1 MSDYLEQLGYLQAAQ
16 EEALDAEQQK
26 QVKSPDISHLSM
38 KELAAIGRGSK
49 AYLDDA
55 YALKDADAFDYVQA
69 GLGGAAEGFV
79 KGLATLGGMAVGGYL
94 DAAAPPDTPTNYA
107 GILSSYGQ
115 QAGETVGGWINN
127 SEQIA
132 LDRALAARSQ
142 ATNVYEEAMYQQDLA
157 NGMSGFEAGLRDIG
171 RGFSSG
177 VNAFLASDI
186 NAINLAGEAIGQL
199 GAAILTRGGASVA
212 FKGLGKIGSKA
223 IQEAAAKTAAKKAG
237 VSLGDRVAD
246 AIALGGME
254 AAGQMAQVNEELAN
268 ISDAELYANSAD
280 FRAYVQEAKDM
291 GLPDADALKWGR
303 TKFARNIGFAN
314 AAAGGAAAFVAAG
327 ATAPLRHISMA
338 KGLQGIGRASVAEG
352 TEEFL
357 TGLGQSTTSNAIAQD
372 YDPDRRLT
380 EGTGQ
385 EMALSAI
392 LGGIAGGTGATPFAV
407 RNSLASAQ
415 ASLAQRRAEKAAQ
428 KASQAA
434 KSTITPTATT
444 PTQKQEENAPSPD
457 SIETSQ
463 SQQKQQTTTAQAK
476 KTTLS
481 TGATTYIPADLNIY
495 KPFDIL
501 TDEEARTEVVPKE
514 NGRIIKLN
522 NLLKEYNSAPKDSG
536 LKIAARDAFLNKY
549 EALAT
554 NILANDKAAENF
566 TKQDSSFNP
575 KNDLNYVKVRVAL
588 AAAQGKQMTYPPSMD
603 KATKSTL
610 QTLHDQITF
619 LANQYDLLDAERA
632 AEQAKAANKVAN
644 TENQANP
651 SDLQQVA
658 QGLSDNT
665 LNPDNPDVKKTILK
679 IRNKPN
685 KSNLEKTIVSLYDL
699 IKVEQAN
706 GLAKF
711 FRPGAHRVIRNI
723 NTVNMGTKRPSRDII
738 SNIRKAIARNNAE
751 DLYNFT
757 DRLNKLNDSHANKV
771 IALQQAL
778 TENDNTTS
786 IKYTSY
792 NSKTLAPYTEK
803 VKLESLPLYDQIVQE
818 HKELVKLTNSVNSLV
833 HAHNPEISFPEAT
846 EVAPLENEAELK
858 EAYRATHKQRAS
870 RKDNAKTSALL
881 QRSEQIKQA
890 LKQGNQTIPQQE
902 AVQTAPQQEM
912 PQTTLQ
918 QEVPQTVQEQEDT
931 SDLDSLFQDNNQ
943 QAEPVENTQLN
954 QQQPIQQ
961 EPVEEQSIQQEVT
974 EEQPIQEQ
982 VAEEQSTQQE
992 VAQEQSVQQEEV
1004 TEEQSTQ
1011 EKATKKQATQEKV
1024 TEKQSTQQ
1032 QQEEVV
1038 EESPQQEESP
1048 SITQEENEVTE
1059 EDSSFLVQEEQEA
1072 SQQETTESTQEE
1084 VTESTQEE
1092 STESTSTSSNTQE
1105 QEQASITI
1113 TPQEEVQE
1121 NASESAPDEFLNNDV
1136 VDANAFSQKT
1146 FEKLIRKDSIPKGK
1160 TLKDIN
1166 KGLRESFTKLFDFDI
1181 DANLKAMQE
1190 KILNN
1195 DKKAK
1200 VTPVIVIDDSIEK
1213 SAENFNDILLD
1224 DLTGADETYDTAISK
1239 LRNFIFKKRDSAKE
1253 VTGIRGNT
1261 LISVV
1266 ANAMQY
1272 KNIIMQQEKEFNEQ
1286 EFFNFLN
1293 KQTPQD
1299 IKAKNNLLPQNIIK
1313 NFYKNFSAYTESIF
1327 DNTDDSYTGS
1337 LDIQNWMQKQLNQG
1351 ASVANLVFGL
1361 KLNDKGEVDYA
1372 TAGSDRL
1379 FLIWTIRDMKGRIH
1393 FNQSANALMSLA
1405 TLRVMQKLEQRLMC
1419 KTDEKIADALLEQG
1433 VSIDVLQQA
1442 NEEEK
1447 TAFQY
1452 GSSRERIIEDI
1463 TREFMAL
1470 ANLQSNSDIS
1480 MSFDGERAVTAYAQ
1494 IAYRFLVQQGYL
1506 RENVYKFANRF
1517 ALTNPNAIPD
1527 WVALNFETSPE
1538 GLFKSYT
1545 QQGIPIVNF
1554 QMATPLLAY
1563 NGLSQFTGQ
1572 ISKLDFSVLPKNSVF
1587 NDDIDVLLNPEPEA
1601 EEYYSVEDMPP
1612 VNRVMLNSNRVFITE
1627 DQVKAIEQ
1635 RRKAPHYL
1643 EPTLYYIY
1651 KKIGLEGLYNL
1662 YDINITP
1669 YNLQYSLTVNGKKQ
1683 SLQNELDAA
1692 MTKAYNA
1699 VMYDPA
1705 NPKYF
1710 NDYTINR
1717 IGRVQEV
1724 ASTGDQASKVVR
1736 ALFPNAKS
1744 TLKAIPETVLDKN
1757 RLLGF
1762 KLGVLQA
1769 YKVKTKN
1776 ESREAIEEMFSRVE
1790 NIMQERFSQYG
1801 YQLGKMGLNANN
1813 IVYVASVISEVTGSP
1828 YENAP
1833 LGLLATSNMLR
1844 YMQAKEAN
1852 KSFTNTLTD
1861 EGDGSCNGFFNSHL
1875 VMNCGDV
1882 FSVQTV
1888 DALARSNYYV
1898 GDDETNV
1905 IEQRKISK
1913 LDNYTANAEDT
1924 STELSAVIWDAKNKQ
1939 RNGNELY
1946 SDGFTFDFNGEKRFI
1961 TISDVFESVLNLLG
1975 SIDPGSVTFHQ
1986 EALNGDANTDALNSQ
2001 NVTDISRS
2009 AIKNPTTRINYGQ
2022 GQKTNSLEIWR
2033 DTSEKLSKK
2042 ISEIVQNA
2050 NIPPY
2055 KVWFAKELEKG
2066 ELNEELAYKK
2076 FSRIAQDFEILNSIL
2091 LTENREGKVIFTGNI
2106 PLEEGQNST
2115 PVLPSAFYLPK
2126 DYVMNQQQIQELMY
2140 YSPKRRSSYNS
2151 AFLTNLAY
2159 CYANIVYRA
2168 VDEARSVGFKKWMD
2182 TAAPFTQIAAAL
2194 AGYQIKQEVSKFIQ
2208 EHGYSPSKKQFHEIR
2223 HAISKKFPIII
2234 RSPKVVIDG
2243 AKSQKINVMYTN
2255 QDQER
2260 KQVVVK
2266 GRRVIGGKIARGP
2279 FKGQSVIKD
2288 IETPISER
2296 IPADPGVS
2304 TVAIAVI
2311 SNGDGLMQKN
2321 IFSQEGSESFT
2332 DRYDGVDLPADEYF
2346 AGGGSQILNQAVY
2359 DTLENAPIAGF
2370 LTNAT
2375 SIKLALE
2382 EAVEEDPNGQ
2392 MFQQVHQF
2400 FNVYSPMYREYLSQH
2415 KESKEVDYVPKTKK
2429 ELLDATINPY
2439 VNLFRKLHKNNFIN
2453 NVVLRSMPATI
2464 AHMSAGP
2471 TELAVR
2477 DPRDHFRVPY
2487 DWSPA
2492 AKKEAIVKEMNR
2504 RKEWLQQNKSF
2515 YAMYANFKNTGKIE
2529 IPDGLFKDAPYVAE
2543 MEERG
2548 EPEVTELV
2556 KASPQATQ
2564 RELPNTRTNESREV
2578 ASSAPLEQAPAR
2590 ETTQVQA
2597 GSTAINNKGKQSDE
2611 LQSYINKFLEI
2622 KQLPKEIIPIAKNFF
2637 NKFLNTEITKSI
2649 QVNRVKSKDLASLGY
2664 TQDFSDSPA
2673 FYDPNKHTVY
2683 LIEDILTEEES
2694 PEVVVHELV
2703 HAVTAAAIAN
2713 AYNGDKTSRTRVERL
2728 LKLSEE
2734 FTDLLEQRDVYIAQD
2749 FRDKIDSLKDPVQR
2763 AQEFVAYMLTHP
2775 QYIKFA
2781 QSAKPSH
2788 SYLSRVFHRFTQ
2800 LLASLFGIKSKNE
2813 LKAYLTFYGETIGS
2827 TVIILSNN
2835 PQPAIDTSSLTETVQ
2850 DHADK
2855 RLVELAAAID
2865 TIITNSQFSPDQ
2877 KLAFKTETKRL
2888 EKILDDLISNNV
2900 FKLDNKQKFV
2910 AASLATFYSTA
2921 IDLDSNA
2928 KIDALNF
2935 KEVVMDKLKASDLAL
2950 PEDLNNTLLSEARYQ
2965 FLVGNDSGSS
2975 LGLFMALASVSPSL
2989 RNTLKK
2995 LDLKTKQ
3002 RALGLKRVVNA
3013 NTSVVDDV
3021 VSTIGSRMFNYFNAL
3036 ARDGKKKKNAVEQ
3049 VDSLVDNLLHFR
3061 RSAGAL
3067 DVINQAWN
3075 NVIEGELSNR
3085 IDSAAN
3091 AFLDGD
3097 TLKEWTQSN
3106 SRIQNTV
3113 AQALR
3118 VSVPFL
3124 MKQDSVYY
3132 KENKRQILEA
3142 INTAAIKNPSFYN
3155 RFFTSAFRELM
3166 ATDATA
3172 DVVYKA
3178 EKQAKATVQAV
3189 RTSWREVVPREL
3201 QNKFKEE
3208 GLTLNTKHSTALN
3221 RTILQADL
3229 GTLSNKMIDSI
3240 LKEGLA
3246 SEIAAHR
3253 SALTP
3258 QAINYSKQLAHY
3270 MVTGVASNGMLRNAE
3285 AIAAFSYKGQDLTQ
3299 KTKIIDEYVTL
3310 LALQENK
3317 EAFKVTQE
3325 VYAKAPNALI
3335 YSVDQQR
3342 ANRNEELK
3350 KVHLNTR
3357 NSYNYY
3363 KGYFPQ
3369 DVTNSGTVR
3378 VVPFDS
3384 LKFYKSLGY
3393 KVRGYTTSSDYVYIE
3408 STLNPISSF
3417 NQGAI
3422 QSIINQTG
3430 GIDAITGLSP
3440 NNRVYKRI
3448 RNKNAVKEIT
3458 QNLNRRKQSNES
3470 YIPILNSSGTAIIG
3484 YEVTVDPE
3492 MYSNQVLEQNFAK
3505 NLGAWRGRQLEE
3517 QLASESNKVLIEQLK
3532 NQYENASS
3540 RDKAQFV
3547 NLIELAEKDPIVKDA
3562 LNNLSPQALIDISG
3576 KPYLPESFYVRQDL
3590 IPDIIGRRQ
3599 ASVLDLA
3606 TGNTYWSPKVQRTAL
3621 KLMQHIAGPKAFAY
3635 LYRGETLI
3643 KNLTSSARNFIVI
3656 RSGEVMLF
3664 NLFSNFMSLM
3674 IRGVP
3679 VTDIVKLTPRI
3690 VKELEQFNKIRQKQV
3705 LIEMAINA
3713 EKGKEQPSAMR
3724 LKALEN
3730 RLREQK
3736 EAVDLLTYSRDLL
3749 KAGEYNTI
3757 ADLGD
3762 VNDDILLSTGKWGD
3776 FLENKVKSMPNAIKE
3791 VGRQLII
3798 TKDTAIYRALE
3809 KGTRY
3814 GDFIAKVILYHH
3826 LQDIKKIPKEKALS
3840 KVRYEYVNY
3849 DMLPGRTREYLENMG
3864 LLWFYN
3870 YKLRITRTALS
3881 MLKENP
3887 LASLLY
3893 MISPISIGTPITD
3906 NVVTNVLS
3914 GSGSSVGLKLFDIP
3928 WFDNQLW
3935 LNIFG

>member
-1 MSDYLEQLGYLQAAQ
+1 MSDILEQLGYLQTAQ
-16 EEALDAEQQK
+16 AGALDKEQQ
-26 QVKSPDISHLSM
+26 QHVATPDMSKLS
-38 KELAAIGRGSK
+38 LAEIAALGRGSK
-49 AYLDDA
+49 AYLDDY
-55 YALKDADAFDYVQA
+55 YALRDANAFDYAQA
-69 GLGGAAEGFV
+69 GIGGALGGIVG
-79 KGLATLGGMAVGGYL
+79 GLGSLGGMAVGGAL
-94 DAAAPPDTPTNYA
+94 DMAAALNPLSDIPTNFA
-107 GILSSYGQ
+107 GTFSSYGQ
-115 QAGETVGGWINN
+115 QLGDGLNSLINN
-127 SEQIA
+127 SEQEA
-132 LDRALAARSQ
+132 LDRALAARTQ
-142 ATNVYEEAMYQQDLA
+142 ARSAYEEAMYQQDLA
-157 NGMSGFEAGLRDIG
+157 NGMGGFEAGIRDIG
-171 RGFSSG
+171 RGLSSG
-177 VNAFLASDI
+177 VDTFLDSGI
-186 NAINLAGEAIGQL
+186 NATNLAGNAIGQL
-199 GAAILTRGGASVA
+199 AGAGVVRAGVSTAI
-212 FKGLGKIGSKA
+212 KGLSKIGAKA
-223 IQEAAAKTAAKKAG
+223 VEEAAAKTAAKKAG
-237 VSLGDRVAD
+237 ISLGDRIAD
-246 AIALGGME
+246 ATALGGME
-254 AAGQMAQVNEELAN
+254 AAGQMVQANEELAN
-268 ISDAELYANSAD
+268 ISDVDLYANSAD
-280 FRAYVQEAKDM
+280 FRAYVQEYKDI
-291 GLPDADALKWGR
+291 GLPDAEALEYARIKL
-303 TKFARNIGFAN
+303 ARNVGFAN
-314 AAAGGAAAFVAAG
+314 AVLGGAAAFVAAG

-338 KGLQGIGRASVAEG
+338 RGLQGIRRASVAEG
-352 TEEFL
+352 TEEGL
-357 TGLGQSTTSNAIAQD
+357 TGLGQSLASNAVASEY

-385 EMALSAI
+385 EIALSAI

-434 KSTITPTATT
+434 NSTITPTAT

-463 SQQKQQTTTAQAK
+463 SQQKQQTISAQAK
-476 KTTLS
+476 KATLN
-481 TGATTYIPADLNIY
+481 TGKTTYIPADLNIY
-495 KPFDIL
+495 NPFDIH

-536 LKIAARDAFLNKY
+536 LKIAARDAFLNKF
-549 EALAT
+549 EALYT
-554 NILANDKAAENF
+554 NILTNFDTAESLS
-566 TKQDSSFNP
+566 KKDSSFNP
-575 KNDLNYVKVRVAL
+575 ENDINYAKAQAAI
-588 AAAQGKQMTYPPSMD
+588 AAAQGEKITYAPSMD
-603 KATKSTL
+603 KATKSALKTVY
-610 QTLHDQITF
+610 DQVSF
-619 LANQYDLLDAERA
+619 LSKQYDLLYAERE
-632 AEQAKAANKVAN
+632 AEQTKAANNIAN
-644 TENQANP
+644 TENQAN
-651 SDLQQVA
+651 SADLQQIA

-699 IKVEQAN
+699 IRVEQAN

-711 FRPGAHRVIRNI
+711 FKPGAHRVIRNI
-723 NTVNMGTKRPSRDII
+723 NTVNMGTKRPSTDII

-778 TENDNTTS
+778 TENDSTTP
-786 IKYTSY
+786 IEYTSFR
-792 NSKTLAPYTEK
+792 SKDLVPYTEK
-803 VKLESLPLYDQIVQE
+803 VKLKSLNLYDQIVQE

-833 HAHNPEISFPEAT
+833 RAHNPQVNFPEAT

-858 EAYRATHKQRAS
+858 EAYKATHKQRAS
-870 RKDNAKTSALL
+870 RKDNAKTSELL

-890 LKQGNQTIPQQE
+890 LKQGKQPI
-902 AVQTAPQQEM
+902 PQQEM

-931 SDLDSLFQDNNQ
+931 SDLDNLFQDNNQ
-943 QAEPVENTQLN
+943 QAEPVENTQSN
-954 QQQPIQQ
+954 QEQAIQQ
-961 EPVEEQSIQQEVT
+961 EPVEEQSPQQEVT
-974 EEQPIQEQ
+974 QEQP
-982 VAEEQSTQQE
+982 
-992 VAQEQSVQQEEV
+992 VQQE
-1004 TEEQSTQ
+1004 
-1011 EKATKKQATQEKV
+1011 KA
-1024 TEKQSTQQ
+1024 
-1032 QQEEVV
+1032 V
-1038 EESPQQEESP
+1038 EEAPQQEESP
-1048 SITQEENEVTE
+1048 STTQEESEVTE
-1059 EDSSFLVQEEQEA
+1059 EDSSSLVQEEQE
-1072 SQQETTESTQEE
+1072 SPQQEATENTQEE
-1084 VTESTQEE
+1084 VTTTTSEE

-1105 QEQASITI
+1105 QEQAST
-1113 TPQEEVQE
+1113 TTSPQEEVQE
-1121 NASESAPDEFLNNDV
+1121 NASERAPEESLNSDV
-1136 VDANAFSQKT
+1136 VDASAFSQKT
-1146 FEKLIRKDSIPKGK
+1146 FERLIRKGSIPKGK

-1166 KGLRESFTKLFDFDI
+1166 TGLRASFTKLFDFDI

-1200 VTPVIVIDDSIEK
+1200 FTPVMVIDDSIEK

-1293 KQTPQD
+1293 KQTPKD
-1299 IKAKNNLLPQNIIK
+1299 IKAKDNLLPQNIIK

-1337 LDIQNWMQKQLNQG
+1337 LDIQNWMQKQLDKG

-1379 FLIWTIRDMKGRIH
+1379 FLIWTIRDTKGRIH

-1419 KTDEKIADALLEQG
+1419 KTDEQIADTLLEQG

-1480 MSFDGERAVTAYAQ
+1480 MSFDGERAATAYAQ

-1527 WVALNFETSPE
+1527 WVALSFETTPE
-1538 GLFKSYT
+1538 GLFKNYT

-1563 NGLSQFTGQ
+1563 KGLSQFTGE
-1572 ISKLDFSVLPKNSVF
+1572 ISNTEFSVLPGNSVF
-1587 NDDIDVLLNPEPEA
+1587 NEDIDVLLNPEPEA
-1601 EEYYSVEDMPP
+1601 EEYHSVEDMPP
-1612 VNRVMLNSNRVFITE
+1612 VNRLMLNSNGVFITE

-1662 YDINITP
+1662 YDTNITP

-1683 SLQNELDAA
+1683 SLQNELEAA

-1736 ALFPNAKS
+1736 ALFSNAKS
-1744 TLKAIPETVLDKN
+1744 ILKAVPETVLDKN

-1801 YQLGKMGLNANN
+1801 YQLGKMGINANN
-1813 IVYVASVISEVTGSP
+1813 IVYIASVISEVTGSP

-1852 KSFTNTLTD
+1852 KSFTNTLTA

-1882 FSVQTV
+1882 FSAQTV

-1898 GDDETNV
+1898 GNDETNV

-1946 SDGFTFDFNGEKRFI
+1946 SSGFTFTFNGEERFI

-2033 DTSEKLSKK
+2033 DTSEKFSKK

-2055 KVWFAKELEKG
+2055 KVWFANELARG
-2066 ELNEELAYKK
+2066 ELTEELAYRK
-2076 FSRIAQDFEILNSIL
+2076 FSRIAQDFEILNSIR
-2091 LTENREGKVIFTGNI
+2091 LTENREGKVIFSGDI
-2106 PLEEGQNST
+2106 ALEEGQSST

-2126 DYVMNQQQIQELMY
+2126 DYIMSQQQIQELMY
-2140 YSPKRRSSYNS
+2140 YSPKRRNSYNS

-2159 CYANIVYRA
+2159 CYANILYRV

-2182 TAAPFTQIAAAL
+2182 AAAPFTQISAAL

-2208 EHGYSPSKKQFHEIR
+2208 EHGYSPSKKQFREIR
-2223 HAISKKFPIII
+2223 KAISKKFPITI

-2296 IPADPGVS
+2296 VPADPGVS

-2346 AGGGSQILNQAVY
+2346 TGGGNLILNQAVY

-2375 SIKLALE
+2375 SMKIALE
-2382 EAVEEDPNGQ
+2382 EMVEEDPNGQ
-2392 MFQQVHQF
+2392 MFQQVHQY
-2400 FNVYSPMYREYLSQH
+2400 FNAYSSIYREYLSQH
-2415 KESKEVDYVPKTKK
+2415 KESKEVDYVPKTKQ
-2429 ELLDATINPY
+2429 ELLNATINPY
-2439 VNLFRKLHKNNFIN
+2439 VNLFKKLHKNNFIN
-2453 NVVLRSMPATI
+2453 NIVLRSMPATI

-2492 AKKEAIVKEMNR
+2492 AKNEAIVKEMNR

-2515 YAMYANFKNTGKIE
+2515 YAMYANFKNTGKID
-2529 IPDGLFKDAPYVAE
+2529 IPDGLFKDAPYIAE

-2564 RELPNTRTNESREV
+2564 RELPNTRTDESREV
-2578 ASSAPLEQAPAR
+2578 SSSAPLEQAPAR

-2597 GSTAINNKGKQSDE
+2597 GSTAINNKGKQSNE
-2611 LQSYINKFLEI
+2611 LQSYINKFLEM
-2622 KQLPKEIIPIAKNFF
+2622 KQLPKEIVPIAKNFF

-2649 QVNRVKSKDLASLGY
+2649 QVNGIKSKDLASLGY

-2683 LIEDILTEEES
+2683 LIEDNLTEEES

-2800 LLASLFGIKSKNE
+2800 LLSSLFGIKSKNE

-2835 PQPAIDTSSLTETVQ
+2835 PQPSIDTSSLTETVQ
-2850 DHADK
+2850 DYKDK
-2855 RLVELAAAID
+2855 RLVELAAKID
-2865 TIITNSQFSPDQ
+2865 GVVAHSQLSSNQ

-2900 FKLDNKQKFV
+2900 FKLDNKQKLV
-2910 AASLATFYSTA
+2910 AASLAALYSTT

-2950 PEDLNNTLLSEARYQ
+2950 PEDLNDALLSEARYQ

-2975 LGLFMALASVSPSL
+2975 LGLFMALATVSPSL
-2989 RNTLKK
+2989 RRALKK

-3002 RALGLKRVVNA
+3002 RALGLKRVVNV

-3021 VSTIGSRMFNYFNAL
+3021 VSTIGNRMLNYFNIL
-3036 ARDGKKKKNAVEQ
+3036 THEGKKEKNAVEQ

-3067 DVINQAWN
+3067 DVINQVWN

-3118 VSVPFL
+3118 VSIPFL
-3124 MKQDSVYY
+3124 MKQDSAYY
-3132 KENKRQILEA
+3132 RENKRQILEA

-3166 ATDATA
+3166 ATDTTA

-3178 EKQAKATVQAV
+3178 EKQAKATIQAV

-3221 RTILQADL
+3221 RTILRADL

-3240 LKEGLA
+3240 LKEGLS
-3246 SEIAAHR
+3246 SEIAVHR

-3270 MVTGVASNGMLRNAE
+3270 LVTGIASNGMLRNAE

-3310 LALQENK
+3310 LALQEDDQ
-3317 EAFKVTQE
+3317 AFKMTQE
-3325 VYAKAPNALI
+3325 VYAKAPNAFI

-3369 DVTNSGTVR
+3369 DVTNSDTVR

-3440 NNRVYKRI
+3440 NNRVYKRV
-3448 RNKNAVKEIT
+3448 RNKNAVKTIT
-3458 QNLNRRKQSNES
+3458 QNLNRRKQTNES

-3517 QLASESNKVLIEQLK
+3517 QLASESNKVLIDQLK
-3532 NQYENASS
+3532 NQYEKASS
-3540 RDKAQFV
+3540 RDRAQFV
-3547 NLIELAEKDPIVKDA
+3547 NLIELAEKDPIVRDA

-3606 TGNTYWSPKVQRTAL
+3606 TGNTYWSPKAQRTAI
-3621 KLMQHIAGPKAFAY
+3621 KLMQHVAGPKAFAY
-3635 LYRGETLI
+3635 LYKGETLL

-3679 VTDIVKLTPRI
+3679 VQDIVKLTPRI

-3713 EKGKEQPSAMR
+3713 EKGKEQPSTMR

-3791 VGRQLII
+3791 AGRQLII

-3814 GDFIAKVILYHH
+3814 GDFIAKTILYHH
-3826 LQDIKKIPKEKALS
+3826 LQDIKKISKEKALS

-3870 YKLRITRTALS
+3870 YKLRIARTALS

-3906 NVVTNVLS
+3906 NVVVNTLS
-3914 GSGSSVGLKLFDIP
+3914 GSGSSVGLKLFDLP
-3928 WFDNQLW
+3928 WFNNHLW
-3935 LNIFG
+3935 LNIFD

>member
-1 MSDYLEQLGYLQAAQ
+1 MSDILEQLGYLQAAQ
-16 EEALDAEQQK
+16 AGALDKEQQ
-26 QVKSPDISHLSM
+26 QHVASPDMSKLS
-38 KELAAIGRGSK
+38 LAEIAALGRGAR
-49 AYLDDA
+49 AYLDDY
-55 YALKDADAFDYVQA
+55 YALRDANAFDYAQA
-69 GLGGAAEGFV
+69 GIGGAVGGV
-79 KGLATLGGMAVGGYL
+79 VGGLGSLGGMAVGGAL
-94 DAAAPPDTPTNYA
+94 DMAAALNPLSDIPTNFA
-107 GILSSYGQ
+107 GTFSSYGQ
-115 QAGETVGGWINN
+115 QLGDGLNSLINN
-127 SEQIA
+127 SEQEA
-132 LDRALAARSQ
+132 LDRALAARTQ
-142 ATNVYEEAMYQQDLA
+142 ARSAYEEAMYQQDLA
-157 NGMSGFEAGLRDIG
+157 SGMGGFEAGIRDIA
-171 RGFSSG
+171 RGLSSG
-177 VNAFLASDI
+177 VDTFLDSGI
-186 NAINLAGEAIGQL
+186 NATNLAGEAIGQL
-199 GAAILTRGGASVA
+199 AGAGIVRGGVSAAI
-212 FKGLGKIGSKA
+212 KGLSKIGAKA
-223 IQEAAAKTAAKKAG
+223 VEEAAAKTAAKKAG
-237 VSLGDRVAD
+237 ISLGDRAAD

-254 AAGQMAQVNEELAN
+254 AAGQMVQANEELAS
-268 ISDAELYANSAD
+268 ISDVDLYANSAD
-280 FRAYVQEAKDM
+280 FRAYVQEYKDM
-291 GLPDADALKWGR
+291 GLPDADALKYGR
-303 TKFARNIGFAN
+303 IRLARDVGLAN
-314 AAAGGAAAFVAAG
+314 AALGGAAAFSAAG

-338 KGLQGIGRASVAEG
+338 RGLQGIRRASVAEG
-352 TEEFL
+352 TEEGL
-357 TGLGQSTTSNAIAQD
+357 TGFGQSIASNAIASD
-372 YDPDRRLT
+372 YYDPDRRLT

-385 EMALSAI
+385 EIALSAI
-392 LGGIAGGTGATPFAV
+392 LGAIAGGTGATPFAV

-415 ASLAQRRAEKAAQ
+415 ANLAQRRAEKAAQ

-434 KSTITPTATT
+434 NSTITPTATASS
-444 PTQKQEENAPSPD
+444 QKQEENVPSPD

-463 SQQKQQTTTAQAK
+463 SQQAQQTISTEAK
-476 KTTLS
+476 KTTLNS
-481 TGATTYIPADLNIY
+481 GKTTYVLPDLNIY
-495 KPFDIL
+495 KPFDIP
-501 TDEEARTEVVPKE
+501 TDEEARTEAVPKE
-514 NGRIIKLN
+514 NGRITKLN
-522 NLLKEYNSAPKDSG
+522 NTLKEYNSAPKNSG
-536 LKIAARDAFLNKY
+536 LKIAARDAFLNKF
-549 EALAT
+549 EALYA
-554 NILANDKAAENF
+554 NILTNFDTAESLS
-566 TKQDSSFNP
+566 KKDSSFNP
-575 KNDLNYVKVRVAL
+575 ENDINYAKAQVAI
-588 AAAQGKQMTYPPSMD
+588 AAAQGEKLTYAPSMD

-610 QTLHDQITF
+610 KTVYDQVSF
-619 LANQYDLLDAERA
+619 LSKQYDLLYAERE
-632 AEQAKAANKVAN
+632 AEQTKAANNIAN
-644 TENQANP
+644 TENQAN
-651 SDLQQVA
+651 SADLQQVA

-711 FRPGAHRVIRNI
+711 FKPGAHRVIRNI
-723 NTVNMGTKRPSRDII
+723 NTVNMGTKRASRDIV
-738 SNIRKAIARNNAE
+738 SNIKKAIARNNAE
-751 DLYNFT
+751 DLYNYA

-778 TENDNTTS
+778 TENDNTTP
-786 IKYTSY
+786 IGYTSY

-803 VKLESLPLYDQIVQE
+803 VKLKSLNLYDQIVQE
-818 HKELVKLTNSVNSLV
+818 HKELVKLTNSINSLV
-833 HAHNPEISFPEAT
+833 RAHNPQVNFPEAT
-846 EVAPLENEAELK
+846 EVAPLENETELK
-858 EAYRATHKQRAS
+858 EAYNAAHNKRTS
-870 RKDNAKTSALL
+870 RKDNAKTSELL

-890 LKQGNQTIPQQE
+890 LKQGNQTIPQQQTSPQQE
-902 AVQTAPQQEM
+902 VVQTAPQQEA
-912 PQTTLQ
+912 
-918 QEVPQTVQEQEDT
+918 PQTVQEQEDT

-954 QQQPIQQ
+954 QEQPIQQ
-961 EPVEEQSIQQEVT
+961 EPAEEQSIQEEVT
-974 EEQPIQEQ
+974 EKQPIQEEI
-982 VAEEQSTQQE
+982 VEKQSLQQE
-992 VAQEQSVQQEEV
+992 VAQEQS
-1004 TEEQSTQ
+1004 T
-1011 EKATKKQATQEKV
+1011 
-1024 TEKQSTQQ
+1024 

-1038 EESPQQEESP
+1038 EEAPQQEESP
-1048 SITQEENEVTE
+1048 STTQEENEVTK
-1059 EDSSFLVQEEQEA
+1059 EDSSSLVQEEQEVP
-1072 SQQETTESTQEE
+1072 QQEAIEE
-1084 VTESTQEE
+1084 TQEE

-1105 QEQASITI
+1105 QEQVSTTT

-1121 NASESAPDEFLNNDV
+1121 NASESALDESLNNDV
-1136 VDANAFSQKT
+1136 VDASAFSQKT
-1146 FEKLIRKDSIPKGK
+1146 FERLIRKGSIPKGK

-1181 DANLKAMQE
+1181 DTNLKTMQE
-1190 KILNN
+1190 KIFNN

-1200 VTPVIVIDDSIEK
+1200 FTPVMVIDDSIEK

-1239 LRNFIFKKRDSAKE
+1239 LRNYIFKKRDSAKE

-1266 ANAMQY
+1266 ANAIQY

-1299 IKAKNNLLPQNIIK
+1299 IKAKDNLLPQNIIK

-1337 LDIQNWMQKQLNQG
+1337 LNIQNWMQEQLNKG

-1372 TAGSDRL
+1372 TASSDRL
-1379 FLIWTIRDMKGRIH
+1379 FLIWTIRDTKGRIH

-1419 KTDEKIADALLEQG
+1419 RTDEQIADTLLEQG
-1433 VSIDVLQQA
+1433 VNIDVLQQA

-1480 MSFDGERAVTAYAQ
+1480 MTFDGERAATAYAQ

-1517 ALTNPNAIPD
+1517 ALTNPNALPD
-1527 WVALNFETSPE
+1527 WVALSFKTTPE
-1538 GLFKSYT
+1538 GLFKNYT
-1545 QQGIPIVNF
+1545 QQGIPIINF

-1563 NGLSQFTGQ
+1563 KGLSQFTGQ
-1572 ISKLDFSVLPKNSVF
+1572 ISNTEFSVLSGNSVF
-1587 NDDIDVLLNPEPEA
+1587 NEDIDVLLNPEPEA
-1601 EEYYSVEDMPP
+1601 EEYHSVEDMPP
-1612 VNRVMLNSNRVFITE
+1612 VNRLMLNSNGVFITE

-1662 YDINITP
+1662 YDTNITP

-1683 SLQNELDAA
+1683 SLQNELEAA

-1769 YKVKTKN
+1769 YKVKTKD

-1801 YQLGKMGLNANN
+1801 YQLGKMGINANN
-1813 IVYVASVISEVTGSP
+1813 IVYIASVISEVTGSP

-1852 KSFTNTLTD
+1852 KSFTNTLTA

-1913 LDNYTANAEDT
+1913 LDNYTANAVDT

-1946 SDGFTFDFNGEKRFI
+1946 SSGFTFTFNGEERFI
-1961 TISDVFESVLNLLG
+1961 TISDVFDCVLNLLG

-2033 DTSEKLSKK
+2033 DTSEKFSKK

-2055 KVWFAKELEKG
+2055 KVWFANELARG
-2066 ELNEELAYKK
+2066 ELTEELAYRK
-2076 FSRIAQDFEILNSIL
+2076 FNRIAQDFEILNSIR

-2106 PLEEGQNST
+2106 ALEEGQNST

-2126 DYVMNQQQIQELMY
+2126 DYIMSQQQIQELMY

-2159 CYANIVYRA
+2159 CYANILYRV

-2182 TAAPFTQIAAAL
+2182 TAAPFTQISAAL

-2208 EHGYSPSKKQFHEIR
+2208 EHGYSPSKKQFREIR
-2223 HAISKKFPIII
+2223 KAISKKFPIII

-2266 GRRVIGGKIARGP
+2266 GRYIQKGKVARGP
-2279 FKGQSVIKD
+2279 FKGQPVVRE

-2346 AGGGSQILNQAVY
+2346 TGGGNLILNQAVY

-2375 SIKLALE
+2375 SMKIALE

-2392 MFQQVHQF
+2392 MFQQVHQY
-2400 FNVYSPMYREYLSQH
+2400 FNAYSSIYREYLSQH
-2415 KESKEVDYVPKTKK
+2415 KESKEVDYVPKTKQ
-2429 ELLDATINPY
+2429 ELLNATINPY
-2439 VNLFRKLHKNNFIN
+2439 VNLFKKLHKNNFIN

-2492 AKKEAIVKEMNR
+2492 AKKEAIVREMNR
-2504 RKEWLQQNKSF
+2504 RKEWLQQNESF

-2529 IPDGLFKDAPYVAE
+2529 IPDGLFKDAPYTAD

-2578 ASSAPLEQAPAR
+2578 SSSASLEQAPAR

-2611 LQSYINKFLEI
+2611 LQAYINKFLEM
-2622 KQLPKEIIPIAKNFF
+2622 KQLPKEIVPIAKNFF

-2649 QVNRVKSKDLASLGY
+2649 QVSGIKSKDLASLGY

-2683 LIEDILTEEES
+2683 LIEDNLTEEES

-2827 TVIILSNN
+2827 TVIILNN
-2835 PQPAIDTSSLTETVQ
+2835 VPKPSIDTSSLTEAMQ
-2850 DHADK
+2850 DHIDK
-2855 RLVELAAAID
+2855 HLSKLAAGID
-2865 TIITNSQFSPDQ
+2865 TVITNSQFSPNQ

-2900 FKLDNKQKFV
+2900 FKLDNKQKLV
-2910 AASLATFYSTA
+2910 AASLAALYSTT

-2950 PEDLNNTLLSEARYQ
+2950 PEDLNNALLSEARYQ

-2989 RNTLKK
+2989 RTTLKK

-3002 RALGLKRVVNA
+3002 RALGLKRVVNV

-3021 VSTIGSRMFNYFNAL
+3021 VSTIGNRMLNYFNAL
-3036 ARDGKKKKNAVEQ
+3036 AREGKKEKNAVEQ
-3049 VDSLVDNLLHFR
+3049 ADSLVDNLLHFR

-3067 DVINQAWN
+3067 NVINQVWN

-3124 MKQDSVYY
+3124 MKQDSAYY
-3132 KENKRQILEA
+3132 RENKRQILEA

-3166 ATDATA
+3166 ATDTTA

-3208 GLTLNTKHSTALN
+3208 GLTLNTRHSIALN

-3229 GTLSNKMIDSI
+3229 GTLSNKTIDSI
-3240 LKEGLA
+3240 LKKGLA
-3246 SEIAAHR
+3246 SEIALHR

-3270 MVTGVASNGMLRNAE
+3270 MVTGIASNGMLRNAE
-3285 AIAAFSYKGQDLTQ
+3285 AIAAFSYKGQNLTQ

-3310 LALQENK
+3310 LALQEDDQ
-3317 EAFKVTQE
+3317 AFKVTQE
-3325 VYAKAPNALI
+3325 VYAKAPNAFI

-3369 DVTNSGTVR
+3369 NVTNSGTVR

-3393 KVRGYTTSSDYVYIE
+3393 KVKGYTTSSDYVYVE

-3448 RNKNAVKEIT
+3448 RNKNTVKSIT
-3458 QNLNRRKQSNES
+3458 QNLNRRKQTNEA

-3517 QLASESNKVLIEQLK
+3517 QLASKSNKVLIEQLK
-3532 NQYENASS
+3532 NQYEKASS

-3547 NLIELAEKDPIVKDA
+3547 DLIELAEKDPIIRDA

-3606 TGNTYWSPKVQRTAL
+3606 TGNTYWSPKAQRTAV
-3621 KLMQHIAGPKAFAY
+3621 KLLQHVAGPKAFAY
-3635 LYRGETLI
+3635 LYRGETLL

-3664 NLFSNFMSLM
+3664 NLFSNFMSLTL
-3674 IRGVP
+3674 RGVP
-3679 VTDIVKLTPRI
+3679 INDIVKLTPRI

-3713 EKGKEQPSAMR
+3713 EKGKEQPSTMR

-3762 VNDDILLSTGKWGD
+3762 VNDDILLSTGRWGD

-3814 GDFIAKVILYHH
+3814 GDFIAKTILYHH
-3826 LQDIKKIPKEKALS
+3826 LQDIKKISKEKALS

-3870 YKLRITRTALS
+3870 YKLRIARTALS

-3893 MISPISIGTPITD
+3893 MVSPISIGTPITD
-3906 NVVTNVLS
+3906 NVVVNTLS
-3914 GSGSSVGLKLFDIP
+3914 GSGSSVGLKLFDLP
-3928 WFDNQLW
+3928 WFNNHLW
-3935 LNIFG
+3935 LNIFD

>member
-1 MSDYLEQLGYLQAAQ
+1 MSDSFEQLGYSLAAQ
-16 EEALDAEQQK
+16 AGALDKEQQN
-26 QVKSPDISHLSM
+26 QVKSPNLANMSLT
-38 KELAAIGRGSK
+38 ELAAIGRGSR
-49 AYLDDA
+49 AYLDDY
-55 YALKDADAFDYVQA
+55 YALGDANAFDYAQA
-69 GLGGAAEGFV
+69 GLGGVAEGLV
-79 KGLATLGGMAVGGYL
+79 GGLASLGGMAVGGYL
-94 DAAAPPDTPTNYA
+94 DAASIPLGLPTNYA
-107 GILSSYGQ
+107 GILSSYGSKL
-115 QAGETVGGWINN
+115 GETVGGWINN
-127 SEQIA
+127 SEQEA
-132 LDRALAARSQ
+132 LDRALAARTQ
-142 ATNVYEEAMYQQDLA
+142 ARSAYEEAMYQQDLA
-157 NGMSGFEAGLRDIG
+157 SGMGGFEAGLRDIA

-177 VNAFLASDI
+177 VDTFLDSGI
-186 NAINLAGEAIGQL
+186 NATNLAGNAIGQL
-199 GAAILTRGGASVA
+199 AGAGVVRAGTFAVV
-212 FKGLGKIGSKA
+212 KGLSKIGSKA
-223 IQEAAAKTAAKKAG
+223 VEEAAAKTAAKKAG
-237 VSLGDRVAD
+237 VSLGDRLAD
-246 AIALGGME
+246 ATALGGME
-254 AAGQMAQVNEELAN
+254 AAGQMVQANEELAN
-268 ISDAELYANSAD
+268 ISDVDLYANSAD
-280 FRAYVQEAKDM
+280 FRAYVQEYKDM
-291 GLPDADALKWGR
+291 GLSDADALKYGR
-303 TKFARNIGFAN
+303 IELARNVGLAN
-314 AAAGGAAAFVAAG
+314 AALGGAAAFVAAG
-327 ATAPLRHISMA
+327 ATAPLRSISMA
-338 KGLQGIGRASVAEG
+338 KGLQGIRKASIAEG
-352 TEEFL
+352 TEEGL
-357 TGLGQSTTSNAIAQD
+357 TGLGQSLASNAIASEY

-385 EMALSAI
+385 DIALSAI
-392 LGGIAGGTGATPFAV
+392 LGAIAGGTGATPFALN
-407 RNSLASAQ
+407 NSLASAQ

-434 KSTITPTATT
+434 NSTITPTATA
-444 PTQKQEENAPSPD
+444 TQKQEENTPSPD

-463 SQQKQQTTTAQAK
+463 SQQVQQTISTEAK
-476 KTTLS
+476 KATLNS
-481 TGATTYIPADLNIY
+481 GKITYIPADLNIY
-495 KPFDIL
+495 NPFDIH
-501 TDEEARTEVVPKE
+501 TDEEARTEVVPKK

-536 LKIAARDAFLNKY
+536 LKIAARDAFLNRY
-549 EALAT
+549 EALAI
-554 NILANDKAAENF
+554 NIIENSKAAENF
-566 TKQDSSFNP
+566 AKQDSSFNP
-575 KNDLNYVKVRVAL
+575 ENDLNYLKAQTAI
-588 AAAQGKQMTYPPSMD
+588 AAAEGKQMTYAPSMD
-603 KATKSTL
+603 KATKSAVKTVY
-610 QTLHDQITF
+610 DQITF

-632 AEQAKAANKVAN
+632 AEQAKAAKNVAN
-644 TENQANP
+644 AENQTNT
-651 SDLQQVA
+651 SDLQQIA

-711 FRPGAHRVIRNI
+711 FKPGAHRVIRNI
-723 NTVNMGTKRPSRDII
+723 NTVNMGTKKPSRDII

-778 TENDNTTS
+778 TENDSTTP
-786 IKYTSY
+786 IKYTSFR
-792 NSKTLAPYTEK
+792 SKDLVPYTEK
-803 VKLESLPLYDQIVQE
+803 VKLQSLNLYDQIVQE

-833 HAHNPEISFPEAT
+833 RAHNPQVNFPEAT
-846 EVAPLENEAELK
+846 EVAPLENEAELR
-858 EAYRATHKQRAS
+858 EAYMATHKQRTA
-870 RKDNAKTSALL
+870 RKDNAKTSELL

-890 LKQGNQTIPQQE
+890 LKQGKQTIPQQE
-902 AVQTAPQQEM
+902 EIQVAPQQEM

-943 QAEPVENTQLN
+943 QTEPVENTQSN
-954 QQQPIQQ
+954 QEQSTQQ

-974 EEQPIQEQ
+974 EEQSP
-982 VAEEQSTQQE
+982 QQE
-992 VAQEQSVQQEEV
+992 VTQEQPVQQE
-1004 TEEQSTQ
+1004 
-1011 EKATKKQATQEKV
+1011 KA
-1024 TEKQSTQQ
+1024 
-1032 QQEEVV
+1032 V
-1038 EESPQQEESP
+1038 EEAPQQEESP
-1048 SITQEENEVTE
+1048 STTQEESEVTE
-1059 EDSSFLVQEEQEA
+1059 EDSSSLVQEEQE
-1072 SQQETTESTQEE
+1072 SPQQEATENTQEE
-1084 VTESTQEE
+1084 VTTTTSKE

-1105 QEQASITI
+1105 QEQASTTT

-1121 NASESAPDEFLNNDV
+1121 NASENAPEESLNSDV
-1136 VDANAFSQKT
+1136 VDASAFSQKT
-1146 FEKLIRKDSIPKGK
+1146 FERLIRKGSIPKGK

-1166 KGLRESFTKLFDFDI
+1166 TGLRASFTKLFDFDI
-1181 DANLKAMQE
+1181 DTNLKAMQE
-1190 KILNN
+1190 KIFNN

-1200 VTPVIVIDDSIEK
+1200 FTPVMVIDDSIEK

-1239 LRNFIFKKRDSAKE
+1239 LRNFIFKKRDSTKE

-1266 ANAMQY
+1266 ANAIQY

-1293 KQTPQD
+1293 KQTPKD
-1299 IKAKNNLLPQNIIK
+1299 IKAKDNLLPQNIIK

-1337 LDIQNWMQKQLNQG
+1337 LDIQNWMQKQLDKG

-1379 FLIWTIRDMKGRIH
+1379 FLIWTIRDTKGRIH

-1419 KTDEKIADALLEQG
+1419 KTDEQIADALLEQG

-1480 MSFDGERAVTAYAQ
+1480 MSFDGERAATAYAQ

-1527 WVALNFETSPE
+1527 WVALSFETTPE

-1563 NGLSQFTGQ
+1563 KGLSQFTGE
-1572 ISKLDFSVLPKNSVF
+1572 ISNTEFSVLPGNSVF
-1587 NDDIDVLLNPEPEA
+1587 NEDIDVLLNPEPEA
-1601 EEYYSVEDMPP
+1601 EEYHSVEDMPP
-1612 VNRVMLNSNRVFITE
+1612 VNRLMLNSNGVFITE

-1662 YDINITP
+1662 YDTNITP

-1769 YKVKTKN
+1769 YKVKTKD

-1801 YQLGKMGLNANN
+1801 YQLGKMGINANN
-1813 IVYVASVISEVTGSP
+1813 IVYIASVISEVTGSP

-1844 YMQAKEAN
+1844 YMQAKETN
-1852 KSFTNTLTD
+1852 KSFTNTLTA

-1882 FSVQTV
+1882 FSVQTI

-1898 GDDETNV
+1898 GNDETNV

-1913 LDNYTANAEDT
+1913 LDNYTANAVDT

-1946 SDGFTFDFNGEKRFI
+1946 SSGFTFTFNGEERFV

-2033 DTSEKLSKK
+2033 DTSEKFSKK

-2055 KVWFAKELEKG
+2055 KVWFANELARG
-2066 ELNEELAYKK
+2066 ELTEDLAYRK
-2076 FSRIAQDFEILNSIL
+2076 FSRIAQDFEILNSIR
-2091 LTENREGKVIFTGNI
+2091 LTENREGKVIFSGDI
-2106 PLEEGQNST
+2106 ALEEGQSNT

-2126 DYVMNQQQIQELMY
+2126 DYIMSQQQIKELMY
-2140 YSPKRRSSYNS
+2140 YSPKRRSSYNN

-2159 CYANIVYRA
+2159 CYANILYRV

-2208 EHGYSPSKKQFHEIR
+2208 EHGYSPSKRQFNEIR
-2223 HAISKKFPIII
+2223 KAISKKFPIII

-2266 GRRVIGGKIARGP
+2266 GRYIQKGKVARGP
-2279 FKGQSVIKD
+2279 FKGQPVVRE

-2296 IPADPGVS
+2296 VPADPGVS

-2346 AGGGSQILNQAVY
+2346 TGDGNLILNQAVY

-2375 SIKLALE
+2375 SIKIALE
-2382 EAVEEDPNGQ
+2382 EMVEEDPNGQ
-2392 MFQQVHQF
+2392 MFQQVHQY
-2400 FNVYSPMYREYLSQH
+2400 FNAYSSMYREYLSQH
-2415 KESKEVDYVPKTKK
+2415 KESKEVDYIPKTKQ
-2429 ELLDATINPY
+2429 ELLNATINPY

-2453 NVVLRSMPATI
+2453 NIVLRSMPATI

-2492 AKKEAIVKEMNR
+2492 AKKEAIAKEMNR

-2515 YAMYANFKNTGKIE
+2515 YAMYADFKNTGKIE
-2529 IPDGLFKDAPYVAE
+2529 IPDGLFKDAPYMAE

-2578 ASSAPLEQAPAR
+2578 SSSASLEQAPAR

-2622 KQLPKEIIPIAKNFF
+2622 KQLPKEIVPIAKNFF

-2649 QVNRVKSKDLASLGY
+2649 QVNGIKSKDLASLGY

-2683 LIEDILTEEES
+2683 LIEDNLTEEES

-2734 FTDLLEQRDVYIAQD
+2734 FTNLLEQRDVYIAQD

-2800 LLASLFGIKSKNE
+2800 LLSSLFGIKSKNE

-2827 TVIILSNN
+2827 TVIILDSV
-2835 PQPAIDTSSLTETVQ
+2835 PRPSIDTSSLTEAMQ
-2850 DHADK
+2850 DHIDK
-2855 RLVELAAAID
+2855 HLSKLAAGID
-2865 TIITNSQFSPDQ
+2865 TVITNSQFSPNQ

-2900 FKLDNKQKFV
+2900 FKLDNKQKLV
-2910 AASLATFYSTA
+2910 AASLAALYSTT

-2935 KEVVMDKLKASDLAL
+2935 KEAVMDKLKASDLAL
-2950 PEDLNNTLLSEARYQ
+2950 PEDLNNALLSEARYQ

-2989 RNTLKK
+2989 RTTLKK

-3002 RALGLKRVVNA
+3002 RALGLKRVVNV

-3021 VSTIGSRMFNYFNAL
+3021 VSTIGNRMLNYFNVL
-3036 ARDGKKKKNAVEQ
+3036 AREGKKEKNAVEQ
-3049 VDSLVDNLLHFR
+3049 ADSLVDNLLHFR

-3067 DVINQAWN
+3067 DVINQVWN

-3085 IDSAAN
+3085 IDNAAST
-3091 AFLDGD
+3091 FLDGD

-3118 VSVPFL
+3118 VSIPFL
-3124 MKQDSVYY
+3124 MKQDSAYY
-3132 KENKRQILEA
+3132 RENKRQILEA

-3166 ATDATA
+3166 ATDTTA
-3172 DVVYKA
+3172 DVIYKA

-3208 GLTLNTKHSTALN
+3208 GLTLNTRHSTALN

-3229 GTLSNKMIDSI
+3229 GILSNKMIDSI

-3246 SEIAAHR
+3246 SEIAVHR

-3270 MVTGVASNGMLRNAE
+3270 LVTGIASNGMLRNAE

-3310 LALQENK
+3310 LALQEDAQ
-3317 EAFKVTQE
+3317 AFKVTQE
-3325 VYAKAPNALI
+3325 VYAKAPNAFI

-3393 KVRGYTTSSDYVYIE
+3393 KVRGYTSSSDYVYVE

-3440 NNRVYKRI
+3440 NNRVYKRV
-3448 RNKNAVKEIT
+3448 RNKNAVKTIT
-3458 QNLNRRKQSNES
+3458 QNLNRRKQTNES

-3517 QLASESNKVLIEQLK
+3517 QLASESNKVLIDQLK

-3547 NLIELAEKDPIVKDA
+3547 DLIELAEKDPIVKDA

-3606 TGNTYWSPKVQRTAL
+3606 TGNTYWNPKVQKAAV
-3621 KLMQHIAGPKAFAY
+3621 KLMQHVAGPKAFAY
-3635 LYRGETLI
+3635 LYRGETLL

-3679 VTDIVKLTPRI
+3679 VQDIVKLTPRI

-3713 EKGKEQPSAMR
+3713 EKGKEQPSTMR

-3814 GDFIAKVILYHH
+3814 GDFIAKTILYHH
-3826 LQDIKKIPKEKALS
+3826 LQDIKKISKEEALS

-3870 YKLRITRTALS
+3870 YKLRIARTALS

-3887 LASLLY
+3887 LAALLY
-3893 MISPISIGTPITD
+3893 MVSPISIGTPITD
-3906 NVVTNVLS
+3906 NVVVNILS
-3914 GSGSSVGLKLFDIP
+3914 GFGSSIGLKLFDLP
-3928 WFDNQLW
+3928 WFNNHLW
-3935 LNIFG
+3935 LNIFD

>member
-1 MSDYLEQLGYLQAAQ
+1 MSDILEQLGYLQTAQ
-16 EEALDAEQQK
+16 AGALDAEQK
-26 QVKSPDISHLSM
+26 QHVASPDMSKLS
-38 KELAAIGRGSK
+38 LAEIAALGRGAR
-49 AYLDDA
+49 AYLDDY
-55 YALKDADAFDYVQA
+55 YALRDANAFDYAQA
-69 GLGGAAEGFV
+69 GIGGAVGGFV
-79 KGLATLGGMAVGGYL
+79 GGVGALGGMVAGGAIDL
-94 DAAAPPDTPTNYA
+94 AAALNPLSDIPTNFA
-107 GILSSYGQ
+107 GTLSSYGQ
-115 QAGETVGGWINN
+115 GLGDGLNSLINN
-127 SEQIA
+127 SEQEA
-132 LDRALAARSQ
+132 LDRALAARTQ
-142 ATNVYEEAMYQQDLA
+142 ARSAYEEAMYQQDLA
-157 NGMSGFEAGLRDIG
+157 SGMGGFEAGVRDIV
-171 RGFSSG
+171 RGLSSG
-177 VNAFLASDI
+177 VDTFLDSGI
-186 NAINLAGEAIGQL
+186 NATNLAGEAIGQL
-199 GAAILTRGGASVA
+199 AAAGLTRGGASVA
-212 FKGLGKIGSKA
+212 LKGLSKIGSKA

-237 VSLGDRVAD
+237 ISWGDRAAD
-246 AIALGGME
+246 AVALGGME
-254 AAGQMAQVNEELAN
+254 AAGQMVQANEELAN
-268 ISDAELYANSAD
+268 ISDAELYDNSAD
-280 FRAYVQEAKDM
+280 FRAYVQKYRDM
-291 GLPDADALKWGR
+291 GLPDAQSFKY
-303 TKFARNIGFAN
+303 ARIEYARDTGLAN
-314 AAAGGAAAFVAAG
+314 AAAGGGVAFLAAG
-327 ATAPLRHISMA
+327 ATTPLRHIGMA
-338 KGLQGIGRASVAEG
+338 KGLQGIGKASVAEG

-434 KSTITPTATT
+434 KSTITPNATT

-463 SQQKQQTTTAQAK
+463 SQQKQQTTTAQTK
-476 KTTLS
+476 KATLS

-495 KPFDIL
+495 KPFDIP

-536 LKIAARDAFLNKY
+536 LKIAARDNFLNKY

-554 NILANDKAAENF
+554 NIVANFDTAQEFA
-566 TKQDSSFNP
+566 KQDSSFNP
-575 KNDLNYVKVRVAL
+575 EDDINYLKAQTAL
-588 AAAQGKQMTYPPSMD
+588 AAAQGQKITYGPSMD
-603 KATKSTL
+603 KATKSVVKT
-610 QTLHDQITF
+610 TYDQITF
-619 LANQYDLLDAERA
+619 LAKQYDLLDAERA
-632 AEQAKAANKVAN
+632 AEQAKAAKNTAN
-644 TENQANP
+644 AENQTNP

-685 KSNLEKTIVSLYDL
+685 KTNLEKTIVSLYDL

-711 FRPGAHRVIRNI
+711 FKPGAHRVIRNI
-723 NTVNMGTKRPSRDII
+723 NTVNIGTKRPARDIV

-786 IKYTSY
+786 IGYTSY

-833 HAHNPEISFPEAT
+833 RAHNPQVDFPEVT

-858 EAYRATHKQRAS
+858 EAYNATHKQRTS
-870 RKDNAKTSALL
+870 RKDNAKTSELL

-890 LKQGNQTIPQQE
+890 LKQGEQTTPQQE
-902 AVQTAPQQEM
+902 VVQNIPQQEM
-912 PQTTLQ
+912 PQATLQ

-943 QAEPVENTQLN
+943 QAELIANTQLS
-954 QQQPIQQ
+954 QEQPIQQ
-961 EPVEEQSIQQEVT
+961 EPVEEQTIQQKVT
-974 EEQPIQEQ
+974 EEQPAQQEPIKEQPIQEEIVEKQ
-982 VAEEQSTQQE
+982 SSQQEVAQKQSIQEEEVADKQPTQEKVTQKQSTQQE
-992 VAQEQSVQQEEV
+992 ETVEEV
-1004 TEEQSTQ
+1004 
-1011 EKATKKQATQEKV
+1011 
-1024 TEKQSTQQ
+1024 
-1032 QQEEVV
+1032 
-1038 EESPQQEESP
+1038 PQQEESP
-1048 SITQEENEVTE
+1048 STTQEESKVTE
-1059 EDSSFLVQEEQEA
+1059 EDSSSLVQEEQEA
-1072 SQQETTESTQEE
+1072 PQQEAIK
-1084 VTESTQEE
+1084 STQEE

-1105 QEQASITI
+1105 QEQASTTT

-1121 NASESAPDEFLNNDV
+1121 NASKSAPDESLNNDV
-1136 VDANAFSQKT
+1136 VDASAFSQKT
-1146 FEKLIRKDSIPKGK
+1146 FEKLIRKGSIPKGK

-1200 VTPVIVIDDSIEK
+1200 FTPVMVIDDSIEK

-1272 KNIIMQQEKEFNEQ
+1272 KNIIMQESKEFNEQ

-1293 KQTPQD
+1293 KQRPQD

-1337 LDIQNWMQKQLNQG
+1337 LDIQNWMQEQLNKG

-1419 KTDEKIADALLEQG
+1419 KTDEQIADNLLEQG

-1563 NGLSQFTGQ
+1563 KGLSQFTGQ
-1572 ISKLDFSVLPKNSVF
+1572 ISNLDFSVLPKNSVF

-1601 EEYYSVEDMPP
+1601 EEYHSVEDMPP
-1612 VNRVMLNSNRVFITE
+1612 VNRIMLNSNRVFITE

-1662 YDINITP
+1662 YDVNITP

-1813 IVYVASVISEVTGSP
+1813 IVYVASIISEVTGSP

-1882 FSVQTV
+1882 FSAQTV

-1946 SDGFTFDFNGEKRFI
+1946 SNGFTFDFNGEKRFI

-1975 SIDPGSVTFHQ
+1975 SIDPGSVTFHE

-2022 GQKTNSLEIWR
+2022 GQKTNSLEVWR

-2055 KVWFAKELEKG
+2055 RVWFAKELEKG
-2066 ELNEELAYKK
+2066 ELTEELAYKK
-2076 FSRIAQDFEILNSIL
+2076 FSRIAQDFEILNSIR
-2091 LTENREGKVIFTGNI
+2091 LTENREGKVIFSGAI
-2106 PLEEGQNST
+2106 ALEEGQDRP

-2126 DYVMNQQQIQELMY
+2126 DYIMSQQQIQELMY

-2159 CYANIVYRA
+2159 CYTNILYR
-2168 VDEARSVGFKKWMD
+2168 VIDEARSVGFKNWMNA
-2182 TAAPFTQIAAAL
+2182 AAPFTQIAAAL
-2194 AGYQIKQEVSKFIQ
+2194 NGYQIKQEVSKFIQ
-2208 EHGYSPSKKQFHEIR
+2208 EHGYSPSKKQFSEIR
-2223 HAISKKFPIII
+2223 HTISKKFPIII

-2296 IPADPGVS
+2296 VPADPGVS

-2346 AGGGSQILNQAVY
+2346 AGGGSRILNQAVY

-2382 EAVEEDPNGQ
+2382 ESVEEDPNGQ
-2392 MFQQVHQF
+2392 MFQQVHQYF
-2400 FNVYSPMYREYLSQH
+2400 SVYSPMYREYLSQH

-2453 NVVLRSMPATI
+2453 NIVLRSMPATI

-2471 TELAVR
+2471 TELVVR

-2515 YAMYANFKNTGKIE
+2515 YAMYAKFKETGKIE
-2529 IPDGLFKDAPYVAE
+2529 IPDGLFKDAPYTTE

-2548 EPEVTELV
+2548 EPEITELV

-2578 ASSAPLEQAPAR
+2578 SSSASLEQAPAR

-2622 KQLPKEIIPIAKNFF
+2622 KQLPKEIVPIAKNFF

-2713 AYNGDKTSRTRVERL
+2713 AYNGDKTSKTRVERL

-2835 PQPAIDTSSLTETVQ
+2835 PQPAIDISSLTETVQ
-2850 DHADK
+2850 DHVDK
-2855 RLVELAAAID
+2855 RLVKLAAAID

-2935 KEVVMDKLKASDLAL
+2935 KEVVMEKLKASDLAL

-2965 FLVGNDSGSS
+2965 FLAGNDSGSS

-3067 DVINQAWN
+3067 DLINQVWN
-3075 NVIEGELSNR
+3075 NVIEGELSNK
-3085 IDSAAN
+3085 IDSTAN
-3091 AFLDGD
+3091 AFLDGN

-3124 MKQDSVYY
+3124 MKQDSIYY

-3221 RTILQADL
+3221 RVILQADL
-3229 GTLSNKMIDSI
+3229 GTLSNEMIDSI
-3240 LKEGLA
+3240 LKNGLS
-3246 SEIAAHR
+3246 SEIALHR

-3270 MVTGVASNGMLRNAE
+3270 MVTGIASNGMLRNAE
-3285 AIAAFSYKGQDLTQ
+3285 AIAAFSYKGQNLEQ

-3310 LALQENK
+3310 LALQEDAQ
-3317 EAFKVTQE
+3317 AFKVTQE
-3325 VYAKAPNALI
+3325 VYAKAPNAFI

-3378 VVPFDS
+3378 VVPLDS

-3440 NNRVYKRI
+3440 NNRVYRRI
-3448 RNKNAVKEIT
+3448 RNKNTVKEIT
-3458 QNLNRRKQSNES
+3458 QNLSRRKQTNES
-3470 YIPILNSSGTAIIG
+3470 YIPILNSSGTVIIG
-3484 YEVTVDPE
+3484 YEVTVNPE

-3532 NQYENASS
+3532 NQYEKASS

-3547 NLIELAEKDPIVKDA
+3547 NLIELAEKDPIVRDA

-3576 KPYLPESFYVRQDL
+3576 KPFLPEEFYVRQDL

-3606 TGNTYWSPKVQRTAL
+3606 TGNTYWSPKVQKTVV
-3621 KLMQHIAGPKAFAY
+3621 KLMQHVAGPKAFAY

-3664 NLFSNFMSLM
+3664 NLFSNFMSLV

-3679 VTDIVKLTPRI
+3679 IQDIVRLTPRI
-3690 VKELEQFNKIRQKQV
+3690 TKELEQFNKIRQKQV

-3713 EKGKEQPSAMR
+3713 EKGKEYPSDFR
-3724 LKALEN
+3724 IKTLQN

-3762 VNDDILLSTGKWGD
+3762 VNDDILLSTGRWGD
-3776 FLENKVKSMPNAIKE
+3776 FLENKVKSMPNAVKE

-3814 GDFIAKVILYHH
+3814 GDFIAKTILYHH
-3826 LQDIKKIPKEKALS
+3826 LQDIKKMPKEKALS

-3870 YKLRITRTALS
+3870 YKLRIARTALS

-3887 LASLLY
+3887 LAALLY

-3906 NVVTNVLS
+3906 NIVVNILS
-3914 GSGSSVGLKLFDIP
+3914 GAGSSVGLKLFDIP
-3928 WFDNQLW
+3928 WFDNHLW
-3935 LNIFG
+3935 LNIFN

>member
-1 MSDYLEQLGYLQAAQ
+1 MNDTLEQLGYSLAAQ
-16 EEALDAEQQK
+16 AGALDAEQRQH
-26 QVKSPDISHLSM
+26 VATPDMSKLS
-38 KELAAIGRGSK
+38 LAEIAALGRGSK
-49 AYLDDA
+49 AYLDDY
-55 YALKDADAFDYVQA
+55 YALRDADAFDYAQA
-69 GLGGAAEGFV
+69 GIGGALGGAVGGVAS
-79 KGLATLGGMAVGGYL
+79 LGGMAIGGAL
-94 DAAAPPDTPTNYA
+94 DFAAALNPLSDIPTNFA
-107 GILSSYGQ
+107 GTFSSYGHQ
-115 QAGETVGGWINN
+115 LGEGLNN
-127 SEQIA
+127 LVNNNEQEAIE
-132 LDRALAARSQ
+132 RAMAARTQ
-142 ATNVYEEAMYQQDLA
+142 ARSAYEEAMYQQDLA
-157 NGMSGFEAGLRDIG
+157 SGMGGFEAGLRDIA
-171 RGFSSG
+171 RGLSSG
-177 VNAFLASDI
+177 VDTFLDNGI
-186 NAINLAGEAIGQL
+186 NATSLAGDAIGQL
-199 GAAILTRGGASVA
+199 AGAGVVRAGVSTAI
-212 FKGLGKIGSKA
+212 KGLSKIGAKA
-223 IQEAAAKTAAKKAG
+223 VEEAAAKTAAKKAG
-237 VSLGDRVAD
+237 ISLGDRAAD

-254 AAGQMAQVNEELAN
+254 AAGQMVQANEELAN
-268 ISDAELYANSAD
+268 ISDVDLYANSAD
-280 FRAYVQEAKDM
+280 FRAYVQEYKDM
-291 GLPDADALKWGR
+291 GLSDPEALKYGR
-303 TKFARNIGFAN
+303 IRLARDVGLAN
-314 AAAGGAAAFVAAG
+314 AALGGAAAFGAAF

-338 KGLQGIGRASVAEG
+338 RGLQGIRRASVAEG
-352 TEEFL
+352 TEEGL
-357 TGLGQSTTSNAIAQD
+357 TGLGQSLASNAIASEY

-385 EMALSAI
+385 EIALSAI
-392 LGGIAGGTGATPFAV
+392 LGAIAGGTGATPFALHS
-407 RNSLASAQ
+407 SLASAQ
-415 ASLAQRRAEKAAQ
+415 ANLAQRRAEKAAQ
-428 KASQAA
+428 KASRAA
-434 KSTITPTATT
+434 SSTITPSTT
-444 PTQKQEENAPSPD
+444 TIQNQEENKPSPN
-457 SIETSQ
+457 SIETPQ
-463 SQQKQQTTTAQAK
+463 SQQKQQATTAQAK
-476 KTTLS
+476 KATLS
-481 TGATTYIPADLNIY
+481 TGKTTYIPADLNIY
-495 KPFDIL
+495 KPFDIP
-501 TDEEARTEVVPKE
+501 TDEEARTEVAPKE

-554 NILANDKAAENF
+554 NIIANDKAAENF
-566 TKQDSSFNP
+566 TKQDSSFDP

-603 KATKSTL
+603 KSTKSALKTIY
-610 QTLHDQITF
+610 DQITF
-619 LANQYDLLDAERA
+619 LAKQYDLLDAERA

-644 TENQANP
+644 TENQAN
-651 SDLQQVA
+651 SADLQQVA

-685 KSNLEKTIVSLYDL
+685 KTNLEKTIVSLYDL

-706 GLAKF
+706 GLAKS

-723 NTVNMGTKRPSRDII
+723 NTENVGSKRPASQII
-738 SNIRKAIARNNAE
+738 SIIKHAIATNNTK
-751 DLYNFT
+751 DLYNYT
-757 DRLNKLNDSHANKV
+757 DRLNKLNDSHANKL

-778 TENDNTTS
+778 TENDSSTP

-792 NSKTLAPYTEK
+792 NSENLAPYTEK
-803 VKLESLPLYDQIVQE
+803 VKLQSLDLYDQIIQE

-833 HAHNPEISFPEAT
+833 RAHNPEVNFPEAI

-858 EAYRATHKQRAS
+858 EAYKATRDRRTS
-870 RKDNAKTSALL
+870 RKENANTSELL

-890 LKQGNQTIPQQE
+890 LQQGEQTIPQQE
-902 AVQTAPQQEM
+902 VVQTASQQEA
-912 PQTTLQ
+912 
-918 QEVPQTVQEQEDT
+918 PQTVQEQEDT
-931 SDLDSLFQDNNQ
+931 SDLDSLFQGNNQ
-943 QAEPVENTQLN
+943 QAEPVENTQLT
-954 QQQPIQQ
+954 QEQPTQQ
-961 EPVEEQSIQQEVT
+961 EIP
-974 EEQPIQEQ
+974 EEQPIQEE
-982 VAEEQSTQQE
+982 VVEEQSPQQE
-992 VAQEQSVQQEEV
+992 VVEKQPI
-1004 TEEQSTQ
+1004 Q
-1011 EKATKKQATQEKV
+1011 EKAP
-1024 TEKQSTQQ
+1024 EKQSTQQ
-1032 QQEEVV
+1032 EEA
-1038 EESPQQEESP
+1038 PHQEESP
-1048 SITQEENEVTE
+1048 STTQEENKVTE
-1059 EDSSFLVQEEQEA
+1059 EDSSSLVQEEQEA
-1072 SQQETTESTQEE
+1072 SQQKATEDTQQE
-1084 VTESTQEE
+1084 VIESTQEE
-1092 STESTSTSSNTQE
+1092 STESTPTSLNTQE
-1105 QEQASITI
+1105 QVEEGTTT

-1121 NASESAPDEFLNNDV
+1121 SASESALDESLNNDV
-1136 VDANAFSQKT
+1136 VDASAFSQKT
-1146 FEKLIRKDSIPKGK
+1146 FERLIRKGSIPKGK

-1166 KGLRESFTKLFDFDI
+1166 QGLRASFTKLFDFDI

-1200 VTPVIVIDDSIEK
+1200 FTPVIVIDDSIEK
-1213 SAENFNDILLD
+1213 TAEDFNGILLD

-1239 LRNFIFKKRDSAKE
+1239 LRNYIFKKRDSAKE

-1293 KQTPQD
+1293 KQRPQD

-1313 NFYKNFSAYTESIF
+1313 NFYKNFSAYTESIL
-1327 DNTDDSYTGS
+1327 DNTEDSPTGS
-1337 LDIQNWMQKQLNQG
+1337 LTIQNWVQEQLDKG

-1361 KLNDKGEVDYA
+1361 KLNDKEEVDYA

-1379 FLIWTIRDMKGRIH
+1379 FLIWTIRDTKGRIH

-1419 KTDEKIADALLEQG
+1419 RTDEQIADNLLEQG

-1470 ANLQSNSDIS
+1470 ANLQSNPDIS
-1480 MSFDGERAVTAYAQ
+1480 MSFDGERAATAYAQ

-1506 RENVYKFANRF
+1506 RENVYEFGNRF
-1517 ALTNPNAIPD
+1517 AITNPQALPD
-1527 WVALNFETSPE
+1527 WVALSFATSPE
-1538 GLFKSYT
+1538 GLLKSYI
-1545 QQGIPIVNF
+1545 QQGIPIVRF

-1563 NGLSQFTGQ
+1563 RGLSQFTGQ
-1572 ISKLDFSVLPKNSVF
+1572 ISKTDFSVLPGNSVF

-1601 EEYYSVEDMPP
+1601 EEYHSVEDMPP
-1612 VNRVMLNSNRVFITE
+1612 VNRLMLNSNGVFITE
-1627 DQVKAIEQ
+1627 DQVRAIEQ

-1662 YDINITP
+1662 YDTNITP

-1717 IGRVQEV
+1717 LGRVQEV

-1790 NIMQERFSQYG
+1790 DIIQERFSQYG
-1801 YQLGKMGLNANN
+1801 YQLGRMGINANN
-1813 IVYVASVISEVTGSP
+1813 IVYIASVISEVTGSP

-1852 KSFTNTLTD
+1852 KSFTNTLTS

-1924 STELSAVIWDAKNKQ
+1924 STELSAVIWDAINKQ

-1946 SDGFTFDFNGEKRFI
+1946 SSGFTFTFNGEERFI
-1961 TISDVFESVLNLLG
+1961 TISSVFDCVLNLLG

-2033 DTSEKLSKK
+2033 DTSEKFSKK

-2055 KVWFAKELEKG
+2055 KVWFANELARG
-2066 ELNEELAYKK
+2066 ELTEDLAYRK

-2091 LTENREGKVIFTGNI
+2091 LTENREGKVIFSGTI
-2106 PLEEGQNST
+2106 ALEEGQNST
-2115 PVLPSAFYLPK
+2115 PTLPSAFYLPK
-2126 DYVMNQQQIQELMY
+2126 DALMNQQQIKELMY

-2159 CYANIVYRA
+2159 CYSNILYR
-2168 VDEARSVGFKKWMD
+2168 VIDEARSVGFKKWMD
-2182 TAAPFTQIAAAL
+2182 ISAPFTQIAAAL

-2208 EHGYSPSKKQFHEIR
+2208 EHGYSPSKEQFREIR
-2223 HAISKKFPIII
+2223 KAISKKFPIII

-2243 AKSQKINVMYTN
+2243 AKSHKINVVYTD
-2255 QDQER
+2255 QDQEK
-2260 KQVVVK
+2260 KQVVVTGRQVQK
-2266 GRRVIGGKIARGP
+2266 GKVARGP
-2279 FKGQSVIKD
+2279 FKGQSVVKT

-2296 IPADPGVS
+2296 VPADPGVS

-2346 AGGGSQILNQAVY
+2346 TGGGSQILNQAVY

-2375 SIKLALE
+2375 SMKIALE

-2392 MFQQVHQF
+2392 MFQQVHQY
-2400 FNVYSPMYREYLSQH
+2400 FNMYSPMYREYLSQH
-2415 KESKEVDYVPKTKK
+2415 KESKEVDYVPKTKQ
-2429 ELLDATINPY
+2429 ELLNATINPY

-2453 NVVLRSMPATI
+2453 NIVLRSMPATI

-2492 AKKEAIVKEMNR
+2492 AKKEAIVREMNR
-2504 RKEWLQQNKSF
+2504 RKEWLQENKSF
-2515 YAMYANFKNTGKIE
+2515 YAMYANFKETGKIE
-2529 IPDGLFKDAPYVAE
+2529 IPDGLFKDAPYIGE
-2543 MEERG
+2543 LEKRG
-2548 EPEVTELV
+2548 EPEVKELV
-2556 KASPQATQ
+2556 KASPQTTQ

-2578 ASSAPLEQAPAR
+2578 ASSASLEQAPAR
-2590 ETTQVQA
+2590 ETIQVQA

-2611 LQSYINKFLEI
+2611 LQSYINKFLEM
-2622 KQLPKEIIPIAKNFF
+2622 KQLPKEIVPIAKNFF

-2649 QVNRVKSKDLASLGY
+2649 QVNGIKSKDLASLGY

-2683 LIEDILTEEES
+2683 LIEDNLTEEES

-2749 FRDKIDSLKDPVQR
+2749 FRDKIDTLKDPVQR

-2800 LLASLFGIKSKNE
+2800 LLSSLFGIKSKNE

-2835 PQPAIDTSSLTETVQ
+2835 PQPAIDTSSLTEAVQ
-2850 DHADK
+2850 DHIDK
-2855 RLVELAAAID
+2855 RLTKMAAAID
-2865 TIITNSQFSPDQ
+2865 TIITNSQFSPNQ

-2900 FKLDNKQKFV
+2900 FKLDNKQKLV
-2910 AASLATFYSTA
+2910 AASLAALYSTT

-2950 PEDLNNTLLSEARYQ
+2950 PEDLNNALLSEARYQ

-2989 RNTLKK
+2989 RSALYK

-3021 VSTIGSRMFNYFNAL
+3021 VSTIGNRMLNYFNSL
-3036 ARDGKKKKNAVEQ
+3036 AREGKKKKNVVEQ

-3067 DVINQAWN
+3067 DVINQVWN

-3085 IDSAAN
+3085 IDSAAS

-3118 VSVPFL
+3118 VSIPFL
-3124 MKQDSVYY
+3124 MKQDSAYY
-3132 KENKRQILEA
+3132 RENKRQILEA
-3142 INTAAIKNPSFYN
+3142 INRAAIKNPSFYN

-3166 ATDATA
+3166 ATDTTA

-3208 GLTLNTKHSTALN
+3208 GLTLNTRHSTALN

-3229 GTLSNKMIDSI
+3229 GTLSNEMIDSI

-3246 SEIAAHR
+3246 SEIALHR

-3270 MVTGVASNGMLRNAE
+3270 MVTGIASNGMLRNAE

-3299 KTKIIDEYVTL
+3299 KAKIIDEYVTL
-3310 LALQENK
+3310 LALQEN
-3317 EAFKVTQE
+3317 EQAFKVTQE
-3325 VYAKAPNALI
+3325 VYAKAPNAFR

-3350 KVHLNTR
+3350 KVHLNTK

-3369 DVTNSGTVR
+3369 DITNSGTVR

-3393 KVRGYTTSSDYVYIE
+3393 KIRGYTTSSDYVYIE

-3440 NNRVYKRI
+3440 NSRVYKRI
-3448 RNKNAVKEIT
+3448 RNKNTVKSIT
-3458 QNLNRRKQSNES
+3458 QNLNRRKQTNEA

-3532 NQYENASS
+3532 SQYENASS
-3540 RDKAQFV
+3540 RDKTQFV
-3547 NLIELAEKDPIVKDA
+3547 DLIELAEKDPIVRDA

-3621 KLMQHIAGPKAFAY
+3621 KLIQHIAGPKAFAY
-3635 LYRGETLI
+3635 LYRGETLL

-3664 NLFSNFMSLM
+3664 NLFSNFMSLV

-3679 VTDIVKLTPRI
+3679 IQDIVRLTPRI

-3713 EKGKEQPSAMR
+3713 EKGKEHPSTLR

-3730 RLREQK
+3730 RLREQR

-3776 FLENKVKSMPNAIKE
+3776 FLENKVKSMPNAVKE

-3814 GDFIAKVILYHH
+3814 GDFIAKTILYHH
-3826 LQDIKKIPKEKALS
+3826 LQDIKKITKEKALS

-3870 YKLRITRTALS
+3870 YKLRIARTALS

-3893 MISPISIGTPITD
+3893 MVSPISIGTPITD
-3906 NVVTNVLS
+3906 NVVVNTLS
-3914 GSGSSVGLKLFDIP
+3914 GSGSSVGLKLFDLP
-3928 WFDNQLW
+3928 WFDNHLW
-3935 LNIFG
+3935 LNIFD

>member
-1 MSDYLEQLGYLQAAQ
+1 MSDSFEQLGYSLAAQ
-16 EEALDAEQQK
+16 AGALDKEQQN
-26 QVKSPDISHLSM
+26 QVKSPNLANMSLT
-38 KELAAIGRGSK
+38 ELAAIGRGSR
-49 AYLDDA
+49 AYLDDY
-55 YALKDADAFDYVQA
+55 YALGDANAFDYVQA
-69 GLGGAAEGFV
+69 GLGGLAEGLV
-79 KGLATLGGMAVGGYL
+79 GGLASLGGMAVGGYL
-94 DAAAPPDTPTNYA
+94 DAAAAPFGVPTNYA
-107 GILSSYGQ
+107 GILSSYGSKL
-115 QAGETVGGWINN
+115 GETVGGWINN
-127 SEQIA
+127 SEQEA
-132 LDRALAARSQ
+132 LDRALAARTQ
-142 ATNVYEEAMYQQDLA
+142 ARNAYEEAMHQQDLA
-157 NGMSGFEAGLRDIG
+157 SGMSGFEAGIRDIG
-171 RGFSSG
+171 RGLSSG
-177 VNAFLASDI
+177 VDTFLDSDI
-186 NAINLAGEAIGQL
+186 NAINLAGNAIGQL
-199 GAAILTRGGASVA
+199 AGAGVVRAGVSTAI
-212 FKGLGKIGSKA
+212 KGLSKIGAKA
-223 IQEAAAKTAAKKAG
+223 VEEAAAKTAAKKAG
-237 VSLGDRVAD
+237 ISIGDRIAD
-246 AIALGGME
+246 ATALGGME
-254 AAGQMAQVNEELAN
+254 AAGQMVQANEELAN
-268 ISDAELYANSAD
+268 ISDVDLYANSAD
-280 FRAYVQEAKDM
+280 FRAYVQEYKDM
-291 GLPDADALKWGR
+291 GFSDAEALEYAR
-303 TKFARNIGFAN
+303 IELARNVGLAN
-314 AAAGGAAAFVAAG
+314 AALGGAAAFVAAG

-338 KGLQGIGRASVAEG
+338 KGLQGIKRASIAEG
-352 TEEFL
+352 TEEGL
-357 TGLGQSTTSNAIAQD
+357 TGLGQSLASNAVASEY

-385 EMALSAI
+385 EIALSAI

-434 KSTITPTATT
+434 NSTITPTATAT
-444 PTQKQEENAPSPD
+444 PQKQEENAPSPD

-463 SQQKQQTTTAQAK
+463 SQQAQQTISTEAK
-476 KTTLS
+476 KATLN
-481 TGATTYIPADLNIY
+481 TGKTTYIPADLNIY
-495 KPFDIL
+495 NPFDIH

-536 LKIAARDAFLNKY
+536 LKIAARDAFLNKF
-549 EALAT
+549 EALYT
-554 NILANDKAAENF
+554 NILTNFDTAESLS
-566 TKQDSSFNP
+566 KKDSSFNP
-575 KNDLNYVKVRVAL
+575 ENDINYAKAQAAI
-588 AAAQGKQMTYPPSMD
+588 AAAQGEKITYAPSMD
-603 KATKSTL
+603 KATKSALKTVY
-610 QTLHDQITF
+610 DQVSF
-619 LANQYDLLDAERA
+619 LSKQYDLLYTERE
-632 AEQAKAANKVAN
+632 AEQTKAANNIAN
-644 TENQANP
+644 AENQAN
-651 SDLQQVA
+651 SADLQQIA

-699 IKVEQAN
+699 IRVEQAN

-711 FRPGAHRVIRNI
+711 FKPGAHRVIRNI
-723 NTVNMGTKRPSRDII
+723 NTVNMGTKRASRDIV
-738 SNIRKAIARNNAE
+738 SNIKKAIARNNAE
-751 DLYNFT
+751 DLYNYA

-778 TENDNTTS
+778 TENDNTTP
-786 IKYTSY
+786 IGYTSY
-792 NSKTLAPYTEK
+792 NSKNLAPYTEK
-803 VKLESLPLYDQIVQE
+803 VKLESLNLYDQIVQE

-833 HAHNPEISFPEAT
+833 RAHNPRVNFPEAT

-858 EAYRATHKQRAS
+858 EAYKATHKQRAL
-870 RKDNAKTSALL
+870 RKDNAKTSELL

-890 LKQGNQTIPQQE
+890 LKQGKQTIPQQE
-902 AVQTAPQQEM
+902 VT
-912 PQTTLQ
+912 QTTLQ

-943 QAEPVENTQLN
+943 QAEPVENTQSN
-954 QQQPIQQ
+954 QEQAIQQ
-961 EPVEEQSIQQEVT
+961 EPVEEQS
-974 EEQPIQEQ
+974 
-982 VAEEQSTQQE
+982 
-992 VAQEQSVQQEEV
+992 VQQEI
-1004 TEEQSTQ
+1004 TQ
-1011 EKATKKQATQEKV
+1011 EQPVQQEKIA
-1024 TEKQSTQQ
+1024 EKQSTQQ
-1032 QQEEVV
+1032 EKAV
-1038 EESPQQEESP
+1038 EEAPQQEESP
-1048 SITQEENEVTE
+1048 STTQEESEVTE
-1059 EDSSFLVQEEQEA
+1059 EDSSSLVQEEQE
-1072 SQQETTESTQEE
+1072 SPQQGATENTQEE
-1084 VTESTQEE
+1084 VSTTTTSEE

-1105 QEQASITI
+1105 QEQAST
-1113 TPQEEVQE
+1113 TTSPQEEVQE
-1121 NASESAPDEFLNNDV
+1121 NASESAPEESLNSDV
-1136 VDANAFSQKT
+1136 VDASAFSQKT
-1146 FEKLIRKDSIPKGK
+1146 FERLIRKGSIPKGK

-1166 KGLRESFTKLFDFDI
+1166 TGLRASFTKLFDFDI

-1200 VTPVIVIDDSIEK
+1200 FTPVMVIDDSIEK

-1293 KQTPQD
+1293 KQTPKD
-1299 IKAKNNLLPQNIIK
+1299 IKAKDNLLPQNIIK

-1337 LDIQNWMQKQLNQG
+1337 LDIQDWMQKQLDKG

-1379 FLIWTIRDMKGRIH
+1379 FLIWTIRDTKGRIH

-1419 KTDEKIADALLEQG
+1419 KTDEQIADALLEQG

-1480 MSFDGERAVTAYAQ
+1480 MSFDGERAATAYAQ

-1517 ALTNPNAIPD
+1517 AFTNPNAIPE
-1527 WVALNFETSPE
+1527 WVALSFETTPE
-1538 GLFKSYT
+1538 GLFKNYT

-1563 NGLSQFTGQ
+1563 KGLSQFTGE
-1572 ISKLDFSVLPKNSVF
+1572 ISNTEFSVLPGNSVF
-1587 NDDIDVLLNPEPEA
+1587 NEDIDVLLNPEPEA
-1601 EEYYSVEDMPP
+1601 EEYHSVEDMPP
-1612 VNRVMLNSNRVFITE
+1612 VNRLMLNSNGVFITE

-1651 KKIGLEGLYNL
+1651 KKIGLKGLYNL
-1662 YDINITP
+1662 YDTNITP

-1736 ALFPNAKS
+1736 ALFSNAKS
-1744 TLKAIPETVLDKN
+1744 ILKAVPETVLDKN

-1801 YQLGKMGLNANN
+1801 YQLGKMGIDANN
-1813 IVYVASVISEVTGSP
+1813 IVYIASVISEVTGSP

-1852 KSFTNTLTD
+1852 KSFTNTLTA

-1882 FSVQTV
+1882 FSAQTV

-1898 GDDETNV
+1898 GNDETNV

-1946 SDGFTFDFNGEKRFI
+1946 SSGFTFTFNGEERFI

-2033 DTSEKLSKK
+2033 DTSEKFSKK

-2055 KVWFAKELEKG
+2055 KVWFANELARG
-2066 ELNEELAYKK
+2066 ELTEELAYRK
-2076 FSRIAQDFEILNSIL
+2076 FSRIAQDFEILNSIR
-2091 LTENREGKVIFTGNI
+2091 LTENREGKVIFSGDI
-2106 PLEEGQNST
+2106 ALEEGQNST

-2126 DYVMNQQQIQELMY
+2126 DYIMSQQQIQELMY
-2140 YSPKRRSSYNS
+2140 YSPKRRNSYNS

-2159 CYANIVYRA
+2159 CYANILYR
-2168 VDEARSVGFKKWMD
+2168 VIDEARSVGFKNWMD
-2182 TAAPFTQIAAAL
+2182 AAAPFTQISAAL
-2194 AGYQIKQEVSKFIQ
+2194 ASYQIKQEVSKFIQ
-2208 EHGYSPSKKQFHEIR
+2208 EHGYSPSKKQFREIR
-2223 HAISKKFPIII
+2223 KAISKKFPITI

-2255 QDQER
+2255 QDQEK

-2266 GRRVIGGKIARGP
+2266 GRYIQKGKVARGP
-2279 FKGQSVIKD
+2279 FKGQPVVRE

-2296 IPADPGVS
+2296 VPADPGIS

-2346 AGGGSQILNQAVY
+2346 TGGGNLILNQAVY

-2375 SIKLALE
+2375 SMKIALE
-2382 EAVEEDPNGQ
+2382 EMVEEDPNGQ
-2392 MFQQVHQF
+2392 MFQQVHQY
-2400 FNVYSPMYREYLSQH
+2400 FNAYSSMYREYLSQH
-2415 KESKEVDYVPKTKK
+2415 KESKEVDYVPKTKQ
-2429 ELLDATINPY
+2429 ELLNATINPY

-2453 NVVLRSMPATI
+2453 NIVLRSMPATI

-2515 YAMYANFKNTGKIE
+2515 YAMYANFKQTGKME
-2529 IPDGLFKDAPYVAE
+2529 IPDGLFKDAPYIAE

-2556 KASPQATQ
+2556 KASPQTTQ
-2564 RELPNTRTNESREV
+2564 RELPNTRTDESREV
-2578 ASSAPLEQAPAR
+2578 SSSAPLEQAPAR

-2622 KQLPKEIIPIAKNFF
+2622 KQLPKEVVPIARNFF

-2649 QVNRVKSKDLASLGY
+2649 QVNGIKSKDLASLGY

-2683 LIEDILTEEES
+2683 LIEDNLTEEES

-2800 LLASLFGIKSKNE
+2800 LLSSLFGIKSKNE

-2835 PQPAIDTSSLTETVQ
+2835 PQPSIDTSSLTETVQ
-2850 DHADK
+2850 DHRDK
-2855 RLVELAAAID
+2855 RLSKLAASID
-2865 TIITNSQFSPDQ
+2865 TIITNSQFSPNQ
-2877 KLAFKTETKRL
+2877 KLAFKTEIKRL

-2900 FKLDNKQKFV
+2900 FKLDNKQKLV
-2910 AASLATFYSTA
+2910 AASLAALYSTT

-2950 PEDLNNTLLSEARYQ
+2950 PEDLNDALLSEARYQ

-2975 LGLFMALASVSPSL
+2975 LGLFMALATVSPSL
-2989 RNTLKK
+2989 RRALKK

-3002 RALGLKRVVNA
+3002 RALGLKRVVNV
-3013 NTSVVDDV
+3013 NTSVVDDI
-3021 VSTIGSRMFNYFNAL
+3021 VSTIGNRMLNYFNVL
-3036 ARDGKKKKNAVEQ
+3036 THEGKKEKNAVEQ

-3067 DVINQAWN
+3067 NVINQVWN

-3132 KENKRQILEA
+3132 RENKRQILEA

-3221 RTILQADL
+3221 RTILRADL

-3246 SEIAAHR
+3246 SEIAVHR

-3270 MVTGVASNGMLRNAE
+3270 LVTGIASNGMLRNAE

-3310 LALQENK
+3310 LALQEDSQ
-3317 EAFKVTQE
+3317 AFKVTQE
-3325 VYAKAPNALI
+3325 VYAKAPNAFI

-3369 DVTNSGTVR
+3369 DVTNSGTIR

-3448 RNKNAVKEIT
+3448 RNKNVVKTIT
-3458 QNLNRRKQSNES
+3458 QNLNRRKQTNES

-3517 QLASESNKVLIEQLK
+3517 QLASESNKVLIDQLK
-3532 NQYENASS
+3532 TQYEKASS

-3547 NLIELAEKDPIVKDA
+3547 DLIELAEKDPIVRDA

-3606 TGNTYWSPKVQRTAL
+3606 TGNTYWSPKAQRTAV
-3621 KLMQHIAGPKAFAY
+3621 KLMQHVAGPKAFAY
-3635 LYRGETLI
+3635 LYRGETLL

-3679 VTDIVKLTPRI
+3679 VQDIVKLTPRI
-3690 VKELEQFNKIRQKQV
+3690 IKELEQFNKIRQKQV

-3713 EKGKEQPSAMR
+3713 EKGKEQPSTMR

-3814 GDFIAKVILYHH
+3814 GDFIAKTILYHH
-3826 LQDIKKIPKEKALS
+3826 LQDIKKISKEKALS

-3870 YKLRITRTALS
+3870 YKLRIARTALS

-3906 NVVTNVLS
+3906 NVVVNTLS
-3914 GSGSSVGLKLFDIP
+3914 GSGSSVGLKLFDLP
-3928 WFDNQLW
+3928 WFNNHLW
-3935 LNIFG
+3935 LNIFD

>member
-1 MSDYLEQLGYLQAAQ
+1 MSDSFEQLGYSLAAQ
-16 EEALDAEQQK
+16 AGALDKEQQD
-26 QVKSPDISHLSM
+26 QVKSPNLANMSLT
-38 KELAAIGRGSK
+38 ELAAIGRGSR
-49 AYLDDA
+49 AYLDDY
-55 YALKDADAFDYVQA
+55 YALGDANAFDYAQA
-69 GLGGAAEGFV
+69 GLGGLAEGLIG
-79 KGLATLGGMAVGGYL
+79 GLASLGGMAVGGYL
-94 DAAAPPDTPTNYA
+94 DAAAAPFGVPTNYA

-115 QAGETVGGWINN
+115 QAGETIGGWINN
-127 SEQIA
+127 SEQEA
-132 LDRALAARSQ
+132 LDRALAARTQ
-142 ATNVYEEAMYQQDLA
+142 ARNAYEEAMHQQDLA
-157 NGMSGFEAGLRDIG
+157 SGMSGFEAGIRDVG
-171 RGFSSG
+171 RGLSSG
-177 VNAFLASDI
+177 VDTFLDSSI
-186 NAINLAGEAIGQL
+186 NATNLAGNAIGQL
-199 GAAILTRGGASVA
+199 AGAGVVRAGVSTAI
-212 FKGLGKIGSKA
+212 KGLSKIGAKA
-223 IQEAAAKTAAKKAG
+223 VEEAAAKTAAKKAG
-237 VSLGDRVAD
+237 ISLGDRLAD
-246 AIALGGME
+246 ATALGGME
-254 AAGQMAQVNEELAN
+254 AAGQMVQANEELAN
-268 ISDAELYANSAD
+268 ISDVDLYANSAD
-280 FRAYVQEAKDM
+280 FRAYVQEYKDM
-291 GLPDADALKWGR
+291 GLSDAEALEYAR
-303 TKFARNIGFAN
+303 IELARNVGFAN
-314 AAAGGAAAFVAAG
+314 AALGGAVAFAAAG

-338 KGLQGIGRASVAEG
+338 KGLQGIKRASIAEG
-352 TEEFL
+352 TEEGL
-357 TGLGQSTTSNAIAQD
+357 TGLGQSLASNAVASEY

-385 EMALSAI
+385 EIALSAI

-434 KSTITPTATT
+434 NSTITPTATAT
-444 PTQKQEENAPSPD
+444 PQKQEENAPSPD

-463 SQQKQQTTTAQAK
+463 SQQKQQTTSAQAK
-476 KTTLS
+476 KATLNS
-481 TGATTYIPADLNIY
+481 GKITYVLPDLNIY
-495 KPFDIL
+495 KPFDIP
-501 TDEEARTEVVPKE
+501 TDEEARTEAVPKE
-514 NGRIIKLN
+514 NGRITKLN
-522 NLLKEYNSAPKDSG
+522 NTLKEYNSAPKNSG
-536 LKIAARDAFLNKY
+536 LKIAARDAFLNKF
-549 EALAT
+549 EALYT
-554 NILANDKAAENF
+554 NILTNFDTAESLS
-566 TKQDSSFNP
+566 KKDSSFNP
-575 KNDLNYVKVRVAL
+575 ENDINYVKAQVAI
-588 AAAQGKQMTYPPSMD
+588 AAAQGEKMTYAPSMD

-610 QTLHDQITF
+610 KTLYDQVSF
-619 LANQYDLLDAERA
+619 LSKQYDLLYAERE
-632 AEQAKAANKVAN
+632 AEQTKAANNIAN
-644 TENQANP
+644 TENQAN
-651 SDLQQVA
+651 SADLQQIA

-699 IKVEQAN
+699 IRVEQAN

-711 FRPGAHRVIRNI
+711 FKPGAHRVIRNI
-723 NTVNMGTKRPSRDII
+723 NTVNMGTKRASRDIV
-738 SNIRKAIARNNAE
+738 SNIKKAIARNNAE
-751 DLYNFT
+751 DLYNYA

-778 TENDNTTS
+778 TENDNTTP
-786 IKYTSY
+786 IGYTSY
-792 NSKTLAPYTEK
+792 NSKNLAPYTEK
-803 VKLESLPLYDQIVQE
+803 VKLESLNLYDQIVQE

-833 HAHNPEISFPEAT
+833 RAHNPQVNFPEAT

-858 EAYRATHKQRAS
+858 EAYKATHKQRAS
-870 RKDNAKTSALL
+870 RKDNAKTSELL

-890 LKQGNQTIPQQE
+890 LKQGKQTIPQQE
-902 AVQTAPQQEM
+902 GIQVASQQEM

-943 QAEPVENTQLN
+943 QAEPVENTQSN
-954 QQQPIQQ
+954 QEQAIQQ
-961 EPVEEQSIQQEVT
+961 EPVEEQSVQQEIT
-974 EEQPIQEQ
+974 
-982 VAEEQSTQQE
+982 EEQSTQQE
-992 VAQEQSVQQEEV
+992 
-1004 TEEQSTQ
+1004 
-1011 EKATKKQATQEKV
+1011 KA
-1024 TEKQSTQQ
+1024 
-1032 QQEEVV
+1032 V
-1038 EESPQQEESP
+1038 EEAPQQEESP
-1048 SITQEENEVTE
+1048 STTQEENEVTE
-1059 EDSSFLVQEEQEA
+1059 EDSSSLVQEEQE
-1072 SQQETTESTQEE
+1072 SPQQEATESTQKE
-1084 VTESTQEE
+1084 VTTTTSEE
-1092 STESTSTSSNTQE
+1092 STESASTSSNTQE
-1105 QEQASITI
+1105 QEQAST
-1113 TPQEEVQE
+1113 TTSPQEEVQE
-1121 NASESAPDEFLNNDV
+1121 NASESAPEESLNSDV
-1136 VDANAFSQKT
+1136 VDASAFSQKT
-1146 FEKLIRKDSIPKGK
+1146 FERLIRKGSIPKGK

-1166 KGLRESFTKLFDFDI
+1166 TGLRASFTKLFDFDI

-1200 VTPVIVIDDSIEK
+1200 FTPVMVIDDSIEK

-1293 KQTPQD
+1293 KQTPKD
-1299 IKAKNNLLPQNIIK
+1299 IKAKDNLLPQNIIK

-1337 LDIQNWMQKQLNQG
+1337 LGIQNWMQEQLNKG

-1361 KLNDKGEVDYA
+1361 KLNDKGEVDYT

-1379 FLIWTIRDMKGRIH
+1379 FLIWTIRDTKGRIH

-1419 KTDEKIADALLEQG
+1419 KTDEQIADALLEQG

-1480 MSFDGERAVTAYAQ
+1480 MSFDGERAATAYAQ

-1527 WVALNFETSPE
+1527 WVALSFETTPE
-1538 GLFKSYT
+1538 GLFKNYT

-1563 NGLSQFTGQ
+1563 KGLSQFTGE
-1572 ISKLDFSVLPKNSVF
+1572 ISNTEFSVLPGNSVF
-1587 NDDIDVLLNPEPEA
+1587 NEDIDVLLNPEPEA
-1601 EEYYSVEDMPP
+1601 EEYHSVEDMPP
-1612 VNRVMLNSNRVFITE
+1612 VNRLMLNSNGVFITE

-1662 YDINITP
+1662 YDTNITP

-1801 YQLGKMGLNANN
+1801 YQLGKMGIDANN
-1813 IVYVASVISEVTGSP
+1813 IVYIASVISEVTGSP

-1852 KSFTNTLTD
+1852 KSFTNTLTA

-1882 FSVQTV
+1882 FSVQTI

-1898 GDDETNV
+1898 GNDETNV

-1946 SDGFTFDFNGEKRFI
+1946 SSGFTFTFNGEERFV
-1961 TISDVFESVLNLLG
+1961 TISDVFDCVLNLLG

-2033 DTSEKLSKK
+2033 DTSEKFSKK

-2055 KVWFAKELEKG
+2055 KVWFANELARG
-2066 ELNEELAYKK
+2066 ELTEELAYRK
-2076 FSRIAQDFEILNSIL
+2076 FSRIAQDFEILNSIR
-2091 LTENREGKVIFTGNI
+2091 LTENREGKVIFSGDI
-2106 PLEEGQNST
+2106 ALEEGQSST

-2126 DYVMNQQQIQELMY
+2126 DFVMNQQQIQELMY

-2159 CYANIVYRA
+2159 CYANILYRV

-2182 TAAPFTQIAAAL
+2182 AAAPFTQISAAL
-2194 AGYQIKQEVSKFIQ
+2194 AGYQIKQEISKFIQ
-2208 EHGYSPSKKQFHEIR
+2208 EHGYSPSKKQFREIR
-2223 HAISKKFPIII
+2223 KAISKKFPITI

-2296 IPADPGVS
+2296 VPADPGVS

-2346 AGGGSQILNQAVY
+2346 TGGGSQILNQAVY

-2375 SIKLALE
+2375 SMKIALE
-2382 EAVEEDPNGQ
+2382 EMVEEDPNGQ

-2400 FNVYSPMYREYLSQH
+2400 FKAYSSMYREYLSQH
-2415 KESKEVDYVPKTKK
+2415 KESKEVDYVPKTKQ
-2429 ELLDATINPY
+2429 ELLNATINPY

-2453 NVVLRSMPATI
+2453 NIVLRSMPATI

-2492 AKKEAIVKEMNR
+2492 AKNEAIVKEMNR

-2515 YAMYANFKNTGKIE
+2515 YAMYANFKNTGKID
-2529 IPDGLFKDAPYVAE
+2529 IPDGLFKDAPYIAE

-2556 KASPQATQ
+2556 KASPQTTQ

-2578 ASSAPLEQAPAR
+2578 SSSASLEQAPAR

-2611 LQSYINKFLEI
+2611 LQSYINKFLEM
-2622 KQLPKEIIPIAKNFF
+2622 KQLPKEIVPIAKNFF

-2649 QVNRVKSKDLASLGY
+2649 QVNGIKSKDLASLGY

-2683 LIEDILTEEES
+2683 LIEDNLTEEDS

-2734 FTDLLEQRDVYIAQD
+2734 FTDLLEQRDVYVAQD

-2800 LLASLFGIKSKNE
+2800 LLSSLFGIKSKNE

-2835 PQPAIDTSSLTETVQ
+2835 PQPSIDTSSLTETVQ
-2850 DHADK
+2850 DHRDK
-2855 RLVELAAAID
+2855 RLSKLAASID
-2865 TIITNSQFSPDQ
+2865 TIITNSQFSPNQ
-2877 KLAFKTETKRL
+2877 KLAFKTEIKRL

-2900 FKLDNKQKFV
+2900 FKLDNKQKLV
-2910 AASLATFYSTA
+2910 AASLAALYSTT

-2950 PEDLNNTLLSEARYQ
+2950 PEDLNDALLSEARYQ

-2975 LGLFMALASVSPSL
+2975 LGLFMALATVSPSL
-2989 RNTLKK
+2989 RRALKK

-3002 RALGLKRVVNA
+3002 RALGLKRVVNV
-3013 NTSVVDDV
+3013 NTSVVDDI
-3021 VSTIGSRMFNYFNAL
+3021 VSTIGNRMLNYFNVL
-3036 ARDGKKKKNAVEQ
+3036 THEGKKEKNAVEQ

-3067 DVINQAWN
+3067 NVINQVWN

-3132 KENKRQILEA
+3132 RENKRQILEA

-3221 RTILQADL
+3221 RTILRADL

-3246 SEIAAHR
+3246 SEIAVHR

-3270 MVTGVASNGMLRNAE
+3270 LVTGIASNGMLRNAE

-3310 LALQENK
+3310 LALQEDDQ
-3317 EAFKVTQE
+3317 AFKVTQE
-3325 VYAKAPNALI
+3325 VYAKAYNAFI

-3448 RNKNAVKEIT
+3448 RNKNVVKTIT
-3458 QNLNRRKQSNES
+3458 QNLNRRKQTNES

-3517 QLASESNKVLIEQLK
+3517 QLASESNKVLIDQLK
-3532 NQYENASS
+3532 TQYEKASS

-3547 NLIELAEKDPIVKDA
+3547 DLIELAEKDPIVRDA

-3606 TGNTYWSPKVQRTAL
+3606 TGNTYWSPKAQRTAV
-3621 KLMQHIAGPKAFAY
+3621 KLMQHVAGPKAFAY
-3635 LYRGETLI
+3635 LYRGETLL

-3679 VTDIVKLTPRI
+3679 VQDIVKLTPRI

-3814 GDFIAKVILYHH
+3814 GDFIAKTILYHH
-3826 LQDIKKIPKEKALS
+3826 LQDIKKISKEKALS

-3870 YKLRITRTALS
+3870 YKLRIARTALS

-3906 NVVTNVLS
+3906 NVVVNTLS
-3914 GSGSSVGLKLFDIP
+3914 GSGSSVGLKLFDLP
-3928 WFDNQLW
+3928 WFNNHLW
-3935 LNIFG
+3935 LNIFD

>member
-1 MSDYLEQLGYLQAAQ
+1 MSDSFEQLGYSLAAQ
-16 EEALDAEQQK
+16 AGALDKEQQN
-26 QVKSPDISHLSM
+26 QVKSPNLANMSLT
-38 KELAAIGRGSK
+38 ELAAIGKGSR
-49 AYLDDA
+49 AYLDDY
-55 YALKDADAFDYVQA
+55 YALGDANAFDYVQA

-79 KGLATLGGMAVGGYL
+79 GGLATLGGMAVGGYL
-94 DAAAPPDTPTNYA
+94 DAIAAPLGTPTNYA

-115 QAGETVGGWINN
+115 ALGETVGGWINN
-127 SEQIA
+127 SEQEA

-142 ATNVYEEAMYQQDLA
+142 ARNAYEEAMYQQDLA
-157 NGMSGFEAGLRDIG
+157 NGMGGFEAGIRDIR
-171 RGFSSG
+171 RGLSSG
-177 VNAFLASDI
+177 VDTFLDSGI
-186 NAINLAGEAIGQL
+186 NATNLAGNAIGQL
-199 GAAILTRGGASVA
+199 AGAGVVRAGVSTAI
-212 FKGLGKIGSKA
+212 KGLSKIGAKA
-223 IQEAAAKTAAKKAG
+223 VEEAAAKTAAKKAG
-237 VSLGDRVAD
+237 ISLGDRIAD
-246 AIALGGME
+246 ATALGGME
-254 AAGQMAQVNEELAN
+254 AAGQMAQANEELAN
-268 ISDAELYANSAD
+268 ISDVDLYANSAD
-280 FRAYVQEAKDM
+280 FRAYVQKYKDM
-291 GLPDADALKWGR
+291 GFSDSDSLKYAR
-303 TKFARNIGFAN
+303 IELARNVGLAN
-314 AAAGGAAAFVAAG
+314 AALGGAAAFVAAG
-327 ATAPLRHISMA
+327 ATAPLRSISMA
-338 KGLQGIGRASVAEG
+338 KGLQGIRRASVAEG
-352 TEEFL
+352 TEEGL
-357 TGLGQSTTSNAIAQD
+357 TGLGQSLASNAVASEY

-385 EMALSAI
+385 EIALSAI
-392 LGGIAGGTGATPFAV
+392 LGAIAGGTGATPFAV

-428 KASQAA
+428 KASQTAN
-434 KSTITPTATT
+434 STITSTAT
-444 PTQKQEENAPSPD
+444 PQKQEENAPSPD

-463 SQQKQQTTTAQAK
+463 SQQAQQTISTEAK
-476 KTTLS
+476 KTTLNS
-481 TGATTYIPADLNIY
+481 GKTTYVLPDLNIY
-495 KPFDIL
+495 KPFDIP
-501 TDEEARTEVVPKE
+501 TDEEARTEAVPKE
-514 NGRIIKLN
+514 NGRITKLN
-522 NLLKEYNSAPKDSG
+522 NTLKEYNSAPKNSG
-536 LKIAARDAFLNKY
+536 LKIAARDAFLNKF
-549 EALAT
+549 EALYT
-554 NILANDKAAENF
+554 NILTNFDTAESLSE
-566 TKQDSSFNP
+566 KDSSFNP
-575 KNDLNYVKVRVAL
+575 ENDINYVKAQVAI
-588 AAAQGKQMTYPPSMD
+588 AAAQGQQMTYAPSVD

-610 QTLHDQITF
+610 KTLYDQVSF
-619 LANQYDLLDAERA
+619 LSKQYDLLYTERE
-632 AEQAKAANKVAN
+632 AEQAKAANNIAN
-644 TENQANP
+644 TENQAN
-651 SDLQQVA
+651 SADLQQVA

-685 KSNLEKTIVSLYDL
+685 KTNLEKTIVSLYDL

-706 GLAKF
+706 GLSKSF
-711 FRPGAHRVIRNI
+711 KPGAHRVIRNI
-723 NTVNMGTKRPSRDII
+723 NTVNMGTKRASRDIV

-751 DLYNFT
+751 DLYNYA

-778 TENDNTTS
+778 TENDSTTP

-792 NSKTLAPYTEK
+792 RSKDLVPYTEK
-803 VKLESLPLYDQIVQE
+803 VKLKSLNLYDQIVQE

-833 HAHNPEISFPEAT
+833 RAHNPQVNFPEAI
-846 EVAPLENEAELK
+846 EIAPLENEAELK
-858 EAYRATHKQRAS
+858 EAYNATHKQHTS
-870 RKDNAKTSALL
+870 RNDNAKTSELL

-890 LKQGNQTIPQQE
+890 LKQKNQHIPQQE
-902 AVQTAPQQEM
+902 VAQTAP
-912 PQTTLQ
+912 Q

-931 SDLDSLFQDNNQ
+931 SDLDNLFQDNNQ
-943 QAEPVENTQLN
+943 QAESIENTQSP
-954 QQQPIQQ
+954 QEQSTQQ
-961 EPVEEQSIQQEVT
+961 EPIKEQSVQQEVT
-974 EEQPIQEQ
+974 EEQPIQEEI
-982 VAEEQSTQQE
+982 VEEQPLQQEVTQEQSIQEEVTDKQPTQEKAAQKQSTQQE
-992 VAQEQSVQQEEV
+992 EAIEEVLQQE
-1004 TEEQSTQ
+1004 
-1011 EKATKKQATQEKV
+1011 K
-1024 TEKQSTQQ
+1024 
-1032 QQEEVV
+1032 
-1038 EESPQQEESP
+1038 SP
-1048 SITQEENEVTE
+1048 SITQEQNEVTK
-1059 EDSSFLVQEEQEA
+1059 EDSSSLVQEEQEA
-1072 SQQETTESTQEE
+1072 PQQEATESTQEE
-1084 VTESTQEE
+1084 L
-1092 STESTSTSSNTQE
+1092 TESTSTSSNTQE
-1105 QEQASITI
+1105 QEQASTTT

-1121 NASESAPDEFLNNDV
+1121 NASESALDESLNNDV
-1136 VDANAFSQKT
+1136 VDASAFSQKT
-1146 FEKLIRKDSIPKGK
+1146 FERLIRKGSIPKGK

-1166 KGLRESFTKLFDFDI
+1166 TGLRESFTKLFDFDI
-1181 DANLKAMQE
+1181 DANLRAMQE

-1200 VTPVIVIDDSIEK
+1200 FTPVMVIDDSIEK

-1239 LRNFIFKKRDSAKE
+1239 LRNFIFKKRDSTKE

-1272 KNIIMQQEKEFNEQ
+1272 KNIIMQQSKEFNEQ

-1313 NFYKNFSAYTESIF
+1313 NFYKNFSAYTENIF

-1337 LDIQNWMQKQLNQG
+1337 LDIQNWMQEQLNKG

-1361 KLNDKGEVDYA
+1361 KLNDKEEVDYA

-1419 KTDEKIADALLEQG
+1419 KTDEQIADTLLEQG

-1470 ANLQSNSDIS
+1470 ANLQSNPDIS
-1480 MSFDGERAVTAYAQ
+1480 MSFDGERAATAYAQ

-1506 RENVYKFANRF
+1506 RENVYEFGNRF
-1517 ALTNPNAIPD
+1517 AITNPNAIPD
-1527 WVALNFETSPE
+1527 WVALNFATSPE
-1538 GLFKSYT
+1538 GLLKSYIK
-1545 QQGIPIVNF
+1545 QGIPIVRF

-1563 NGLSQFTGQ
+1563 KGLSQFTGE
-1572 ISKLDFSVLPKNSVF
+1572 ISNTEFSVLPSNSVF
-1587 NDDIDVLLNPEPEA
+1587 NEDIDVLLNPEPEA
-1601 EEYYSVEDMPP
+1601 EEYHSVEDMPP

-1635 RRKAPHYL
+1635 RRRTPHYL

-1662 YDINITP
+1662 YDTNITP

-1683 SLQNELDAA
+1683 SLENELEAA
-1692 MTKAYNA
+1692 LTKAYNA

-1736 ALFPNAKS
+1736 ALFPNAKN
-1744 TLKAIPETVLDKN
+1744 TLKAVPETVEDKN

-1769 YKVKTKN
+1769 YKVKTKD

-1790 NIMQERFSQYG
+1790 NIMQERFSKYD
-1801 YQLGKMGLNANN
+1801 YQLGKMGLQAGN
-1813 IVYVASVISEVTGSP
+1813 IVSFASVISEVTGSP

-1852 KSFTNTLTD
+1852 KSFTNTLTA

-1882 FSVQTV
+1882 FSVQTI

-1898 GDDETNV
+1898 GNDETNV

-1913 LDNYTANAEDT
+1913 LDNYTANAVDT
-1924 STELSAVIWDAKNKQ
+1924 STELSAVIWDAINKQ

-1946 SDGFTFDFNGEKRFI
+1946 SSGFTFTFNGEERFI
-1961 TISDVFESVLNLLG
+1961 TIPDVFDCVLNLLG

-2033 DTSEKLSKK
+2033 DTSEKFSKK

-2055 KVWFAKELEKG
+2055 KVWFSKELEKG
-2066 ELNEELAYKK
+2066 ELTEDLAYRK
-2076 FSRIAQDFEILNSIL
+2076 FNRIAQDFEILNSIR
-2091 LTENREGKVIFTGNI
+2091 LTENREGKVIFSGDI
-2106 PLEEGQNST
+2106 ALEEGQSST

-2126 DYVMNQQQIQELMY
+2126 DYIMSQQQIQELMY
-2140 YSPKRRSSYNS
+2140 YSPKRRNSYNS

-2159 CYANIVYRA
+2159 CYANILYRV

-2182 TAAPFTQIAAAL
+2182 TAAPFTQISAAL

-2208 EHGYSPSKKQFHEIR
+2208 EHGYSPSKKQFSEIR
-2223 HAISKKFPIII
+2223 KAISKKFPIII

-2243 AKSQKINVMYTN
+2243 AKSKKINVMYTN
-2255 QDQER
+2255 QDQEK

-2266 GRRVIGGKIARGP
+2266 GRQVQKGKVARGP
-2279 FKGQSVIKD
+2279 FKGQPVVKD

-2296 IPADPGVS
+2296 VPADPGVS

-2346 AGGGSQILNQAVY
+2346 TGGSSQILNQAVY
-2359 DTLENAPIAGF
+2359 NTLENAPIAGF

-2375 SIKLALE
+2375 SMKLALE
-2382 EAVEEDPNGQ
+2382 EMVEEDSNGQ
-2392 MFQQVHQF
+2392 MFQQVHQYF
-2400 FNVYSPMYREYLSQH
+2400 SVYSPMYREYLSQH
-2415 KESKEVDYVPKTKK
+2415 KESKEVDYVPKTKQ
-2429 ELLDATINPY
+2429 ELLNATINPY

-2492 AKKEAIVKEMNR
+2492 AKNEAIVREMNR

-2515 YAMYANFKNTGKIE
+2515 YSMYANFKNTGKID
-2529 IPDGLFKDAPYVAE
+2529 IPDGLFKDAPYIAD
-2543 MEERG
+2543 MEKRG

-2556 KASPQATQ
+2556 KASPQTTQ

-2578 ASSAPLEQAPAR
+2578 SSSASLEQAPAR

-2611 LQSYINKFLEI
+2611 LQSYINKFLEM
-2622 KQLPKEIIPIAKNFF
+2622 KQLPKEIVPIAKNFF

-2649 QVNRVKSKDLASLGY
+2649 QVNGIKSKDLASLGY

-2683 LIEDILTEEES
+2683 LIEDNLTEEES

-2800 LLASLFGIKSKNE
+2800 LLSSLFGIKSKNE

-2827 TVIILSNN
+2827 TVIILNNN
-2835 PQPAIDTSSLTETVQ
+2835 PQPAIDTSSFTETVQ
-2850 DHADK
+2850 DHKDK
-2855 RLVELAAAID
+2855 RLVELAAKID
-2865 TIITNSQFSPDQ
+2865 GLIAHSHLSSNQ

-2900 FKLDNKQKFV
+2900 FKLDNKQKLL
-2910 AASLATFYSTA
+2910 AASIAALYSTT

-2935 KEVVMDKLKASDLAL
+2935 KETVMDKLKASDLAL
-2950 PEDLNNTLLSEARYQ
+2950 PEDLNNALLSEARYQ

-2989 RNTLKK
+2989 RRTLRK

-3013 NTSVVDDV
+3013 NTSAVDDIV
-3021 VSTIGSRMFNYFNAL
+3021 TTIGNRMLNYFNDL
-3036 ARDGKKKKNAVEQ
+3036 SREGKKEKNAVEQ
-3049 VDSLVDNLLHFR
+3049 VDSLIDNLLHFR

-3075 NVIEGELSNR
+3075 NVIEDGFSNEL
-3085 IDSAAN
+3085 DSAAK
-3091 AFLDGD
+3091 ALLDGD

-3132 KENKRQILEA
+3132 RENKRQILEA
-3142 INTAAIKNPSFYN
+3142 INRAAIKNPSFYN

-3166 ATDATA
+3166 ATDTTA

-3208 GLTLNTKHSTALN
+3208 GLTLNTQHSTALN

-3229 GTLSNKMIDSI
+3229 GTLNNKMIDSI
-3240 LKEGLA
+3240 LKGGLA
-3246 SEIAAHR
+3246 SEIALHR

-3270 MVTGVASNGMLRNAE
+3270 MVTGIASNGMLRNAE

-3310 LALQENK
+3310 LALQEDDQ
-3317 EAFKVTQE
+3317 AFKVTQE
-3325 VYAKAPNALI
+3325 VYAKAPNAFI

-3369 DVTNSGTVR
+3369 DAINSGTVR

-3393 KVRGYTTSSDYVYIE
+3393 KVRGYTSSSDYVYIE
-3408 STLNPISSF
+3408 STLNPISTF

-3440 NNRVYKRI
+3440 NSRVYKRI
-3448 RNKNAVKEIT
+3448 RNKNTVKSIS
-3458 QNLNRRKQSNES
+3458 QNLNRRKQTNES

-3540 RDKAQFV
+3540 RDRAQFV
-3547 NLIELAEKDPIVKDA
+3547 DLIELAKKDPIVRDA

-3576 KPYLPESFYVRQDL
+3576 KPYLPEFFYVRQDL

-3606 TGNTYWSPKVQRTAL
+3606 TGNTYWNPKVQRIAT
-3621 KLMQHIAGPKAFAY
+3621 KLMQHVAGPKAFAY
-3635 LYRGETLI
+3635 LYRGETLL

-3664 NLFSNFMSLM
+3664 NLFSNFMSLA
-3674 IRGVP
+3674 IRGVS
-3679 VTDIVKLTPRI
+3679 VQDIVKLTPRI

-3713 EKGKEQPSAMR
+3713 EKGKEQPSTMR

-3776 FLENKVKSMPNAIKE
+3776 LLENKVKAMPNAIKE

-3814 GDFIAKVILYHH
+3814 GDFIAKTILYHH
-3826 LQDIKKIPKEKALS
+3826 LQDIKKISKEKALS

-3870 YKLRITRTALS
+3870 YKLRIARTALS

-3906 NVVTNVLS
+3906 NVVVNALS
-3914 GSGSSVGLKLFDIP
+3914 GSGSSVGLKLFDLP
-3928 WFDNQLW
+3928 WFNNHLW
-3935 LNIFG
+3935 LNIFD

>member
-1 MSDYLEQLGYLQAAQ
+1 MSDSFEQLGYSLAAQ
-16 EEALDAEQQK
+16 AGALDKEQQD
-26 QVKSPDISHLSM
+26 QVKSPNLANMSLT
-38 KELAAIGRGSK
+38 ELAAIGRGSR
-49 AYLDDA
+49 AYLDDY
-55 YALKDADAFDYVQA
+55 YALGDANAFDYAQA
-69 GLGGAAEGFV
+69 GLGGLAEGLIG
-79 KGLATLGGMAVGGYL
+79 GLASLGGMAVGSYL
-94 DAAAPPDTPTNYA
+94 DAAAAPFGVPTNYA

-115 QAGETVGGWINN
+115 QAGETIGGWINN
-127 SEQIA
+127 SEQEA
-132 LDRALAARSQ
+132 LDRALAARTQ
-142 ATNVYEEAMYQQDLA
+142 ARNAYEEAMHQQDLA
-157 NGMSGFEAGLRDIG
+157 SGMSGFEAGIRDVG
-171 RGFSSG
+171 RGLSSG
-177 VNAFLASDI
+177 VDTFLDSSI
-186 NAINLAGEAIGQL
+186 NATNLAGNAIGQL
-199 GAAILTRGGASVA
+199 AGAGVVRAGVSTAI
-212 FKGLGKIGSKA
+212 KGLSKIGAKA
-223 IQEAAAKTAAKKAG
+223 VEEAAAKTAAKKAG
-237 VSLGDRVAD
+237 ISLGDRLAD
-246 AIALGGME
+246 ATALGGME
-254 AAGQMAQVNEELAN
+254 AAGQMVQANEELAN
-268 ISDAELYANSAD
+268 ISDVDLYANSAD
-280 FRAYVQEAKDM
+280 FRAYVQEYKDM
-291 GLPDADALKWGR
+291 GLSDAEALEYAR
-303 TKFARNIGFAN
+303 IELARNVGFAN
-314 AAAGGAAAFVAAG
+314 AALGGAVAFAAAG

-338 KGLQGIGRASVAEG
+338 KGLQGIKRASIAEG
-352 TEEFL
+352 TEEGL
-357 TGLGQSTTSNAIAQD
+357 TGLGQSLASNAVASEY

-385 EMALSAI
+385 EIALSAI

-434 KSTITPTATT
+434 NSTITPTATAT
-444 PTQKQEENAPSPD
+444 PQKQEENAPSPD

-463 SQQKQQTTTAQAK
+463 SQQKQQTTSAQAK
-476 KTTLS
+476 KATLNS
-481 TGATTYIPADLNIY
+481 GKITYVLPDLNIY
-495 KPFDIL
+495 KPFDIP
-501 TDEEARTEVVPKE
+501 TDEEARTEAVPKE
-514 NGRIIKLN
+514 NGRITKLN
-522 NLLKEYNSAPKDSG
+522 NTLKEYNSAPKNSG
-536 LKIAARDAFLNKY
+536 LKIAARDAFLNKF
-549 EALAT
+549 EALYT
-554 NILANDKAAENF
+554 NILTNFDTAESLS
-566 TKQDSSFNP
+566 KKDSSFNP
-575 KNDLNYVKVRVAL
+575 ENDINYVKAQVAI
-588 AAAQGKQMTYPPSMD
+588 AAAQGEKMTYAPSMD

-610 QTLHDQITF
+610 KTLYDQVSF
-619 LANQYDLLDAERA
+619 LSKQYDLLYAERE
-632 AEQAKAANKVAN
+632 AEQTKAANNIAN
-644 TENQANP
+644 TENQAN
-651 SDLQQVA
+651 SADLQQIA

-699 IKVEQAN
+699 IRVEQAN

-711 FRPGAHRVIRNI
+711 FKPGAHRVIRNI
-723 NTVNMGTKRPSRDII
+723 NTVNMGTKRASRDIV
-738 SNIRKAIARNNAE
+738 SNIKKAIARNNAE
-751 DLYNFT
+751 DLYNYA

-778 TENDNTTS
+778 TENDNTTP
-786 IKYTSY
+786 IGYTSY
-792 NSKTLAPYTEK
+792 NSKNLAPYTEK
-803 VKLESLPLYDQIVQE
+803 VKLESLNLYDQIVQE

-833 HAHNPEISFPEAT
+833 RAHNPQVNFPEAT

-858 EAYRATHKQRAS
+858 EAYKATHKQRAS
-870 RKDNAKTSALL
+870 RKDNAKTSELL

-890 LKQGNQTIPQQE
+890 LKQGKQTIPQQE
-902 AVQTAPQQEM
+902 GIQVASQQEM

-943 QAEPVENTQLN
+943 QAEPVENTQSN
-954 QQQPIQQ
+954 QEQAIQQ
-961 EPVEEQSIQQEVT
+961 EPVEEQSVQQEIT
-974 EEQPIQEQ
+974 
-982 VAEEQSTQQE
+982 EEQSTQQE
-992 VAQEQSVQQEEV
+992 
-1004 TEEQSTQ
+1004 
-1011 EKATKKQATQEKV
+1011 KA
-1024 TEKQSTQQ
+1024 
-1032 QQEEVV
+1032 V
-1038 EESPQQEESP
+1038 EEAPQQEESP
-1048 SITQEENEVTE
+1048 STTQEENEVTE
-1059 EDSSFLVQEEQEA
+1059 EDSSSLVQEEQE
-1072 SQQETTESTQEE
+1072 SPQQEATESTQKE
-1084 VTESTQEE
+1084 VTTTTSEE
-1092 STESTSTSSNTQE
+1092 STESASTSSNTQE
-1105 QEQASITI
+1105 QEQAST
-1113 TPQEEVQE
+1113 TTSPQEEVQE
-1121 NASESAPDEFLNNDV
+1121 NASESAPEESLNSDV
-1136 VDANAFSQKT
+1136 VDASAFSQKT
-1146 FEKLIRKDSIPKGK
+1146 FERLIRKGSIPKGK

-1166 KGLRESFTKLFDFDI
+1166 TGLRASFTKLFDFDI

-1200 VTPVIVIDDSIEK
+1200 FTPVMVIDDSIEK

-1293 KQTPQD
+1293 KQTPKD
-1299 IKAKNNLLPQNIIK
+1299 IKAKDNLLPQNIIK

-1337 LDIQNWMQKQLNQG
+1337 LGIQNWMQEQLNKG

-1361 KLNDKGEVDYA
+1361 KLNDKGEVDYT

-1379 FLIWTIRDMKGRIH
+1379 FLIWTIRDTKGRIH

-1419 KTDEKIADALLEQG
+1419 KTDEQIADALLEQG

-1480 MSFDGERAVTAYAQ
+1480 MSFDGERAATAYAQ

-1527 WVALNFETSPE
+1527 WVALSFETTPE
-1538 GLFKSYT
+1538 GLFKNYT

-1563 NGLSQFTGQ
+1563 KGLSQFTGE
-1572 ISKLDFSVLPKNSVF
+1572 ISNTEFSVLPGNSVF
-1587 NDDIDVLLNPEPEA
+1587 NEDIDVLLNPEPEA
-1601 EEYYSVEDMPP
+1601 EEYHSVEDMPP
-1612 VNRVMLNSNRVFITE
+1612 VNRLMLNSNGVFITE

-1662 YDINITP
+1662 YDTNITP

-1801 YQLGKMGLNANN
+1801 YQLGKMGIDANN
-1813 IVYVASVISEVTGSP
+1813 IVYIASVISEVTGSP

-1852 KSFTNTLTD
+1852 KSFTNTLTA

-1882 FSVQTV
+1882 FSAQTI

-1898 GDDETNV
+1898 GNDETNV

-1946 SDGFTFDFNGEKRFI
+1946 SSGFTFTFNGEERFV
-1961 TISDVFESVLNLLG
+1961 TISDVFDCVLNLLG

-2033 DTSEKLSKK
+2033 DTSEKFSKK

-2055 KVWFAKELEKG
+2055 KVWFANELARG
-2066 ELNEELAYKK
+2066 ELTEELAYRK
-2076 FSRIAQDFEILNSIL
+2076 FSRIAQDFEILNSIR
-2091 LTENREGKVIFTGNI
+2091 LTENREGKVIFSGDI
-2106 PLEEGQNST
+2106 ALEEGQSST

-2126 DYVMNQQQIQELMY
+2126 DFVMNQQQIQELMY

-2159 CYANIVYRA
+2159 CYANILYRV

-2182 TAAPFTQIAAAL
+2182 AAAPFTQISAAL
-2194 AGYQIKQEVSKFIQ
+2194 AGYQIKQEISKFIQ
-2208 EHGYSPSKKQFHEIR
+2208 EHGYSPSKKQFREIR
-2223 HAISKKFPIII
+2223 KAISKKFPITI

-2296 IPADPGVS
+2296 VPADPGVS

-2346 AGGGSQILNQAVY
+2346 TGGGSQILNQAVY

-2375 SIKLALE
+2375 SMKIALE
-2382 EAVEEDPNGQ
+2382 EMVEEDPNGQ

-2400 FNVYSPMYREYLSQH
+2400 FKAYSSMYREYLSQH
-2415 KESKEVDYVPKTKK
+2415 KESKEVDYVPKTKQ
-2429 ELLDATINPY
+2429 ELLNATINPY

-2453 NVVLRSMPATI
+2453 NIVLRSMPATI

-2492 AKKEAIVKEMNR
+2492 AKNEAIVKEMNR

-2515 YAMYANFKNTGKIE
+2515 YAMYANFKNTGKID
-2529 IPDGLFKDAPYVAE
+2529 IPDGLFKDAPYIAE

-2556 KASPQATQ
+2556 KASPQTTQ

-2578 ASSAPLEQAPAR
+2578 SSSASLEQAPAR

-2611 LQSYINKFLEI
+2611 LQSYINKFLEM
-2622 KQLPKEIIPIAKNFF
+2622 KQLPKEIVPIAKNFF

-2649 QVNRVKSKDLASLGY
+2649 QVNGIKSKDLASLGY

-2683 LIEDILTEEES
+2683 LIEDNLTEEDS

-2734 FTDLLEQRDVYIAQD
+2734 FTDLLEQRDVYVAQD

-2800 LLASLFGIKSKNE
+2800 LLSSLFGIKSKNE

-2835 PQPAIDTSSLTETVQ
+2835 PQPSIDTSSLTETVQ
-2850 DHADK
+2850 DHRDK
-2855 RLVELAAAID
+2855 RLSKLAASID
-2865 TIITNSQFSPDQ
+2865 TIITNSQFSPNQ
-2877 KLAFKTETKRL
+2877 KLAFKTEIKRL

-2900 FKLDNKQKFV
+2900 FKLDNKQKLV
-2910 AASLATFYSTA
+2910 AASLAALYSTT

-2950 PEDLNNTLLSEARYQ
+2950 PEDLNDALLSEARYQ

-2975 LGLFMALASVSPSL
+2975 LGLFMALATVSPSL
-2989 RNTLKK
+2989 RRALKK

-3002 RALGLKRVVNA
+3002 RALGLKRVVNV
-3013 NTSVVDDV
+3013 NTSVVDDI
-3021 VSTIGSRMFNYFNAL
+3021 VSTIGNRMLNYFNVL
-3036 ARDGKKKKNAVEQ
+3036 THEGKKEKNAVEQ

-3067 DVINQAWN
+3067 NVINQVWN

-3132 KENKRQILEA
+3132 RENKRQILEA

-3221 RTILQADL
+3221 RTILRADL

-3246 SEIAAHR
+3246 SEIAVHR

-3270 MVTGVASNGMLRNAE
+3270 LVTGIASNGMLRNAE

-3310 LALQENK
+3310 LALQEDDQ
-3317 EAFKVTQE
+3317 AFKVTQE
-3325 VYAKAPNALI
+3325 VYAKAYNAFI

-3448 RNKNAVKEIT
+3448 RNKNVVKTIT
-3458 QNLNRRKQSNES
+3458 QNLNRRKQTNES

-3517 QLASESNKVLIEQLK
+3517 QLASESNKVLIDQLK
-3532 NQYENASS
+3532 TQYEKASS

-3547 NLIELAEKDPIVKDA
+3547 DLIELAEKDPIVRDA

-3606 TGNTYWSPKVQRTAL
+3606 TGNTYWSPKAQRTAV
-3621 KLMQHIAGPKAFAY
+3621 KLMQHVAGPKAFAY
-3635 LYRGETLI
+3635 LYRGETLL

-3679 VTDIVKLTPRI
+3679 VQDIVKLTPRI

-3814 GDFIAKVILYHH
+3814 GDFIAKTILYHH
-3826 LQDIKKIPKEKALS
+3826 LQDIKKISKEKALS

-3870 YKLRITRTALS
+3870 YKLRIARTALS

-3893 MISPISIGTPITD
+3893 MVSPISIGTPITD
-3906 NVVTNVLS
+3906 NIVVNTLS
-3914 GSGSSVGLKLFDIP
+3914 GSGSSVGLKLFDLP
-3928 WFDNQLW
+3928 WFNNHLW
-3935 LNIFG
+3935 LNIFD

>member
-1 MSDYLEQLGYLQAAQ
+1 MSDSFEQLGYSLAAQ
-16 EEALDAEQQK
+16 AGALDKEQQD
-26 QVKSPDISHLSM
+26 QVKSPNLANMSLT
-38 KELAAIGRGSK
+38 ELAAIGRGSR
-49 AYLDDA
+49 AYLDDY
-55 YALKDADAFDYVQA
+55 YALGDANAFDYAQA
-69 GLGGAAEGFV
+69 GLGGLAEGLIG
-79 KGLATLGGMAVGGYL
+79 GLASLGGMAVGSYL
-94 DAAAPPDTPTNYA
+94 DAAAAPFGVPTNYA

-115 QAGETVGGWINN
+115 QAGETIGGWINN
-127 SEQIA
+127 SEQEA
-132 LDRALAARSQ
+132 LDRALAARTQ
-142 ATNVYEEAMYQQDLA
+142 ARNAYEEAMHQQDLA
-157 NGMSGFEAGLRDIG
+157 SGMSGFEAGIRDVG
-171 RGFSSG
+171 RGLSSG
-177 VNAFLASDI
+177 VDTFLDSSI
-186 NAINLAGEAIGQL
+186 NATNLAGNAIGQL
-199 GAAILTRGGASVA
+199 AGAGVVRAGVSTAI
-212 FKGLGKIGSKA
+212 KGLSKIGAKA
-223 IQEAAAKTAAKKAG
+223 VEEAAAKTAAKKAG
-237 VSLGDRVAD
+237 ISLGDRLAD
-246 AIALGGME
+246 ATALGGME
-254 AAGQMAQVNEELAN
+254 AAGQMVQANEELAN
-268 ISDAELYANSAD
+268 ISDVDLYANSAD
-280 FRAYVQEAKDM
+280 FRAYVQEYKDM
-291 GLPDADALKWGR
+291 GLSDAEALEYAR
-303 TKFARNIGFAN
+303 IELARNVGFAN
-314 AAAGGAAAFVAAG
+314 AALGGAVAFAAAG

-338 KGLQGIGRASVAEG
+338 KGLQGIKRASIAEG
-352 TEEFL
+352 TEEGL
-357 TGLGQSTTSNAIAQD
+357 TGLGQSLASNAVASEY

-385 EMALSAI
+385 EIALSAI

-434 KSTITPTATT
+434 NSTITPTATAT
-444 PTQKQEENAPSPD
+444 PQKQEENAPSPD

-463 SQQKQQTTTAQAK
+463 SQQKQQTTSAQAK
-476 KTTLS
+476 KATLNS
-481 TGATTYIPADLNIY
+481 GKITYVLPDLNIY
-495 KPFDIL
+495 KPFDIP
-501 TDEEARTEVVPKE
+501 TDEEARTEAVPKE
-514 NGRIIKLN
+514 NGRITKLN
-522 NLLKEYNSAPKDSG
+522 NTLKEYNSAPKNSG
-536 LKIAARDAFLNKY
+536 LKIAARDAFLNKF
-549 EALAT
+549 EALYT
-554 NILANDKAAENF
+554 NILTNFDTAESLS
-566 TKQDSSFNP
+566 KKDSSFNP
-575 KNDLNYVKVRVAL
+575 ENDINYVKAQVAI
-588 AAAQGKQMTYPPSMD
+588 AAAQGEKMTYAPSMD

-610 QTLHDQITF
+610 KTLYDQVSF
-619 LANQYDLLDAERA
+619 LSKQYDLLYAERE
-632 AEQAKAANKVAN
+632 AEQTKAANNIAN
-644 TENQANP
+644 TENQAN
-651 SDLQQVA
+651 SADLQQIA

-699 IKVEQAN
+699 IRVEQAN

-711 FRPGAHRVIRNI
+711 FKPGAHRVIRNI
-723 NTVNMGTKRPSRDII
+723 NTVNMGTKRASRDIV
-738 SNIRKAIARNNAE
+738 SNIKKAIARNNAE
-751 DLYNFT
+751 DLYNYA

-778 TENDNTTS
+778 TENDNTTP
-786 IKYTSY
+786 IGYTSY
-792 NSKTLAPYTEK
+792 NSKNLAPYTEK
-803 VKLESLPLYDQIVQE
+803 VKLESLNLYDQIVQE

-833 HAHNPEISFPEAT
+833 RAHNPQVNFPEAT

-858 EAYRATHKQRAS
+858 EAYKATHKQRAS
-870 RKDNAKTSALL
+870 RKDNAKTSELL

-890 LKQGNQTIPQQE
+890 LKQGKQTIPQQE
-902 AVQTAPQQEM
+902 GIQVASQQEM

-943 QAEPVENTQLN
+943 QAEPVENTQSN
-954 QQQPIQQ
+954 QEQAIQQ
-961 EPVEEQSIQQEVT
+961 EPVEEQSVQQEIT
-974 EEQPIQEQ
+974 
-982 VAEEQSTQQE
+982 EEQSTQQE
-992 VAQEQSVQQEEV
+992 
-1004 TEEQSTQ
+1004 
-1011 EKATKKQATQEKV
+1011 KA
-1024 TEKQSTQQ
+1024 
-1032 QQEEVV
+1032 V
-1038 EESPQQEESP
+1038 EEAPQQEESP
-1048 SITQEENEVTE
+1048 STTQEENEVTE
-1059 EDSSFLVQEEQEA
+1059 EDSSSLVQEEQE
-1072 SQQETTESTQEE
+1072 SPQQEATESTQKE
-1084 VTESTQEE
+1084 VTTTTSEE
-1092 STESTSTSSNTQE
+1092 STESASTSSNTQE
-1105 QEQASITI
+1105 QEQAST
-1113 TPQEEVQE
+1113 TTSPQEEVQE
-1121 NASESAPDEFLNNDV
+1121 NASESAPEESLNSDV
-1136 VDANAFSQKT
+1136 VDASAFSQKT
-1146 FEKLIRKDSIPKGK
+1146 FERLIRKGFIPKGK

-1166 KGLRESFTKLFDFDI
+1166 TGLRASFTKLFDFDI
-1181 DANLKAMQE
+1181 DVNLKAMQE

-1200 VTPVIVIDDSIEK
+1200 FTPVMVIDDSIEK

-1293 KQTPQD
+1293 KQTPKD
-1299 IKAKNNLLPQNIIK
+1299 IKAKDNLLPQNIIK

-1337 LDIQNWMQKQLNQG
+1337 LGIQNWMQEQLNKG

-1361 KLNDKGEVDYA
+1361 KLNDKGEVDYT

-1379 FLIWTIRDMKGRIH
+1379 FLIWTIRDTKGRIH

-1419 KTDEKIADALLEQG
+1419 KTDEQIADALLEQG

-1480 MSFDGERAVTAYAQ
+1480 MSFDGERAATAYAQ

-1527 WVALNFETSPE
+1527 WVALSFETTPE
-1538 GLFKSYT
+1538 GLFKNYT

-1563 NGLSQFTGQ
+1563 KGLSQFTGE
-1572 ISKLDFSVLPKNSVF
+1572 ISNTEFSVLPGNSVF
-1587 NDDIDVLLNPEPEA
+1587 NEDIDVLLNPEPEA
-1601 EEYYSVEDMPP
+1601 EEYHSVEDMPP
-1612 VNRVMLNSNRVFITE
+1612 VNRLMLNSNGVFITE

-1662 YDINITP
+1662 YDTNITP

-1801 YQLGKMGLNANN
+1801 YQLGKMGIDANN
-1813 IVYVASVISEVTGSP
+1813 IVYIASVISEVTGSP

-1852 KSFTNTLTD
+1852 KSFTNTLTA

-1882 FSVQTV
+1882 FSVQTI

-1898 GDDETNV
+1898 GNDETNV

-1946 SDGFTFDFNGEKRFI
+1946 SSGFTFTFNGEERFV
-1961 TISDVFESVLNLLG
+1961 TISDVFDCVLNLLG

-2033 DTSEKLSKK
+2033 DTSEKFSKK

-2055 KVWFAKELEKG
+2055 KVWFANELARG
-2066 ELNEELAYKK
+2066 ELTEELAYRK
-2076 FSRIAQDFEILNSIL
+2076 FSRIAQDFEILNSIR
-2091 LTENREGKVIFTGNI
+2091 LTENREGKVIFSGDI
-2106 PLEEGQNST
+2106 ALEEGQNST

-2126 DYVMNQQQIQELMY
+2126 DYIMSQQQIQELMY

-2159 CYANIVYRA
+2159 CYANILYRV

-2182 TAAPFTQIAAAL
+2182 AAAPFTQISAVL
-2194 AGYQIKQEVSKFIQ
+2194 AGYQIKQEISKFIQ
-2208 EHGYSPSKKQFHEIR
+2208 EHGYSPSKKQFREIR
-2223 HAISKKFPIII
+2223 KAISKKFPITI

-2296 IPADPGVS
+2296 VPADPGVS

-2346 AGGGSQILNQAVY
+2346 TGGGSQILNQAVY

-2375 SIKLALE
+2375 SMKIALE
-2382 EAVEEDPNGQ
+2382 EMVEEDPNGQ

-2400 FNVYSPMYREYLSQH
+2400 FKAYSSMYREYLSQH
-2415 KESKEVDYVPKTKK
+2415 KESKEVDYVPKTKQ
-2429 ELLDATINPY
+2429 ELLNATINPY

-2453 NVVLRSMPATI
+2453 NIVLRSMPATI

-2492 AKKEAIVKEMNR
+2492 AKNEAIVKEMNR

-2515 YAMYANFKNTGKIE
+2515 YAMYANFKNTGKID
-2529 IPDGLFKDAPYVAE
+2529 IPDGLFKDAPYIAE

-2556 KASPQATQ
+2556 KASPQTTQ

-2578 ASSAPLEQAPAR
+2578 SSSASLEQAPAR

-2611 LQSYINKFLEI
+2611 LQSYINKFLEM
-2622 KQLPKEIIPIAKNFF
+2622 KQLPKEIVPIAKNFF

-2649 QVNRVKSKDLASLGY
+2649 QVNGIKSKDLASLGY

-2683 LIEDILTEEES
+2683 LIEDNLTEEDS

-2734 FTDLLEQRDVYIAQD
+2734 FTDLLEQRDVYVAQD

-2800 LLASLFGIKSKNE
+2800 LLSSLFGIKSKNE

-2835 PQPAIDTSSLTETVQ
+2835 PQPSIDTSSLTETVQ
-2850 DHADK
+2850 DHRDK
-2855 RLVELAAAID
+2855 RLSKLAASID
-2865 TIITNSQFSPDQ
+2865 TIITNSQFSPNQ
-2877 KLAFKTETKRL
+2877 KLAFKTEIKRL

-2900 FKLDNKQKFV
+2900 FKLDNKQKLV
-2910 AASLATFYSTA
+2910 AASLAALYSTT

-2950 PEDLNNTLLSEARYQ
+2950 PEDLNDALLSEARYQ

-2975 LGLFMALASVSPSL
+2975 LGLFMALATVSPSL
-2989 RNTLKK
+2989 RRALKK

-3002 RALGLKRVVNA
+3002 RALGLKRVVNV
-3013 NTSVVDDV
+3013 NTSVVDDI
-3021 VSTIGSRMFNYFNAL
+3021 VSTIGNRMLNYFNVL
-3036 ARDGKKKKNAVEQ
+3036 THEGKKEKNAVEQ

-3067 DVINQAWN
+3067 NVINQVWN

-3132 KENKRQILEA
+3132 RENKRQILEA

-3221 RTILQADL
+3221 RTILRADL

-3246 SEIAAHR
+3246 SEIAVHR

-3270 MVTGVASNGMLRNAE
+3270 LVTGIASNGMLRNAE

-3310 LALQENK
+3310 LALQEDDQ
-3317 EAFKVTQE
+3317 AFKVTQE
-3325 VYAKAPNALI
+3325 VYAKAYNAFI

-3448 RNKNAVKEIT
+3448 RNKNVVKTIT
-3458 QNLNRRKQSNES
+3458 QNLNRRKQTNES

-3517 QLASESNKVLIEQLK
+3517 QLASESNKVLIDQLK
-3532 NQYENASS
+3532 TQYEKASS

-3547 NLIELAEKDPIVKDA
+3547 DLIELAEKDPIVRDA

-3606 TGNTYWSPKVQRTAL
+3606 TGNTYWSPKAQRTAV
-3621 KLMQHIAGPKAFAY
+3621 KLMQHVAGPKAFAY
-3635 LYRGETLI
+3635 LYRGETLL

-3679 VTDIVKLTPRI
+3679 VQDIVKLTPRI

-3814 GDFIAKVILYHH
+3814 GDFIAKTILYHH
-3826 LQDIKKIPKEKALS
+3826 LQDIKKISKEKALS

-3870 YKLRITRTALS
+3870 YKLRIARTALS

-3906 NVVTNVLS
+3906 NIVVNTLS
-3914 GSGSSVGLKLFDIP
+3914 GSGSSVGLKLFDLP
-3928 WFDNQLW
+3928 WFNNHLW
-3935 LNIFG
+3935 LNIFD

>member
-1 MSDYLEQLGYLQAAQ
+1 MSDNLEQLGYILTAQAG
-16 EEALDAEQQK
+16 ALDAEQRQH
-26 QVKSPDISHLSM
+26 VASPDMSKLSIA
-38 KELAAIGRGSK
+38 EIAALGRGSK
-49 AYLDDA
+49 AYLDDY
-55 YALKDADAFDYVQA
+55 YALRDANAFDYAQA
-69 GLGGAAEGFV
+69 GIGGVLGGAVGGA
-79 KGLATLGGMAVGGYL
+79 ASLGGMAIGGAL
-94 DAAAPPDTPTNYA
+94 DMVAALNPLSDIPTNFA
-107 GILSSYGQ
+107 GTFASYGHQ
-115 QAGETVGGWINN
+115 LGEGLDSLINN
-127 SEQIA
+127 SEQEA
-132 LDRALAARSQ
+132 LDRAMAARTQ
-142 ATNVYEEAMYQQDLA
+142 ARNAYEEAMYQQDLA
-157 NGMSGFEAGLRDIG
+157 SGMGGFEAGLRDMA
-171 RGFSSG
+171 RGLSSG
-177 VNAFLASDI
+177 VDTFLDSGI
-186 NAINLAGEAIGQL
+186 NSINLAGNAIGQL
-199 GAAILTRGGASVA
+199 AAAGAVRAGVSVGAKALS
-212 FKGLGKIGSKA
+212 KIGSKA
-223 IQEAAAKTAAKKAG
+223 IEEAAAKTAAKKAG
-237 VSLGDRVAD
+237 ISLGDRLAD
-246 AIALGGME
+246 ATALGGME
-254 AAGQMAQVNEELAN
+254 AAGQMVQANKELAN
-268 ISDAELYANSAD
+268 ISDVDLYANSAD
-280 FRAYVQEAKDM
+280 FRAYVQEYKDM
-291 GLPDADALKWGR
+291 GLPDAQALEY
-303 TKFARNIGFAN
+303 ARIKLARSVGLAN
-314 AAAGGAAAFVAAG
+314 AALGGAAAFVAAG

-338 KGLQGIGRASVAEG
+338 KGLQGIRRASVAEG
-352 TEEFL
+352 TEEGL
-357 TGLGQSTTSNAIAQD
+357 TGFGQSTASNAIASEY

-380 EGTGQ
+380 KGTGQ
-385 EMALSAI
+385 EIALSAI
-392 LGGIAGGTGATPFAV
+392 LGAIAGGTGATPFALS
-407 RNSLASAQ
+407 NSLANAQ
-415 ASLAQRRAEKAAQ
+415 AALAQRKEAKQAQ
-428 KASQAA
+428 KAAVRQAA
-434 KSTITPTATT
+434 LDRLK
-444 PTQKQEENAPSPD
+444 EEKKADKEGQPSLD
-457 SIETSQ
+457 SIETPQ

-476 KTTLS
+476 KATLS
-481 TGATTYIPADLNIY
+481 TGKTTYILPDLNIY
-495 KPFDIL
+495 NPFDIH
-501 TDEEARTEVVPKE
+501 TDEEARTEAVPKE
-514 NGRIIKLN
+514 NGRITKLN
-522 NLLKEYNSAPKDSG
+522 NTLKEYNSAPKDSG
-536 LKIAARDAFLNKY
+536 LKIAARDAFLNKFETLY
-549 EALAT
+549 S
-554 NILANDKAAENF
+554 NILANHDTAQSLSEK
-566 TKQDSSFNP
+566 DSSFNP
-575 KNDLNYVKVRVAL
+575 ENDINYTKAQVAI
-588 AAAQGKQMTYPPSMD
+588 AAAQGQKMTYAPSMD

-610 QTLHDQITF
+610 KTLYDQISF
-619 LANQYDLLDAERA
+619 LSKQYDLLYTERE

-644 TENQANP
+644 AENQANP

-685 KSNLEKTIVSLYDL
+685 KTNLEKTIVSLYDL

-711 FRPGAHRVIRNI
+711 FKPGAHRVIRNI
-723 NTVNMGTKRPSRDII
+723 NTVNIGTKRPSRDII
-738 SNIRKAIARNNAE
+738 SNIRKAIARNNTE

-803 VKLESLPLYDQIVQE
+803 VKLESLDLYDQIVQE
-818 HKELVKLTNSVNSLV
+818 HKELVKLTNSINSLV
-833 HAHNPEISFPEAT
+833 RAHNPDVNFPEAI
-846 EVAPLENEAELK
+846 EVTPLENEAELK
-858 EAYRATHKQRAS
+858 EAYKATHKQRTS
-870 RKDNAKTSALL
+870 RKDNTKTTELL

-890 LKQGNQTIPQQE
+890 LKQGKQANPQQRTIPQQE
-902 AVQTAPQQEM
+902 VVQTTPQQEI
-912 PQTTLQ
+912 PQ
-918 QEVPQTVQEQEDT
+918 PQAIQEQEDT
-931 SDLDSLFQDNNQ
+931 SDLDTLFQDNNQ
-943 QAEPVENTQLN
+943 QAEPVENTQST
-954 QQQPIQQ
+954 QATQSTQEQSTQQ
-961 EPVEEQSIQQEVT
+961 EITEEQPTQEQIVEEQSIQQEVA
-974 EEQPIQEQ
+974 EEQP
-982 VAEEQSTQQE
+982 TQKKT
-992 VAQEQSVQQEEV
+992 
-1004 TEEQSTQ
+1004 TE
-1011 EKATKKQATQEKV
+1011 KQATQ
-1024 TEKQSTQQ
+1024 
-1032 QQEEVV
+1032 QEEAV
-1038 EESPQQEESP
+1038 EEVLQQEESP
-1048 SITQEENEVTE
+1048 STTQEENEVTE
-1059 EDSSFLVQEEQEA
+1059 EENEVTREDSSSLVQEEQEA
-1072 SQQETTESTQEE
+1072 PQQE

-1105 QEQASITI
+1105 QEQAST
-1113 TPQEEVQE
+1113 TTAPTEEVQE
-1121 NASESAPDEFLNNDV
+1121 NASESAQDESSNNDV
-1136 VDANAFSQKT
+1136 VDASAFSQKT
-1146 FEKLIRKDSIPKGK
+1146 FEKLMRRGSIPKGK

-1166 KGLRESFTKLFDFDI
+1166 TGLRASFTKLFDFDV

-1200 VTPVIVIDDSIEK
+1200 FTPVIVIDDSIEK
-1213 SAENFNDILLD
+1213 SAEDFNDILLD
-1224 DLTGADETYDTAISK
+1224 DLTGADETYDIAISK
-1239 LRNFIFKKRDSAKE
+1239 LRNYIFKKRDSNKE

-1266 ANAMQY
+1266 ASAIQY
-1272 KNIIMQQEKEFNEQ
+1272 KNIIMQEGKEFNEQ

-1327 DNTDDSYTGS
+1327 DNIDDSYTGS
-1337 LDIQNWMQKQLNQG
+1337 LDIQNWLQEQFNKG
-1351 ASVANLVFGL
+1351 TSVANLVFGL

-1379 FLIWTIRDMKGRIH
+1379 FLIWTIRDTEGRVH

-1419 KTDEKIADALLEQG
+1419 KTDEQIADSLLEQG

-1480 MSFDGERAVTAYAQ
+1480 MSFDGERAAVAYAQ

-1506 RENVYKFANRF
+1506 RENVYEFVNRF

-1527 WVALNFETSPE
+1527 WVALSFATSPK
-1538 GLFKSYT
+1538 GLLKSYT
-1545 QQGIPIVNF
+1545 KQGIPIVRF

-1563 NGLSQFTGQ
+1563 KGLSQFTGE
-1572 ISKLDFSVLPKNSVF
+1572 ISNTEFSVLPNNSVF
-1587 NDDIDVLLNPEPEA
+1587 NEDIDVLLNPEPEA
-1601 EEYYSVEDMPP
+1601 EEYHSVEDMPP
-1612 VNRVMLNSNRVFITE
+1612 VNRLMLNSNGVFITE

-1635 RRKAPHYL
+1635 RRKTPHYL

-1662 YDINITP
+1662 YDTNITP

-1744 TLKAIPETVLDKN
+1744 TLKAVPETVLDKN

-1769 YKVKTKN
+1769 YKVKTKDL
-1776 ESREAIEEMFSRVE
+1776 SREAIEEMFSQVE
-1790 NIMQERFSQYG
+1790 NIIQERFSQYG
-1801 YQLGKMGLNANN
+1801 YQLGKMGLDANN

-1882 FSVQTV
+1882 FSAQTV
-1888 DALARSNYYV
+1888 EALARSNYYV
-1898 GDDETNV
+1898 GNDETNV

-1913 LDNYTANAEDT
+1913 LDNYTANAVDT
-1924 STELSAVIWDAKNKQ
+1924 STELSAVIWDAINKQ

-1946 SDGFTFDFNGEKRFI
+1946 SNGFPFTFNGEERFI
-1961 TISDVFESVLNLLG
+1961 TISGVFDCVLTLLG
-1975 SIDPGSVTFHQ
+1975 SIDPGSINFHQ
-1986 EALNGDANTDALNSQ
+1986 EALNGDTNTDALNSQ

-2009 AIKNPTTRINYGQ
+2009 AVKNPTTRINYGQ

-2033 DTSEKLSKK
+2033 DTSEKFSKK

-2055 KVWFAKELEKG
+2055 KVWFANELARG
-2066 ELNEELAYKK
+2066 ELTEDLAYSK

-2091 LTENREGKVIFTGNI
+2091 LTENREGKIIFTGDI
-2106 PLEEGQNST
+2106 ALEEGQERP

-2126 DYVMNQQQIQELMY
+2126 DFVMNEQQIRELMY

-2151 AFLTNLAY
+2151 AFLTNIAY
-2159 CYANIVYRA
+2159 CYSNILYR
-2168 VDEARSVGFKKWMD
+2168 VIDEARSVGFKKWMD
-2182 TAAPFTQIAAAL
+2182 TAAPFTQISAAL

-2208 EHGYSPSKKQFHEIR
+2208 EHDYLPSKKQFREIR
-2223 HAISKKFPIII
+2223 KAISKKFPIII

-2243 AKSQKINVMYTN
+2243 AKSNKINVMYTN
-2255 QDQER
+2255 QDQEK

-2266 GRRVIGGKIARGP
+2266 GRQVQKGKVARGP
-2279 FKGQSVIKD
+2279 FKGQDVVKY

-2346 AGGGSQILNQAVY
+2346 TGGGNQILNQAVY

-2375 SIKLALE
+2375 SMKIALE
-2382 EAVEEDPNGQ
+2382 EIVEEDPNGQ
-2392 MFQQVHQF
+2392 MFQQVHQY
-2400 FNVYSPMYREYLSQH
+2400 FNVYSPIYREYLSQH
-2415 KESKEVDYVPKTKK
+2415 KESKEVDYVPKTKQ
-2429 ELLDATINPY
+2429 ELLNATINPY

-2492 AKKEAIVKEMNR
+2492 AKNEAIVSEMNR

-2515 YAMYANFKNTGKIE
+2515 YAMYANFKNTGKME
-2529 IPDGLFKDAPYVAE
+2529 IPDGLFKDAPYIGA
-2543 MEERG
+2543 MIKRG
-2548 EPEVTELV
+2548 EPEVKELV

-2564 RELPNTRTNESREV
+2564 RELPNTRTDESREV
-2578 ASSAPLEQAPAR
+2578 ASSASLEQAPAR

-2611 LQSYINKFLEI
+2611 LQSYINKFLQM
-2622 KQLPKEIIPIAKNFF
+2622 KQLPKEIVPIAKNFF

-2649 QVNRVKSKDLASLGY
+2649 QVNGIKSKDLASLGY

-2683 LIEDILTEEES
+2683 LIEDNLTEEES

-2800 LLASLFGIKSKNE
+2800 LLSSLFGIKSKNE

-2827 TVIILSNN
+2827 TVIILNSV
-2835 PQPAIDTSSLTETVQ
+2835 PKPSIDTSSLTEAMQ
-2850 DHADK
+2850 DHIDK
-2855 RLVELAAAID
+2855 RLVELAAKID
-2865 TIITNSQFSPDQ
+2865 GVIATSNLAYNQ
-2877 KLAFKTETKRL
+2877 KLAFKTETKKL
-2888 EKILDDLISNNV
+2888 EKVLDELISNNV
-2900 FKLDNKQKFV
+2900 FKLDNKQKLL
-2910 AASLATFYSTA
+2910 AASLAALYSTT

-2935 KEVVMDKLKASDLAL
+2935 KEAVMDKLKASDLAL
-2950 PEDLNNTLLSEARYQ
+2950 PEDLNNALLSEARYQ
-2965 FLVGNDSGSS
+2965 FLAGNDSGSS

-2989 RNTLKK
+2989 RSTLYK

-3013 NTSVVDDV
+3013 NTSVVDDI
-3021 VSTIGSRMFNYFNAL
+3021 VSTIGNRMLNYFNDVS
-3036 ARDGKKKKNAVEQ
+3036 REGKKKKNAVQQ
-3049 VDSLVDNLLHFR
+3049 VDSLVDNLLRFR

-3085 IDSAAN
+3085 LDSAVST
-3091 AFLDGD
+3091 FLDGD

-3106 SRIQNTV
+3106 SRIQKTV

-3118 VSVPFL
+3118 VSAPFL
-3124 MKQDSVYY
+3124 MKQDSAYY
-3132 KENKRQILEA
+3132 RENKRQILEA
-3142 INTAAIKNPSFYN
+3142 INSAAIKNPSFYN

-3208 GLTLNTKHSTALN
+3208 GLTLNAKHTTALN

-3246 SEIAAHR
+3246 SEIALHR

-3270 MVTGVASNGMLRNAE
+3270 MVTGIASNGMLRNAE

-3299 KTKIIDEYVTL
+3299 KAKIIDEYVTL
-3310 LALQENK
+3310 LALQENDQ
-3317 EAFKVTQE
+3317 AFKVTQE
-3325 VYAKAPNALI
+3325 VYAKAPNAFI

-3350 KVHLNTR
+3350 KVHLNTK

-3369 DVTNSGTVR
+3369 DVTNSGTIR

-3393 KVRGYTTSSDYVYIE
+3393 KVRGYTTSSDYVYVE

-3440 NNRVYKRI
+3440 NSRVYKRI
-3448 RNKNAVKEIT
+3448 RNKNTVKSIT
-3458 QNLNRRKQSNES
+3458 QNLNRRKQTNES

-3547 NLIELAEKDPIVKDA
+3547 DLIELAEKDPIVRDA
-3562 LNNLSPQALIDISG
+3562 LNNLSPQTLIDISG
-3576 KPYLPESFYVRQDL
+3576 KPFLPKEFYVRQDL

-3606 TGNTYWSPKVQRTAL
+3606 TGNTYWNPKVQRAL
-3621 KLMQHIAGPKAFAY
+3621 TKVFHTVAGPKAFAY
-3635 LYRGETLI
+3635 LYRGETLM

-3664 NLFSNFMSLM
+3664 NLFSNFMSLTL
-3674 IRGVP
+3674 RGVP
-3679 VTDIVKLTPRI
+3679 INDIVKLTPRI

-3713 EKGKEQPSAMR
+3713 EKGKEQPSTLR

-3776 FLENKVKSMPNAIKE
+3776 FLENKVKSMPNAVKE

-3814 GDFIAKVILYHH
+3814 GDFIAKTILYHH
-3826 LQDIKKIPKEKALS
+3826 LQDIKKISKEKALS

-3870 YKLRITRTALS
+3870 YKLRISRTALS

-3893 MISPISIGTPITD
+3893 MVSPISIGTPITD
-3906 NVVTNVLS
+3906 NVVVNILS
-3914 GSGSSVGLKLFDIP
+3914 GAGSSVGLKLFDLP
-3928 WFDNQLW
+3928 WFDNHLW

>member
-1 MSDYLEQLGYLQAAQ
+1 MSDTSEQLGYILAAQ
-16 EEALDAEQQK
+16 AGALDAEQK
-26 QVKSPDISHLSM
+26 QHVASPDMSKLS
-38 KELAAIGRGSK
+38 LAEIAVLGRGAR
-49 AYLDDA
+49 AYLDDY
-55 YALKDADAFDYVQA
+55 YALRDANAFDYAQA
-69 GLGGAAEGFV
+69 AIGGVLGGAVGGVAS
-79 KGLATLGGMAVGGYL
+79 LGGMAIGGAIDL
-94 DAAAPPDTPTNYA
+94 AAALNPLSDIPTNYA
-107 GILSSYGQ
+107 GTFSSYGHQ
-115 QAGETVGGWINN
+115 LGEGLKSLVNN
-127 SEQIA
+127 SEQEAIE
-132 LDRALAARSQ
+132 RAIAARSQ
-142 ATNVYEEAMYQQDLA
+142 ARSAYEEAMYQQDLA
-157 NGMSGFEAGLRDIG
+157 SGMGGFEAGLRDIV

-177 VNAFLASDI
+177 VDTFLDNGI
-186 NAINLAGEAIGQL
+186 NTVSLTGDAIGQL
-199 GAAILTRGGASVA
+199 AGAGIVRAGVSTGVKALS
-212 FKGLGKIGSKA
+212 KIGSKA
-223 IQEAAAKTAAKKAG
+223 VEEAAAKTAAKKAG
-237 VSLGDRVAD
+237 ISLGDRLAD
-246 AIALGGME
+246 ATALGGME
-254 AAGQMAQVNEELAN
+254 AAGQMVQANKELAN
-268 ISDAELYANSAD
+268 ISDVDLYANSAD
-280 FRAYVQEAKDM
+280 FRAYVQEYKDM
-291 GLPDADALKWGR
+291 GLSDAQALEY
-303 TKFARNIGFAN
+303 ARIKLARDVGLAN

-327 ATAPLRHISMA
+327 ATAPLRRISMA
-338 KGLQGIGRASVAEG
+338 RGLRGIGKASVAEG
-352 TEEFL
+352 TEEGL
-357 TGLGQSTTSNAIAQD
+357 TGFGQSIASNAIASEY

-380 EGTGQ
+380 QDTGQ
-385 EMALSAI
+385 EIALSAI
-392 LGGIAGGTGATPFAV
+392 LGAIAGGTGATPFAV

-415 ASLAQRRAEKAAQ
+415 AALAQRRAEKAAQ

-434 KSTITPTATT
+434 SSTITSTATT
-444 PTQKQEENAPSPD
+444 TQKQEENAPSPD

-476 KTTLS
+476 KATLS

-495 KPFDIL
+495 NPFDIH

-575 KNDLNYVKVRVAL
+575 KNDLNYVKARVAL

-632 AEQAKAANKVAN
+632 TEQAKAANKVAN

-685 KSNLEKTIVSLYDL
+685 KTNLEKTIVSLYDL
-699 IKVEQAN
+699 IRVEQAN
-706 GLAKF
+706 GLAKTF
-711 FRPGAHRVIRNI
+711 KPGAHRVIRNI
-723 NTVNMGTKRPSRDII
+723 NTVNIGTKRPSRDII

-786 IKYTSY
+786 IEYTSY
-792 NSKTLAPYTEK
+792 NSKTLVPYTEK
-803 VKLESLPLYDQIVQE
+803 VKLESLDLYDQIVQE
-818 HKELVKLTNSVNSLV
+818 HKELVKLTNSINSLV
-833 HAHNPEISFPEAT
+833 RAHNPDVNFPEAI
-846 EVAPLENEAELK
+846 EIAPLENEAELK
-858 EAYRATHKQRAS
+858 EAYKATHKQRAS
-870 RKDNAKTSALL
+870 RKDNTKTTELL

-890 LKQGNQTIPQQE
+890 LKQGKQTNPQQKTIPQQE
-902 AVQTAPQQEM
+902 VVQTTPQQEI
-912 PQTTLQ
+912 PQ
-918 QEVPQTVQEQEDT
+918 PQAVQEQEDT
-931 SDLDSLFQDNNQ
+931 SDLDTLFQDNNQ
-943 QAEPVENTQLN
+943 QAEPVENTQPT
-954 QQQPIQQ
+954 Q
-961 EPVEEQSIQQEVT
+961 EQSVQQEVT
-974 EEQPIQEQ
+974 QEHPTQ
-982 VAEEQSTQQE
+982 EKVVEEQSTQQE
-992 VAQEQSVQQEEV
+992 VAEEQPVQEQTTEKQTTQQEEAV
-1004 TEEQSTQ
+1004 
-1011 EKATKKQATQEKV
+1011 
-1024 TEKQSTQQ
+1024 
-1032 QQEEVV
+1032 EEVL
-1038 EESPQQEESP
+1038 QQEESP
-1048 SITQEENEVTE
+1048 STTQEENEVTE
-1059 EDSSFLVQEEQEA
+1059 EDSSSLVQEEQEA
-1072 SQQETTESTQEE
+1072 PQQEAIEETQEE

-1105 QEQASITI
+1105 QEQASTTT

-1121 NASESAPDEFLNNDV
+1121 NASESALDESSNNDA
-1136 VDANAFSQKT
+1136 VDASAFSQKT
-1146 FEKLIRKDSIPKGK
+1146 FEKLMRRGSIPKGK

-1166 KGLRESFTKLFDFDI
+1166 TGLRASFTKLFDFDV
-1181 DANLKAMQE
+1181 DANLKSMQE

-1200 VTPVIVIDDSIEK
+1200 FTPIIFIDDSIEK
-1213 SAENFNDILLD
+1213 SAEYFNDILLD
-1224 DLTGADETYDTAISK
+1224 DLTGADETYDIAISK
-1239 LRNFIFKKRDSAKE
+1239 LRNYILKKRDSNKE

-1266 ANAMQY
+1266 ASAIQY
-1272 KNIIMQQEKEFNEQ
+1272 KNIIMQEGKEFNEQ

-1313 NFYKNFSAYTESIF
+1313 NFYKNFSAYTESIL
-1327 DNTDDSYTGS
+1327 DNTDNSYTGS
-1337 LDIQNWMQKQLNQG
+1337 LTIQNWIQEQLNKG
-1351 ASVANLVFGL
+1351 TSVANLVFGL

-1379 FLIWTIRDMKGRIH
+1379 FLIWTIRDTEGRVH

-1419 KTDEKIADALLEQG
+1419 KTDEQIADALLEQG

-1480 MSFDGERAVTAYAQ
+1480 MSFDGERAAAAYAQ

-1506 RENVYKFANRF
+1506 RENVYEFANRF
-1517 ALTNPNAIPD
+1517 AITNPNAIPD
-1527 WVALNFETSPE
+1527 WVALSFATSPE
-1538 GLFKSYT
+1538 GLLKSYT
-1545 QQGIPIVNF
+1545 QQGIPIVRF

-1563 NGLSQFTGQ
+1563 KGLSQFTGQ

-1601 EEYYSVEDMPP
+1601 EEYHSVEDMPP
-1612 VNRVMLNSNRVFITE
+1612 VNRLMLNSNGVFITE

-1662 YDINITP
+1662 YDTNITP

-1683 SLQNELDAA
+1683 SLQNELEAA
-1692 MTKAYNA
+1692 LTKAYNA

-1744 TLKAIPETVLDKN
+1744 TLKAVPETVLDKN

-1769 YKVKTKN
+1769 YKVKTKDI
-1776 ESREAIEEMFSRVE
+1776 SREAIEEMFSQVE

-1801 YQLGKMGLNANN
+1801 YQLGKMKLNAGN
-1813 IVYVASVISEVTGSP
+1813 IVSFASVISEVTGSP

-1882 FSVQTV
+1882 FSAQTV
-1888 DALARSNYYV
+1888 EALARSNYYV
-1898 GDDETNV
+1898 GNDETNV

-1924 STELSAVIWDAKNKQ
+1924 STELSAVIWDAINKQ

-1946 SDGFTFDFNGEKRFI
+1946 SNGFTFTFNGEERFI
-1961 TISDVFESVLNLLG
+1961 TISGVFDCVLSLLG
-1975 SIDPGSVTFHQ
+1975 SIDPGSINFHQ

-2033 DTSEKLSKK
+2033 DTSEKFSKK

-2050 NIPPY
+2050 NTPPY
-2055 KVWFAKELEKG
+2055 KVWFANELARG
-2066 ELNEELAYKK
+2066 ELTEELAYRK

-2106 PLEEGQNST
+2106 ALEEGQNRP

-2126 DYVMNQQQIQELMY
+2126 DFVMNEQQIRELMY

-2151 AFLTNLAY
+2151 AFLTNIAY
-2159 CYANIVYRA
+2159 CYSNILYR
-2168 VDEARSVGFKKWMD
+2168 VIDEARSVGFKNWMNA
-2182 TAAPFTQIAAAL
+2182 AAPFTQISAAL

-2208 EHGYSPSKKQFHEIR
+2208 EHGYSPSKNQFHEIR
-2223 HAISKKFPIII
+2223 KAISKKFPIII
-2234 RSPKVVIDG
+2234 RSPKVIIDG
-2243 AKSQKINVMYTN
+2243 AKSKKINVMYTN

-2260 KQVVVK
+2260 KQIVVK
-2266 GRRVIGGKIARGP
+2266 GRRVIGGKITRGP

-2296 IPADPGVS
+2296 VPADPGVS

-2346 AGGGSQILNQAVY
+2346 TGGGSQILNQAVY

-2375 SIKLALE
+2375 SMKIALE
-2382 EAVEEDPNGQ
+2382 EMVEEDPNGQ
-2392 MFQQVHQF
+2392 MFQQVHQY
-2400 FNVYSPMYREYLSQH
+2400 FNMYSSMYREYLSQH
-2415 KESKEVDYVPKTKK
+2415 KESKEVDYIPKTKQ
-2429 ELLDATINPY
+2429 ELLNATIIPY

-2492 AKKEAIVKEMNR
+2492 AKNEAIVSEMNR

-2515 YAMYANFKNTGKIE
+2515 YAMYANFKNTGKME
-2529 IPDGLFKDAPYVAE
+2529 IPDGLFKDAPYTAD
-2543 MEERG
+2543 MERRG
-2548 EPEVTELV
+2548 EPEVKELV
-2556 KASPQATQ
+2556 KASPQVTQ
-2564 RELPNTRTNESREV
+2564 RELPNTRTDESREV
-2578 ASSAPLEQAPAR
+2578 SSSASLEQAPAR

-2611 LQSYINKFLEI
+2611 LQSYINKFLEM
-2622 KQLPKEIIPIAKNFF
+2622 KQLPKEVVPIAKNFF

-2649 QVNRVKSKDLASLGY
+2649 QVNGIKSKDLASLGY

-2683 LIEDILTEEES
+2683 LIEDNLTEEES

-2703 HAVTAAAIAN
+2703 HAITAAAIAN

-2728 LKLSEE
+2728 LKLSKE
-2734 FTDLLEQRDVYIAQD
+2734 FTNLLEQRDVYIAQD

-2800 LLASLFGIKSKNE
+2800 LLSSLFGIKSKNE

-2827 TVIILSNN
+2827 TVIILDNVPKPS
-2835 PQPAIDTSSLTETVQ
+2835 IDTSSLTEAMQ
-2850 DHADK
+2850 DHIDK
-2855 RLVELAAAID
+2855 HLVELAAKID
-2865 TIITNSQFSPDQ
+2865 GVIATSNLSYNQ
-2877 KLAFKTETKRL
+2877 KLAFKTETKKL

-2900 FKLDNKQKFV
+2900 FKLDNKQKLI
-2910 AASLATFYSTA
+2910 AASLAALYSTA

-2935 KEVVMDKLKASDLAL
+2935 KEAVMDKLKASDLAL
-2950 PEDLNNTLLSEARYQ
+2950 PEDLNNALLSEARYQ
-2965 FLVGNDSGSS
+2965 FLAGNDSGSS

-2989 RNTLKK
+2989 RSTLYK

-3013 NTSVVDDV
+3013 NTSVVDDI
-3021 VSTIGSRMFNYFNAL
+3021 VSTIGNRMLNYFNDAS
-3036 ARDGKKKKNAVEQ
+3036 REGKKKKNAVEQ
-3049 VDSLVDNLLHFR
+3049 VDSLVDNLLRFR
-3061 RSAGAL
+3061 RSAGAF
-3067 DVINQAWN
+3067 DIVNQAWN
-3075 NVIEGELSNR
+3075 NVIEDGVSGV
-3085 IDSAAN
+3085 IDSTAN
-3091 AFLDGD
+3091 TFLDGD
-3097 TLKEWTQSN
+3097 ILKEWTQSN
-3106 SRIQNTV
+3106 SRIANIV
-3113 AQALR
+3113 AQAMK

-3124 MKQDSVYY
+3124 MKEDSTYY
-3132 KENKRQILEA
+3132 RENKRQILEA
-3142 INTAAIKNPSFYN
+3142 INRAAIKNPSFFT

-3208 GLTLNTKHSTALN
+3208 GLTLNTKHTTALN

-3229 GTLSNKMIDSI
+3229 GTLSNKMVDSI

-3246 SEIAAHR
+3246 SEIALHR

-3270 MVTGVASNGMLRNAE
+3270 MVTGIASNGMLRNAE
-3285 AIAAFSYKGQDLTQ
+3285 AIAAFSYKGQNLEQ

-3310 LALQENK
+3310 LALQEN
-3317 EAFKVTQE
+3317 EQAFKVTQE
-3325 VYAKAPNALI
+3325 VYAKAPNAFI

-3393 KVRGYTTSSDYVYIE
+3393 KVKGYTTSSDYVYIE
-3408 STLNPISSF
+3408 STLNPMSTF

-3440 NNRVYKRI
+3440 NSRVYKRI
-3448 RNKNAVKEIT
+3448 RNKNAVKTIN
-3458 QNLNRRKQSNES
+3458 QNLNRRKQTNES

-3532 NQYENASS
+3532 SQYENASS
-3540 RDKAQFV
+3540 RDKTQFV
-3547 NLIELAEKDPIVKDA
+3547 DLIELAEKDPIVKDA

-3606 TGNTYWSPKVQRTAL
+3606 TGNTYWNPKVQKVAV
-3621 KLMQHIAGPKAFAY
+3621 KLMQQVAGPKAFAY

-3713 EKGKEQPSAMR
+3713 EKGKEQPSTMR

-3762 VNDDILLSTGKWGD
+3762 VNDDILLSTGRWGD
-3776 FLENKVKSMPNAIKE
+3776 LLENKVKTLPNAVKE

-3814 GDFIAKVILYHH
+3814 GDFIAKAILYHH
-3826 LQDIKKIPKEKALS
+3826 LQDIKKVSKEKALS

-3870 YKLRITRTALS
+3870 YKLRISRTALS
-3881 MLKENP
+3881 MIKENP
-3887 LASLLY
+3887 VATLLY
-3893 MISPISIGTPITD
+3893 LVSPISIGTPITD
-3906 NVVTNVLS
+3906 NVVANILS
-3914 GSGSSVGLKLFDIP
+3914 GSGSSVGLKLFDLP
-3928 WFDNQLW
+3928 WFDNHLW
-3935 LNIFG
+3935 LNIFN

>member
-1 MSDYLEQLGYLQAAQ
+1 MSDSFEQLGYSLAAQ
-16 EEALDAEQQK
+16 AGALDKEQQD
-26 QVKSPDISHLSM
+26 QVKSPNLANMSLT
-38 KELAAIGRGSK
+38 ELAAIGRGSR
-49 AYLDDA
+49 AYLDDY
-55 YALKDADAFDYVQA
+55 YALGDANAFDYAQA
-69 GLGGAAEGFV
+69 GLGGLAEGLIG
-79 KGLATLGGMAVGGYL
+79 GLASLGGMAVGSYL
-94 DAAAPPDTPTNYA
+94 DAAAAPFGVPTNYA

-115 QAGETVGGWINN
+115 QAGETIGGWINN
-127 SEQIA
+127 SEQEA
-132 LDRALAARSQ
+132 LDRALAARTQ
-142 ATNVYEEAMYQQDLA
+142 ARNAYEEAMHQQDLA
-157 NGMSGFEAGLRDIG
+157 SGMSGFEAGIRDVG
-171 RGFSSG
+171 RGLSSG
-177 VNAFLASDI
+177 VDTFLDSSI
-186 NAINLAGEAIGQL
+186 NATNLAGNAIGQL
-199 GAAILTRGGASVA
+199 AGAGVVRAGVSTAI
-212 FKGLGKIGSKA
+212 KGLSKIGAKA
-223 IQEAAAKTAAKKAG
+223 VEEAAAKTAAKKAG
-237 VSLGDRVAD
+237 ISLGDRLAD
-246 AIALGGME
+246 ATALGGME
-254 AAGQMAQVNEELAN
+254 AAGQMVQANEELAN
-268 ISDAELYANSAD
+268 ISDVDLYANSAD
-280 FRAYVQEAKDM
+280 FRAYVQEYKDM
-291 GLPDADALKWGR
+291 GLSDAEALEYAR
-303 TKFARNIGFAN
+303 IELARNVGFAN
-314 AAAGGAAAFVAAG
+314 AALGGAVAFAAAG

-338 KGLQGIGRASVAEG
+338 KGLQGIKRASIAES
-352 TEEFL
+352 TEEGL
-357 TGLGQSTTSNAIAQD
+357 TGLGQSLASNAVASEY

-385 EMALSAI
+385 EIALSAI

-434 KSTITPTATT
+434 NSTITPTATAT
-444 PTQKQEENAPSPD
+444 PQKQEENAPSPD

-463 SQQKQQTTTAQAK
+463 SQQKQQTTSAQAK
-476 KTTLS
+476 KATLNS
-481 TGATTYIPADLNIY
+481 GKITYVLPDLNIY
-495 KPFDIL
+495 KPFDIP
-501 TDEEARTEVVPKE
+501 TDEEARTEAVPKE
-514 NGRIIKLN
+514 NGRITKLN
-522 NLLKEYNSAPKDSG
+522 NTLKEYNSAPKNSG
-536 LKIAARDAFLNKY
+536 LKIAARDAFLNKF
-549 EALAT
+549 EALYT
-554 NILANDKAAENF
+554 NILTNFDTAESLS
-566 TKQDSSFNP
+566 KKDSSFNP
-575 KNDLNYVKVRVAL
+575 ENDINYVKAQVAI
-588 AAAQGKQMTYPPSMD
+588 AAAQGEKMTYAPSMD

-610 QTLHDQITF
+610 KTLYDQVSF
-619 LANQYDLLDAERA
+619 LSKQYDLLYAERE
-632 AEQAKAANKVAN
+632 AEQTKAANNIAN
-644 TENQANP
+644 TENQAN
-651 SDLQQVA
+651 SADLQQIA

-699 IKVEQAN
+699 IRVEQAN

-711 FRPGAHRVIRNI
+711 FKPGAHRVIRNI
-723 NTVNMGTKRPSRDII
+723 NTVNMGTKRASRDIV
-738 SNIRKAIARNNAE
+738 SNIKKAIARNNAE
-751 DLYNFT
+751 DLYNYA

-778 TENDNTTS
+778 TENDNTTP
-786 IKYTSY
+786 IGYTSY
-792 NSKTLAPYTEK
+792 NSKNLAPYTEK
-803 VKLESLPLYDQIVQE
+803 VKLESLNLYDQIVQE

-833 HAHNPEISFPEAT
+833 RAHNPQVNFPEAT

-858 EAYRATHKQRAS
+858 EAYKATHKQRAS
-870 RKDNAKTSALL
+870 RKDNAKTSELL

-890 LKQGNQTIPQQE
+890 LKQGKQAISQQE
-902 AVQTAPQQEM
+902 GIQVASQQEM

-943 QAEPVENTQLN
+943 QAEPVENTQSN
-954 QQQPIQQ
+954 QEQAIQQ
-961 EPVEEQSIQQEVT
+961 EPVEEQSVQQEIT
-974 EEQPIQEQ
+974 
-982 VAEEQSTQQE
+982 EEQSTQQE
-992 VAQEQSVQQEEV
+992 
-1004 TEEQSTQ
+1004 
-1011 EKATKKQATQEKV
+1011 KA
-1024 TEKQSTQQ
+1024 
-1032 QQEEVV
+1032 V
-1038 EESPQQEESP
+1038 EEAPQQEESP
-1048 SITQEENEVTE
+1048 STTQEENEVTE
-1059 EDSSFLVQEEQEA
+1059 EDSSSLVQEEQE
-1072 SQQETTESTQEE
+1072 SPQQEATESTQKE
-1084 VTESTQEE
+1084 VTTTTSEE
-1092 STESTSTSSNTQE
+1092 STESASTSSNTQE
-1105 QEQASITI
+1105 QEQAST
-1113 TPQEEVQE
+1113 TTSPQEEVQE
-1121 NASESAPDEFLNNDV
+1121 NASESAPEESLNSDV
-1136 VDANAFSQKT
+1136 VDASAFSQKT
-1146 FEKLIRKDSIPKGK
+1146 FERLIRKGSIPKGK

-1166 KGLRESFTKLFDFDI
+1166 TGLRASFTKLFDFDI

-1200 VTPVIVIDDSIEK
+1200 FTPVMVIDDSIEK

-1293 KQTPQD
+1293 KQTPKD
-1299 IKAKNNLLPQNIIK
+1299 IKAKDNLLPQNIIK

-1337 LDIQNWMQKQLNQG
+1337 LGIQNWMQEQLNKG

-1361 KLNDKGEVDYA
+1361 KLNDKGEVDYT

-1379 FLIWTIRDMKGRIH
+1379 FLIWTIRDTKGRIH

-1419 KTDEKIADALLEQG
+1419 KTDEQIADALLEQG

-1480 MSFDGERAVTAYAQ
+1480 MSFDGERAATAYAQ

-1527 WVALNFETSPE
+1527 WVALSFETTPE
-1538 GLFKSYT
+1538 GLFKNYT

-1563 NGLSQFTGQ
+1563 KGLSQFTGE
-1572 ISKLDFSVLPKNSVF
+1572 ISNTEFSVLPGNSVF
-1587 NDDIDVLLNPEPEA
+1587 NEDIDVLLNPEPEA
-1601 EEYYSVEDMPP
+1601 EEYHSVEDMPP
-1612 VNRVMLNSNRVFITE
+1612 VNRLMLNSNGVFITE

-1662 YDINITP
+1662 YDTNITP

-1710 NDYTINR
+1710 NDYTISR

-1801 YQLGKMGLNANN
+1801 YQLGKMGIDANN
-1813 IVYVASVISEVTGSP
+1813 IVYIASVISEVTGSP

-1852 KSFTNTLTD
+1852 KSFTNTLTA

-1882 FSVQTV
+1882 FSAQTI

-1898 GDDETNV
+1898 GNDETNV

-1946 SDGFTFDFNGEKRFI
+1946 SSGFTFTFNGEERFV
-1961 TISDVFESVLNLLG
+1961 TISDVFDCVLNLLG

-2033 DTSEKLSKK
+2033 DTSEKFSKK

-2055 KVWFAKELEKG
+2055 KVWFANELARG
-2066 ELNEELAYKK
+2066 ELTEELAYRK
-2076 FSRIAQDFEILNSIL
+2076 FSRIAQDFEILNSIR
-2091 LTENREGKVIFTGNI
+2091 LTENREGKVIFSGDI
-2106 PLEEGQNST
+2106 ALEEGQSST

-2126 DYVMNQQQIQELMY
+2126 DFVMNQQQIQELMY

-2159 CYANIVYRA
+2159 CYANILYRV

-2182 TAAPFTQIAAAL
+2182 AAAPFTQISAAL
-2194 AGYQIKQEVSKFIQ
+2194 AGYQIKQEISKFIQ
-2208 EHGYSPSKKQFHEIR
+2208 EHGYSPSKKQFREIR
-2223 HAISKKFPIII
+2223 KAISKKFPITI

-2296 IPADPGVS
+2296 VPADPGVS

-2346 AGGGSQILNQAVY
+2346 TGGGSQILNQAVY

-2375 SIKLALE
+2375 SMKIALE
-2382 EAVEEDPNGQ
+2382 EMVEEDPNGQ

-2400 FNVYSPMYREYLSQH
+2400 FKAYSSMYREYLSQH
-2415 KESKEVDYVPKTKK
+2415 KESKEVDYVPKTKQ
-2429 ELLDATINPY
+2429 ELLNATINPY

-2453 NVVLRSMPATI
+2453 NIVLRSMPATI

-2492 AKKEAIVKEMNR
+2492 AKNEAIVKEMNR

-2515 YAMYANFKNTGKIE
+2515 YAMYANFKNTGKID
-2529 IPDGLFKDAPYVAE
+2529 IPDGLFKDAPYIAE

-2556 KASPQATQ
+2556 KASPQTTQ

-2578 ASSAPLEQAPAR
+2578 SSSASLEQAPAR

-2611 LQSYINKFLEI
+2611 LQSYINKFLEM
-2622 KQLPKEIIPIAKNFF
+2622 KQLPKEIVPIAKNFF

-2649 QVNRVKSKDLASLGY
+2649 QVNGIKSKDLASLGY

-2683 LIEDILTEEES
+2683 LIEDNLTEEDS

-2734 FTDLLEQRDVYIAQD
+2734 FTDLLEQRDVYVAQD

-2800 LLASLFGIKSKNE
+2800 LLSSLFGIKSKNE

-2835 PQPAIDTSSLTETVQ
+2835 PQPSIDTSSLTETVQ
-2850 DHADK
+2850 DHRDK
-2855 RLVELAAAID
+2855 RLSKLAASID
-2865 TIITNSQFSPDQ
+2865 TIITNSQFSPNQ
-2877 KLAFKTETKRL
+2877 KLAFKTEIKRL

-2900 FKLDNKQKFV
+2900 FKLDNKQKLV
-2910 AASLATFYSTA
+2910 AASLAALYSTT

-2950 PEDLNNTLLSEARYQ
+2950 PEDLNDALLSEARYQ

-2975 LGLFMALASVSPSL
+2975 LGLFMALATVSPSL
-2989 RNTLKK
+2989 RRALKK

-3002 RALGLKRVVNA
+3002 RALGLKRVVNV
-3013 NTSVVDDV
+3013 NTSVVDDI
-3021 VSTIGSRMFNYFNAL
+3021 VSTIGNRMLNYFNVL
-3036 ARDGKKKKNAVEQ
+3036 THEGKKEKNAVEQ

-3067 DVINQAWN
+3067 NVINQVWN

-3132 KENKRQILEA
+3132 RENKRQILEA

-3221 RTILQADL
+3221 RTILRADL

-3246 SEIAAHR
+3246 SEIAVHR

-3270 MVTGVASNGMLRNAE
+3270 LVTGIASNGMLRNAE

-3310 LALQENK
+3310 LALQEDDQ
-3317 EAFKVTQE
+3317 AFKVTQE
-3325 VYAKAPNALI
+3325 VYAKAYNAFI

-3448 RNKNAVKEIT
+3448 RNKNVVKTIT
-3458 QNLNRRKQSNES
+3458 QNLNRRKQTNES

-3517 QLASESNKVLIEQLK
+3517 QLASESNKVLIDQLK
-3532 NQYENASS
+3532 TQYEKASS

-3547 NLIELAEKDPIVKDA
+3547 DLIELAEKDPIVRDA

-3606 TGNTYWSPKVQRTAL
+3606 TGNTYWSPKAQRTAV
-3621 KLMQHIAGPKAFAY
+3621 KLMQHVAGPKAFAY
-3635 LYRGETLI
+3635 LYRGETLL

-3679 VTDIVKLTPRI
+3679 VQDIVKLTPRI

-3814 GDFIAKVILYHH
+3814 GDFIAKTILYHH
-3826 LQDIKKIPKEKALS
+3826 LQDIKKISKEKALS

-3870 YKLRITRTALS
+3870 YKLRIARTALS

-3906 NVVTNVLS
+3906 NIVVNTLS
-3914 GSGSSVGLKLFDIP
+3914 GSGSSVGLKLFDLP
-3928 WFDNQLW
+3928 WFNNHLW
-3935 LNIFG
+3935 LNIFD

>member
-1 MSDYLEQLGYLQAAQ
+1 MSDSFEQLGYSLAAQ
-16 EEALDAEQQK
+16 AGALDKEQQN
-26 QVKSPDISHLSM
+26 QVKSPNLANMSLT
-38 KELAAIGRGSK
+38 ELAAIGKGSR
-49 AYLDDA
+49 AYLDDY
-55 YALKDADAFDYVQA
+55 YALGDANAFDYIQA

-79 KGLATLGGMAVGGYL
+79 GGLATLGGMAVGGYL
-94 DAAAPPDTPTNYA
+94 DAIAAPLGTPTNYA

-115 QAGETVGGWINN
+115 ALGETVGGWINN
-127 SEQIA
+127 SEQEA

-142 ATNVYEEAMYQQDLA
+142 ARNAYEEAMYQQDLA
-157 NGMSGFEAGLRDIG
+157 NGMGGFEAGIRDIV
-171 RGFSSG
+171 RGLSSG
-177 VNAFLASDI
+177 VDTFLDSGI
-186 NAINLAGEAIGQL
+186 NATNLAGNAIGQL
-199 GAAILTRGGASVA
+199 AGAGVVRAGVSTAI
-212 FKGLGKIGSKA
+212 KGLSKIGAKA
-223 IQEAAAKTAAKKAG
+223 VEEAAAKTAAKKAG
-237 VSLGDRVAD
+237 ISLGDRIAD
-246 AIALGGME
+246 ATALGGME
-254 AAGQMAQVNEELAN
+254 AAGQMAQANEELAN
-268 ISDAELYANSAD
+268 ISDVDLYANSAD
-280 FRAYVQEAKDM
+280 FRAYVQKYKDM
-291 GLPDADALKWGR
+291 GFSDSDSLKY
-303 TKFARNIGFAN
+303 ARIELAQDVGLAN
-314 AAAGGAAAFVAAG
+314 AALGGAAAFVAAG
-327 ATAPLRHISMA
+327 ATAPLRSISMA
-338 KGLQGIGRASVAEG
+338 NGLQGIRRASVAEG
-352 TEEFL
+352 TEEGL
-357 TGLGQSTTSNAIAQD
+357 TGLGQSLASNAVASEY
-372 YDPDRRLT
+372 YDPDRRFT

-385 EMALSAI
+385 EIALSAI
-392 LGGIAGGTGATPFAV
+392 LGAIAGGTGATPFAV
-407 RNSLASAQ
+407 HNSLASAQ

-428 KASQAA
+428 KASQVA

-463 SQQKQQTTTAQAK
+463 SQQAQQTISTEAK
-476 KTTLS
+476 KTTLNS
-481 TGATTYIPADLNIY
+481 GKTTYVLPDLNIY
-495 KPFDIL
+495 KPFDIS
-501 TDEEARTEVVPKE
+501 TDEEARTEAVPKE
-514 NGRIIKLN
+514 NGRITKLN
-522 NLLKEYNSAPKDSG
+522 NTLKEYNSAPKNSG
-536 LKIAARDAFLNKY
+536 LKIAARDAFLNKF
-549 EALAT
+549 EALYT
-554 NILANDKAAENF
+554 NILTNF
-566 TKQDSSFNP
+566 DTAKSLSEKDSSFNP
-575 KNDLNYVKVRVAL
+575 ENDINYVKAQVAI
-588 AAAQGKQMTYPPSMD
+588 AAAQGQQMTYAPSVD

-610 QTLHDQITF
+610 KTLYDQVSF
-619 LANQYDLLDAERA
+619 LSKQYDLLYTERE
-632 AEQAKAANKVAN
+632 AEQTKAANNIAN
-644 TENQANP
+644 TENQAN
-651 SDLQQVA
+651 SADLQQVA

-685 KSNLEKTIVSLYDL
+685 KTNLEKTIVSLYDL

-706 GLAKF
+706 GLSKSF
-711 FRPGAHRVIRNI
+711 KPGAHRVIRNI
-723 NTVNMGTKRPSRDII
+723 NTVNMGTKRASRDIV

-751 DLYNFT
+751 DLYNYA

-778 TENDNTTS
+778 TENDSTTP
-786 IKYTSY
+786 IEYTSY
-792 NSKTLAPYTEK
+792 RSKDLIPYTEK
-803 VKLESLPLYDQIVQE
+803 VKLKSLNLYDQIVQE
-818 HKELVKLTNSVNSLV
+818 HKELVKLTNSINSLV
-833 HAHNPEISFPEAT
+833 RAHNPQVNFPEAT

-858 EAYRATHKQRAS
+858 EAYNATHKQRTS
-870 RKDNAKTSALL
+870 RNDNAKTSELL

-890 LKQGNQTIPQQE
+890 LKQKNQHIPQQE
-902 AVQTAPQQEM
+902 VAQTAPQQEIS
-912 PQTTLQ
+912 QF
-918 QEVPQTVQEQEDT
+918 VQEQEDT
-931 SDLDSLFQDNNQ
+931 SDLDNLFQDNNQ
-943 QAEPVENTQLN
+943 QTEPVENTQSP
-954 QQQPIQQ
+954 Q
-961 EPVEEQSIQQEVT
+961 EQSIQQEVT
-974 EEQPIQEQ
+974 EEQPIQEEI
-982 VAEEQSTQQE
+982 VEEQPLQQE
-992 VAQEQSVQQEEV
+992 VAQEQSIQEEV
-1004 TEEQSTQ
+1004 TDKQPTQ
-1011 EKATKKQATQEKV
+1011 EKAAQ
-1024 TEKQSTQQ
+1024 KQSTQQ
-1032 QQEEVV
+1032 EKTVEEV
-1038 EESPQQEESP
+1038 SQQEESP
-1048 SITQEENEVTE
+1048 SITQEENEVTK
-1059 EDSSFLVQEEQEA
+1059 EDSSSLVQEEQEA
-1072 SQQETTESTQEE
+1072 PQQEAIEN
-1084 VTESTQEE
+1084 TQEE
-1092 STESTSTSSNTQE
+1092 STESTPISSNTQE
-1105 QEQASITI
+1105 QEQASTTT

-1121 NASESAPDEFLNNDV
+1121 NASESALDESLNNDV
-1136 VDANAFSQKT
+1136 VDASAFSQKT
-1146 FEKLIRKDSIPKGK
+1146 FEKLIRKGSIPKGK

-1166 KGLRESFTKLFDFDI
+1166 TGLRASFTKLFNFDI

-1200 VTPVIVIDDSIEK
+1200 FTPVMVIDDSIEK

-1266 ANAMQY
+1266 ANAIQY

-1337 LDIQNWMQKQLNQG
+1337 LNIQNWMQEQLNKG

-1361 KLNDKGEVDYA
+1361 KLNDKEEVDYA

-1419 KTDEKIADALLEQG
+1419 KTDEQIADTLLEQG

-1470 ANLQSNSDIS
+1470 ANLQNNPDIS
-1480 MSFDGERAVTAYAQ
+1480 MSFDGERAATAYAQ

-1506 RENVYKFANRF
+1506 RENVYEFGNRF
-1517 ALTNPNAIPD
+1517 AITNPNAIPD
-1527 WVALNFETSPE
+1527 WVALNFATSPE
-1538 GLFKSYT
+1538 GLLKSYIK
-1545 QQGIPIVNF
+1545 QGIPIVRF

-1563 NGLSQFTGQ
+1563 KGLSQFTGE
-1572 ISKLDFSVLPKNSVF
+1572 ISNTEFSVLPSNSIF
-1587 NDDIDVLLNPEPEA
+1587 NEDIDVLLNPEPEA
-1601 EEYYSVEDMPP
+1601 EEYHSVEDMPP

-1635 RRKAPHYL
+1635 RRRTPHYL

-1662 YDINITP
+1662 YDTNITP

-1683 SLQNELDAA
+1683 SLENELEAA

-1744 TLKAIPETVLDKN
+1744 TLKAVPKTVEDKN

-1769 YKVKTKN
+1769 YKVKTKD
-1776 ESREAIEEMFSRVE
+1776 ESREAIEEMFSRIE

-1801 YQLGKMGLNANN
+1801 YQLGKMGINANN
-1813 IVYVASVISEVTGSP
+1813 IVYIASVISEVTGSP

-1852 KSFTNTLTD
+1852 KSFTNTLTA

-1882 FSVQTV
+1882 FCAQTI

-1898 GDDETNV
+1898 GNDETNV

-1913 LDNYTANAEDT
+1913 LDNYTANAVDT
-1924 STELSAVIWDAKNKQ
+1924 STELSAVIWDAINKQ

-1946 SDGFTFDFNGEKRFI
+1946 SSGFTFTFNGEERFI
-1961 TISDVFESVLNLLG
+1961 TIPDVFDCVLNLLG

-1986 EALNGDANTDALNSQ
+1986 EALNGDTNTDALNSQ

-2033 DTSEKLSKK
+2033 DTSEKFSKK

-2055 KVWFAKELEKG
+2055 KVWFSKELEKG
-2066 ELNEELAYKK
+2066 ELTEDLAYRK
-2076 FSRIAQDFEILNSIL
+2076 FSRIAQDFEILNSIR
-2091 LTENREGKVIFTGNI
+2091 LTENREGKVIFSGDI
-2106 PLEEGQNST
+2106 ALEEGQSST

-2126 DYVMNQQQIQELMY
+2126 DYIMSQQQIQELMY
-2140 YSPKRRSSYNS
+2140 YSPKRRNSYNS

-2159 CYANIVYRA
+2159 CYANILYRV

-2182 TAAPFTQIAAAL
+2182 TAAPFTQISAAL

-2208 EHGYSPSKKQFHEIR
+2208 KHGYLPSKKQFSEIR
-2223 HAISKKFPIII
+2223 KAISKKFPIII

-2255 QDQER
+2255 QDQEK

-2266 GRRVIGGKIARGP
+2266 GRQVQKGKVARGP
-2279 FKGQSVIKD
+2279 FKGQFVVKD

-2296 IPADPGVS
+2296 VPADPGVS

-2346 AGGGSQILNQAVY
+2346 TGGGSQILNQAVY

-2375 SIKLALE
+2375 SMKIALE
-2382 EAVEEDPNGQ
+2382 EMVEEDPNGQ
-2392 MFQQVHQF
+2392 MFQQVHQYF
-2400 FNVYSPMYREYLSQH
+2400 SVYSPMYREYLSQH
-2415 KESKEVDYVPKTKK
+2415 KESKEVDYVPKTKQ
-2429 ELLDATINPY
+2429 ELLNATINPY

-2453 NVVLRSMPATI
+2453 NIVLRSMPATI

-2492 AKKEAIVKEMNR
+2492 AKNEAIVREMNR

-2515 YAMYANFKNTGKIE
+2515 YSMYANFKNTGKID
-2529 IPDGLFKDAPYVAE
+2529 IPDGLFKDAPYIAD

-2556 KASPQATQ
+2556 KASPQTTQ

-2578 ASSAPLEQAPAR
+2578 SSSAPLEQAPAR
-2590 ETTQVQA
+2590 EITQVQA
-2597 GSTAINNKGKQSDE
+2597 GSTAINNKGKQSNE
-2611 LQSYINKFLEI
+2611 LQSYINKFLEM
-2622 KQLPKEIIPIAKNFF
+2622 KQLPKEIVPIAKNFF

-2649 QVNRVKSKDLASLGY
+2649 QVNGIKSKDLASLGY

-2683 LIEDILTEEES
+2683 LIEDNLTEEES

-2800 LLASLFGIKSKNE
+2800 LLSSLFGIKSKNE

-2835 PQPAIDTSSLTETVQ
+2835 PQPAIDTSSFTETVQ
-2850 DHADK
+2850 DHKDK
-2855 RLVELAAAID
+2855 RLVELAAKID
-2865 TIITNSQFSPDQ
+2865 GVIAHSHLSSNQ
-2877 KLAFKTETKRL
+2877 KLAFKTETKKL

-2900 FKLDNKQKFV
+2900 FKLDNKQKLL
-2910 AASLATFYSTA
+2910 AASIAALYSTT

-2935 KEVVMDKLKASDLAL
+2935 KEAVMDKLKASDLAL
-2950 PEDLNNTLLSEARYQ
+2950 PEDLNDALLSEARYQ

-2989 RNTLKK
+2989 RRTLKK

-3013 NTSVVDDV
+3013 NTSAIDDIV
-3021 VSTIGSRMFNYFNAL
+3021 TTIGNRMLNYFNDLSRA
-3036 ARDGKKKKNAVEQ
+3036 GKKEKNAVEQ

-3067 DVINQAWN
+3067 DIINQAWN
-3075 NVIEGELSNR
+3075 NVIEDGFSNEL
-3085 IDSAAN
+3085 DSAAK
-3091 AFLDGD
+3091 ALLDGD
-3097 TLKEWTQSN
+3097 MLREWTQSN

-3132 KENKRQILEA
+3132 RENKRQILEA
-3142 INTAAIKNPSFYN
+3142 INRAAIKNPSFYN

-3208 GLTLNTKHSTALN
+3208 GLTLNTQHSTALN

-3240 LKEGLA
+3240 LKGGLA
-3246 SEIAAHR
+3246 SEIALHR
-3253 SALTP
+3253 STLTP

-3270 MVTGVASNGMLRNAE
+3270 MVTGIASNGMLRNAE

-3310 LALQENK
+3310 LALQKNDQ
-3317 EAFKVTQE
+3317 AFKVTQE
-3325 VYAKAPNALI
+3325 VYAKAPNAFI

-3369 DVTNSGTVR
+3369 DVTNSSTVR

-3393 KVRGYTTSSDYVYIE
+3393 KVRGYTSSSDYVYIE
-3408 STLNPISSF
+3408 STLNPISTF

-3440 NNRVYKRI
+3440 NSRVYKRI
-3448 RNKNAVKEIT
+3448 RNKNTVKSIS
-3458 QNLNRRKQSNES
+3458 QNLNRRKQTNES

-3540 RDKAQFV
+3540 RDRAQFV
-3547 NLIELAEKDPIVKDA
+3547 DLIELAKKDPIVRDA

-3606 TGNTYWSPKVQRTAL
+3606 TGNTYWNPKVQRIAT
-3621 KLMQHIAGPKAFAY
+3621 KLMQHVVGPKAFAY
-3635 LYRGETLI
+3635 LYRGETLL

-3664 NLFSNFMSLM
+3664 NLFSNFMSLA
-3674 IRGVP
+3674 IRGVS
-3679 VTDIVKLTPRI
+3679 VQDIVKLTPRI

-3713 EKGKEQPSAMR
+3713 EKGKEQPSTMR

-3814 GDFIAKVILYHH
+3814 GDFIAKTILYHH
-3826 LQDIKKIPKEKALS
+3826 LQDIKKISKEKALS

-3870 YKLRITRTALS
+3870 YKLRIARTALS

-3906 NVVTNVLS
+3906 NVVVNALS
-3914 GSGSSVGLKLFDIP
+3914 GSGSSIGLKLFDLP
-3928 WFDNQLW
+3928 WFNNHLW
-3935 LNIFG
+3935 LNIFD

>member
-1 MSDYLEQLGYLQAAQ
+1 MSDILEQIGYLQAAQ
-16 EEALDAEQQK
+16 AGALDKEQRQH
-26 QVKSPDISHLSM
+26 VASPDMSKLS
-38 KELAAIGRGSK
+38 LAEIAALGRGAR
-49 AYLDDA
+49 AYLDDY
-55 YALKDADAFDYVQA
+55 YALRDANAFDYAQA
-69 GLGGAAEGFV
+69 GIGGALGGLVG
-79 KGLATLGGMAVGGYL
+79 GLGSLGGMAVGGAL
-94 DAAAPPDTPTNYA
+94 DMAAALNPLSDIPTNFA
-107 GILSSYGQ
+107 GTFSSYGQ
-115 QAGETVGGWINN
+115 QLGEGLDSLINN
-127 SEQIA
+127 SEQEA
-132 LDRALAARSQ
+132 LDRALAARTQ
-142 ATNVYEEAMYQQDLA
+142 ARSAYEEAMYQQDLA
-157 NGMSGFEAGLRDIG
+157 SGMSGFEAGLRDIK
-171 RGFSSG
+171 RGLSSG
-177 VNAFLASDI
+177 VDTFLDSGI
-186 NAINLAGEAIGQL
+186 NATNLAGDAIGQL
-199 GAAILTRGGASVA
+199 AGAGVVRGGISAAV
-212 FKGLGKIGSKA
+212 KGLSKIGAKA
-223 IQEAAAKTAAKKAG
+223 VEEAAAKTAAKKAG
-237 VSLGDRVAD
+237 ISLGDRLAD
-246 AIALGGME
+246 ATALGGME
-254 AAGQMAQVNEELAN
+254 AAGQMVQANEELAN
-268 ISDAELYANSAD
+268 ISDVDLYANSAD
-280 FRAYVQEAKDM
+280 FRTYVQEYKDM
-291 GLPDADALKWGR
+291 GLPDADALKYAR
-303 TKFARNIGFAN
+303 IELARNVGLAN
-314 AAAGGAAAFVAAG
+314 AALGGAAAFVAAG
-327 ATAPLRHISMA
+327 ATAPLRSISMA
-338 KGLQGIGRASVAEG
+338 KGLQGIRKASIAEG
-352 TEEFL
+352 IEEGL
-357 TGLGQSTTSNAIAQD
+357 TGLGQSLASNAIASD
-372 YDPDRRLT
+372 YYDPDRRLT

-385 EMALSAI
+385 EIALSAI
-392 LGGIAGGTGATPFAV
+392 LGAIAGGTGATPFALN
-407 RNSLASAQ
+407 NSLASAQ

-434 KSTITPTATT
+434 NSTITPTTT
-444 PTQKQEENAPSPD
+444 ATQKQEENAPSPD

-463 SQQKQQTTTAQAK
+463 SQQAQQTI
-476 KTTLS
+476 S
-481 TGATTYIPADLNIY
+481 TGAKKATLNSGKTTYIPADLNIY
-495 KPFDIL
+495 NPFDIH
-501 TDEEARTEVVPKE
+501 TDEEARTEAVPKK

-536 LKIAARDAFLNKY
+536 LKIAARDAFLNRY

-554 NILANDKAAENF
+554 NIIENSKAAENF

-575 KNDLNYVKVRVAL
+575 EDDLNYLKAQVAI
-588 AAAQGKQMTYPPSMD
+588 AAAEGKQMTYAPSMD
-603 KATKSTL
+603 KATKSASKTVY
-610 QTLHDQITF
+610 DQITF

-632 AEQAKAANKVAN
+632 AEQAKAAKNVAN
-644 TENQANP
+644 AENQTNT
-651 SDLQQVA
+651 SDLQQIA

-699 IKVEQAN
+699 IRVEQAN

-711 FRPGAHRVIRNI
+711 FKPGAHRVIRNI
-723 NTVNMGTKRPSRDII
+723 NTVNMGTKRASRDIV

-751 DLYNFT
+751 DLYNYA

-778 TENDNTTS
+778 TENDSTTP
-786 IKYTSY
+786 IGYTSY
-792 NSKTLAPYTEK
+792 RSKDLVPYTEE
-803 VKLESLPLYDQIVQE
+803 VKLKSLNLYDQIVQE

-833 HAHNPEISFPEAT
+833 RAHNPEVNFPEAT

-858 EAYRATHKQRAS
+858 EAYNAAHNKRNS
-870 RKDNAKTSALL
+870 RKDNAKTSELL

-890 LKQGNQTIPQQE
+890 LKQGKQTIPQQE
-902 AVQTAPQQEM
+902 VA
-912 PQTTLQ
+912 QTTPQ
-918 QEVPQTVQEQEDT
+918 QEVPQTIQEREDT

-943 QAEPVENTQLN
+943 QAEPVENTQSA
-954 QQQPIQQ
+954 QEQSTQQ

-974 EEQPIQEQ
+974 EEQPTQEEI
-982 VAEEQSTQQE
+982 VEEQSTQQE
-992 VAQEQSVQQEEV
+992 VVDKQPTQ
-1004 TEEQSTQ
+1004 Q
-1011 EKATKKQATQEKV
+1011 EKA
-1024 TEKQSTQQ
+1024 
-1032 QQEEVV
+1032 V
-1038 EESPQQEESP
+1038 EEAPQQEESP
-1048 SITQEENEVTE
+1048 STTQEESEVTE
-1059 EDSSFLVQEEQEA
+1059 EDSSSLVQEEQE
-1072 SQQETTESTQEE
+1072 SPQQEAIEETQEE
-1084 VTESTQEE
+1084 VTTTTTSEE

-1105 QEQASITI
+1105 QEQAST
-1113 TPQEEVQE
+1113 TTSPQEEVQE
-1121 NASESAPDEFLNNDV
+1121 NASESAPEESLNSDV
-1136 VDANAFSQKT
+1136 VDASAFSQKT
-1146 FEKLIRKDSIPKGK
+1146 FERLIRKGSIPKGK

-1166 KGLRESFTKLFDFDI
+1166 TGLRASFTKLFDFDI

-1200 VTPVIVIDDSIEK
+1200 FTPVVVIDDSIEK

-1286 EFFNFLN
+1286 DFFNFLN
-1293 KQTPQD
+1293 KQTPKD
-1299 IKAKNNLLPQNIIK
+1299 IKAKDNLLPQNIIK

-1327 DNTDDSYTGS
+1327 DNADDSYTGS
-1337 LDIQNWMQKQLNQG
+1337 LDIQNWVQEQLNKG

-1361 KLNDKGEVDYA
+1361 KLNDKGEVDYT

-1379 FLIWTIRDMKGRIH
+1379 FLIWTIRDTKGRIH

-1419 KTDEKIADALLEQG
+1419 KTDEQIADTLLEQG

-1463 TREFMAL
+1463 AREFMAL

-1480 MSFDGERAVTAYAQ
+1480 MSFDGERAATAYAQ

-1517 ALTNPNAIPD
+1517 ALTNPNALPD
-1527 WVALNFETSPE
+1527 WVALSFKTTPE
-1538 GLFKSYT
+1538 GLFKNYT

-1563 NGLSQFTGQ
+1563 KGLSQFTGE
-1572 ISKLDFSVLPKNSVF
+1572 ISNTEFSVLPSNSVF
-1587 NDDIDVLLNPEPEA
+1587 NEDIDVLLNPEPEA
-1601 EEYYSVEDMPP
+1601 EEYHSVEDMPP
-1612 VNRVMLNSNRVFITE
+1612 VNRLMLNSNGVFITE

-1635 RRKAPHYL
+1635 RRKTPHYL

-1662 YDINITP
+1662 YDTNITP

-1724 ASTGDQASKVVR
+1724 ANTGDQASKVVR
-1736 ALFPNAKS
+1736 ALFSNAKS

-1769 YKVKTKN
+1769 YKVKTKD

-1801 YQLGKMGLNANN
+1801 YQLGKMGINANN
-1813 IVYVASVISEVTGSP
+1813 IVYIASVISEVTGSP

-1852 KSFTNTLTD
+1852 KSFTNTLTA
-1861 EGDGSCNGFFNSHL
+1861 EGDGSCNGLFNSHL

-1882 FSVQTV
+1882 FSVQTI

-1913 LDNYTANAEDT
+1913 LDNYTANAVDT

-1946 SDGFTFDFNGEKRFI
+1946 SSGFTFTFNGEERFV

-2033 DTSEKLSKK
+2033 DTSEKFSKK

-2055 KVWFAKELEKG
+2055 KVWFANELARG
-2066 ELNEELAYKK
+2066 ELTEELAYRK
-2076 FSRIAQDFEILNSIL
+2076 FSRIAQDFEILNSIR
-2091 LTENREGKVIFTGNI
+2091 LTENREGKVIFSGDI
-2106 PLEEGQNST
+2106 ALEEGQNRP

-2126 DYVMNQQQIQELMY
+2126 DYIMSQQQIQELMY

-2159 CYANIVYRA
+2159 CYANILYRV

-2182 TAAPFTQIAAAL
+2182 AAAPFTQISAAL

-2208 EHGYSPSKKQFHEIR
+2208 EHGYSPSKKQFSEIR
-2223 HAISKKFPIII
+2223 KAISKKFPIII

-2266 GRRVIGGKIARGP
+2266 GRYIQKGKVARGP
-2279 FKGQSVIKD
+2279 FKGQPVVRE

-2296 IPADPGVS
+2296 VPADPGVS

-2346 AGGGSQILNQAVY
+2346 TGRGSQILNQAVY

-2375 SIKLALE
+2375 SMKIALE
-2382 EAVEEDPNGQ
+2382 EMVEEDPNGQ
-2392 MFQQVHQF
+2392 MFQQVHQY
-2400 FNVYSPMYREYLSQH
+2400 FNAYSSMYREYLSQH
-2415 KESKEVDYVPKTKK
+2415 KESKEVDYIPKTKQ
-2429 ELLDATINPY
+2429 ELLNATINPY

-2477 DPRDHFRVPY
+2477 DPRDHFRTPY
-2487 DWSPA
+2487 DWSPV

-2529 IPDGLFKDAPYVAE
+2529 IPDGLFEDAPYIAE

-2548 EPEVTELV
+2548 EPEVKELV
-2556 KASPQATQ
+2556 KASPQTTQ
-2564 RELPNTRTNESREV
+2564 RELPNTRTDESREV
-2578 ASSAPLEQAPAR
+2578 SSSAPLEQAPAR

-2622 KQLPKEIIPIAKNFF
+2622 KQLPKEVVPIAKNFF

-2649 QVNRVKSKDLASLGY
+2649 QVNDIKSKDLASLGY

-2683 LIEDILTEEES
+2683 LIEDNLTEEES

-2734 FTDLLEQRDVYIAQD
+2734 FTDLLEQRDVYVAQD

-2800 LLASLFGIKSKNE
+2800 LLSSLFGIKSKNE

-2850 DHADK
+2850 DHKDK
-2855 RLVELAAAID
+2855 RLVELAAKID
-2865 TIITNSQFSPDQ
+2865 GVIAHSQLSSNQ

-2900 FKLDNKQKFV
+2900 FKLDNKQKLL
-2910 AASLATFYSTA
+2910 AASLAALYSTT

-2935 KEVVMDKLKASDLAL
+2935 KEAVMDKLKASDLAL
-2950 PEDLNNTLLSEARYQ
+2950 PEDLNDALLSEARYQ

-2975 LGLFMALASVSPSL
+2975 LGLFMALATVSPSL
-2989 RNTLKK
+2989 RRALRK
-2995 LDLKTKQ
+2995 LDLKTQQ
-3002 RALGLKRVVNA
+3002 RALGLKKVVNVNA
-3013 NTSVVDDV
+3013 SVVDDI
-3021 VSTIGSRMFNYFNAL
+3021 VSTIGKRILNYFNDFSHTA
-3036 ARDGKKKKNAVEQ
+3036 KKEKNVVEQ
-3049 VDSLVDNLLHFR
+3049 ADSLVDNLLRFR

-3067 DVINQAWN
+3067 DVINQVWN

-3085 IDSAAN
+3085 IDSAAST
-3091 AFLDGD
+3091 FLDGD
-3097 TLKEWTQSN
+3097 TLREWTQSN
-3106 SRIQNTV
+3106 SKIQNTV

-3118 VSVPFL
+3118 VSIPFL
-3124 MKQDSVYY
+3124 MKQDSAYY
-3132 KENKRQILEA
+3132 RENKRQILEA

-3166 ATDATA
+3166 ATDTTA

-3221 RTILQADL
+3221 RTILRADL

-3240 LKEGLA
+3240 LKEGLS
-3246 SEIAAHR
+3246 SEIALHR

-3270 MVTGVASNGMLRNAE
+3270 LVTGIASNGMLRNAE

-3299 KTKIIDEYVTL
+3299 KAKIIDEYVTL
-3310 LALQENK
+3310 LALQEDNQ
-3317 EAFKVTQE
+3317 AFKVTQE
-3325 VYAKAPNALI
+3325 VYAKAPNAFL

-3369 DVTNSGTVR
+3369 DVTNSYTVR

-3384 LKFYKSLGY
+3384 LNFYKSLGY
-3393 KVRGYTTSSDYVYIE
+3393 KVRGYTTSSDYVYVE

-3448 RNKNAVKEIT
+3448 RNKNAVKAIT
-3458 QNLNRRKQSNES
+3458 QNLNRRKQTNES

-3492 MYSNQVLEQNFAK
+3492 MYSNQVVEQNFAK

-3517 QLASESNKVLIEQLK
+3517 QLASESNKVLIDQLK
-3532 NQYENASS
+3532 NQYEKASS

-3547 NLIELAEKDPIVKDA
+3547 DLIELAEKDPIVRDA

-3576 KPYLPESFYVRQDL
+3576 KPYLPESLYVRQDL

-3606 TGNTYWSPKVQRTAL
+3606 TGNTYWNPKAQKAAV
-3621 KLMQHIAGPKAFAY
+3621 KLLQHVAGPKAFAY
-3635 LYRGETLI
+3635 LYRGETLL

-3679 VTDIVKLTPRI
+3679 VQDIVKLTPRI

-3713 EKGKEQPSAMR
+3713 EKGKEQPSTMR

-3814 GDFIAKVILYHH
+3814 GDFIAKTILYHH
-3826 LQDIKKIPKEKALS
+3826 LQDIKKISKEKALS

-3870 YKLRITRTALS
+3870 YKLRIARTALS

-3893 MISPISIGTPITD
+3893 MVSPISIGTPITD
-3906 NVVTNVLS
+3906 NVVVNTLS
-3914 GSGSSVGLKLFDIP
+3914 GSGSSVGLKLFDLP
-3928 WFDNQLW
+3928 WFNNHLW
-3935 LNIFG
+3935 LNIFD